1 MKRMLSILALLG
13 AFLLMPFV
21 TQAQTEQCTIT
32 IDEGEHATIVVFY
45 GSFPS
50 LHRVTSGE
58 MVDKNTTLSIRV
70 TPKKGYEVTHYIVN
84 GTEKP
89 TTSTT
94 LNSEKVEGDMLISAK
109 VVPATPC
116 TVTITQPTEGGTF
129 GVTDVDTNEELNSGD
144 IVDSGTQIGMA
155 VTPAEG
161 YDIEYWLIN
170 GQKIKPS
177 TSQFTRYSKYYLVR
191 ENVTVSV
198 KFKSLNP
205 PASDYLVTYEQPEG
219 GTLTVKS
226 GYPLAVVNSG
236 TSVKKGASL
245 DISATVNS
253 GYQFK
258 HFLINGDEKVPT
270 NLKKPRIFETAN
282 SDMTIAAVIEKVQP
296 CIVTIKPFDHGY
308 LKVAYGSYSNPTEV
322 QNGNEVPLGE
332 MLRVD
337 AYFDDGYELDHF
349 LVDDVETPSE
359 SQVYA
364 GIKVVATKAITL
376 SAVARLKA
384 APQPTTYT
392 VTLGDL
398 PAEQG
403 TFTATYGA
411 DNTAVQSGVELPE
424 GTKITFTATAAEGY
438 EFDHWMVDDAEYS
451 DKSNPLVITL
461 AAALKVVPVMKPKA
475 TPQPTTYTVTLGDV
489 PAEKGYYYAFY
500 DGLNEIKNGESKA
513 VPAGTEVTFMI
524 EIPKDGINAKYNVT
538 GWSVNGTLVEEVKE
552 PVYKFTPTEDVTVFP
567 VLEKNGTEPDPGTD
581 PTPKGKVTMNNPQD
595 EQGVEHGTISASY
608 YDEATEET
616 VTVADGDEVPV
627 NTTVSFVA
635 TPDEGYEV
643 ISWKVNG
650 DTQSIEPFA
659 DPNEKAVTI
668 EDADGITVTPIVK
681 KSGTA
686 DVEYTI
692 TMVQP
697 QEGQGTLTAH
707 VGDKTYKGEFKATA
721 GTEIFFSVEPA
732 ADYEM
737 YYWLIND
744 QRVDPSAGNPNQ
756 LTRKVEGNLK
766 VEPILMS
773 KDAPEPT
780 TYTVTMVQ
788 PDATQGALIASY
800 YDAEIQ
806 EDRLLTEAVTELE
819 EGTKLTF
826 QVNPEEG
833 YELDYWKINEAQ
845 SDKKDNPLNITLE
858 SDLKVEPVLKKS
870 ETPVETFQIFYDC
883 DKHATITGTADGKP
897 FANADKLAAGTKVVL
912 TATPEEGYEV
922 KEWVDA
928 DFKLI
933 PGTEGKTTYTFTVEG
948 TVSIFAIIQKK
959 AAPQPTE
966 AKITLVQPDATQ
978 GLLIAYTYGSDGMPL
993 TIVDGMTVKSGTEVT
1008 FAVSLKDGYEMD
1020 YWMVNDQ
1027 RQEVEAGEFPHKKT
1041 IKVTSDITVKPVLK
1055 AKTAPQPKKFEVSY
1069 SCGDHATIVG
1079 TVNGKPFESGEKL
1092 ALGTE
1097 FVLTVTPEDGYEVK
1111 HWIDSDDEVVPG
1123 SEGKNSY
1130 TFTVDGYT
1138 SIVAKIQKK
1147 KDTPQYETVH
1157 VKVEYESINGS
1168 ITTTYVAPDGSSQS
1182 ISGEDDIPV
1191 GSVVTL
1197 RATIFMPDYQ
1207 VVYMNNGEVV
1217 SKDALSEDGLVYTF
1231 TANEDASIQ
1240 AIFSKKTTPEPTN
1253 KAKITFKEEG
1263 TGGFVMGKYKEP
1275 ESEFSRS
1282 IFNGDTKDLPIGTV
1296 ITFTATLLS
1305 DAYQVT
1311 YTNNGEAVPA
1321 ASLSEEGT
1329 VYTLTVK
1336 GDATVLATFSKK
1348 EVPNEDYTFTFEGG
1362 KGGTVTATVLMEP
1375 IESGTKIAAGTMIR
1389 VEATPDE
1396 NYEIDEWRVND
1407 ELVSTNGK
1415 NYYYVTLMKD
1425 TNVKVTFKST
1435 KPVEYAVTVAPVLPS
1450 AEAGT
1455 VKLYKENG
1463 TAVESGT
1470 AVAVNTKMY
1479 VEVKP
1484 AAKYE
1489 LETLQVNNTTI
1500 KAGDA
1505 ALVNLT
1511 DGGFKYSFT
1520 VTEATTIK
1528 ATFKLGGAV
1537 EQLTQNQIAAY
1548 VTNGGTR
1555 LEVTGAT
1562 EGTEVRLY
1570 DYTGQLLLSST
1581 EHALDI
1587 SALPAGGYIVLV
1599 GNYTTRIVK

>member
-21 TQAQTEQCTIT
+21 TQAQQMCSITVEQPQNGKLKVFKGTKPFGDPANQVEAGSQVTMKLTPNAGYKIDHWVVNGDRVEMDPGTPFANNKKTIT
-32 IDEGEHATIVVFY
+32 I
-45 GSFPS
+45 
-50 LHRVTSGE
+50 SG
-58 MVDKNTTLSIRV
+58 
-70 TPKKGYEVTHYIVN
+70 
-84 GTEKP
+84 P
-89 TTSTT
+89 TT
-94 LNSEKVEGDMLISAK
+94 ISAVLK
-109 VVPATPC
+109 
-116 TVTITQPTEGGTF
+116 E
-129 GVTDVDTNEELNSGD
+129 SG
-144 IVDSGTQIGMA
+144 
-155 VTPAEG
+155 
-161 YDIEYWLIN
+161 W
-170 GQKIKPS
+170 
-177 TSQFTRYSKYYLVR
+177 
-191 ENVTVSV
+191 
-198 KFKSLNP
+198 
-205 PASDYLVTYEQPEG
+205 LVTYEQPKG
-219 GTLTVKS
+219 GTLTVKTF
-226 GYPLAVVNSG
+226 YPDADVPSG
-236 TSVKKGASL
+236 TRVKERESL
-245 DISATVNS
+245 VITATVND

-258 HFLINGDEKVPT
+258 HFLVNNEIKEPLNQTK
-270 NLKKPRIFETAN
+270 LRIDETAN
-282 SDMTIAAVIEKVQP
+282 SDLTIAAVIEKKEAAQTFP
-296 CIVTIKPFDHGY
+296 VTIESFDHGY
-308 LKVAYGSYSNPTEV
+308 LKVEYGDYSAATEV
-322 QNGNEVPLGE
+322 KTDDKVPAGTQ
-332 MLRVD
+332 LRVV
-337 AYFDDGYELDHF
+337 AYFDEGYELDHF

-359 SQVYA
+359 SQDYA
-364 GIKVVATKAITL
+364 GIKVVATKAIKL
-376 SAVARLKA
+376 SAVAKLKD
-384 APQPTTYT
+384 APQPTMYT
-392 VTLGDL
+392 VTLGSI
-398 PAEQG
+398 PMEQG
-403 TFTATYGA
+403 FFYATTEDEMTSVA
-411 DNTAVQSGVELPE
+411 S
-424 GTKITFTATAAEGY
+424 GTKHPANTKILFKVDANTGWELDY
-438 EFDHWMVDDAEYS
+438 WMVDDVKS
-451 DKSNPLVITL
+451 DDLNNPLAIVLTKDV
-461 AAALKVVPVMKPKA
+461 KVAPVMK
-475 TPQPTTYTVTLGDV
+475 QSG
-489 PAEKGYYYAFY
+489 
-500 DGLNEIKNGESKA
+500 S
-513 VPAGTEVTFMI
+513 
-524 EIPKDGINAKYNVT
+524 
-538 GWSVNGTLVEEVKE
+538 
-552 PVYKFTPTEDVTVFP
+552 
-567 VLEKNGTEPDPGTD
+567 DPGTD
-581 PTPKGKVTMNNPQD
+581 PEPAKKGKVRMIQPKN
-595 EQGVEHGTISASY
+595 EQGDQCGELKATY
-608 YDEATEET
+608 YDEDIWDD
-616 VTVADGDEVPV
+616 VTVADGDELPFG
-627 NTTVSFVA
+627 TTVSFVV
-635 TPDEGYEV
+635 TLDEGYEV
-643 ISWKVNG
+643 DSWKVNG
-650 DTQSIEPFA
+650 DTQPIEPFA
-659 DPNEKAVTI
+659 DPNEKAVTV
-668 EDADGITVTPIVK
+668 EDADGITVEPIVK
-681 KSGTA
+681 KSGA
-686 DVEYTI
+686 AAVEYTI

-780 TYTVTMVQ
+780 MYTVTMVQ

-800 YDAEIQ
+800 HDAEIQ

-870 ETPVETFQIFYDC
+870 ETAPETFQIFYDC

-912 TATPEEGYEV
+912 TVTPDEGYEV
-922 KEWVDA
+922 KEWVDD
-928 DFKLI
+928 DFVLI
-933 PGTEGKTTYTFTVEG
+933 PGTEGKTTYTFTVKG
-948 TVSIFAIIQKK
+948 FVSVFAIIQEK

-966 AKITLVQPDATQ
+966 AKITMIQPDATQ

-1020 YWMVNDQ
+1020 YWMVNDE

-1079 TVNGKPFESGEKL
+1079 TVNGEPFESGDKL

-1097 FVLTVTPEDGYEVK
+1097 FVLTVTPEEGYEVK
-1111 HWIDSDDEVVPG
+1111 HWIDSDDEVIPG

-1157 VKVEYESINGS
+1157 VKVEFDSALGY
-1168 ITTTYVAPDGSSQS
+1168 ITTKYVAPDRPDESQS
-1182 ISGEDDIPV
+1182 IYGEDDIPV

-1197 RATIFMPDYQ
+1197 RAMIYTPGYQ

-1240 AIFSKKTTPEPTN
+1240 ALFSKKTTPEPTD
-1253 KAKITFKEEG
+1253 KAKVTFKVEG
-1263 TGGFVMGKYKEP
+1263 TGGFILGNYKEP
-1275 ESEFSRS
+1275 GADMVRS
-1282 IFNGDTKDLPIGTV
+1282 IFDGDTKDLPIGTV
-1296 ITFTATLLS
+1296 VTFTATLLS

-1329 VYTLTVK
+1329 VYKFTVK
-1336 GDATVLATFSKK
+1336 GDATVLATFAKK
-1348 EVPNEDYTFTFEGG
+1348 EVPDEDYTFTFEGG
-1362 KGGTVTATVLMEP
+1362 KGGTVTATVDMEP
-1375 IESGTKIAAGTMIR
+1375 IESGAKITAGTMIR
-1389 VEATPDE
+1389 VQATPDE

-1407 ELVSTNGK
+1407 EPVSTGGLDF
-1415 NYYYVTLMKD
+1415 YYVTLMKD

-1520 VTEATTIK
+1520 VTEATTIT
-1528 ATFKLGGAV
+1528 ATFKLAGAV

>member
-21 TQAQTEQCTIT
+21 AQAQQMCSITVEQPQGGTIKVYPGTKISGQTVAEVKAGSQVTMRLSPTKGYKIDYWLVNGNRVEIDPGTAFVNNKKTIT
-32 IDEGEHATIVVFY
+32 ISE
-45 GSFPS
+45 
-50 LHRVTSGE
+50 
-58 MVDKNTTLSIRV
+58 
-70 TPKKGYEVTHYIVN
+70 
-84 GTEKP
+84 P
-89 TTSTT
+89 TT
-94 LNSEKVEGDMLISAK
+94 ISAVLK
-109 VVPATPC
+109 
-116 TVTITQPTEGGTF
+116 E
-129 GVTDVDTNEELNSGD
+129 SG
-144 IVDSGTQIGMA
+144 
-155 VTPAEG
+155 
-161 YDIEYWLIN
+161 
-170 GQKIKPS
+170 
-177 TSQFTRYSKYYLVR
+177 YLV
-191 ENVTVSV
+191 S
-198 KFKSLNP
+198 
-205 PASDYLVTYEQPEG
+205 YEQPEG
-219 GTLTVKS
+219 GTLMVKTI
-226 GYPLAVVNSG
+226 YPETDVPSG
-236 TSVKKGASL
+236 TRVEEGKSL
-245 DISATVNS
+245 KITATVNE
-253 GYQFK
+253 GNQFK
-258 HFLINGDEKVPT
+258 HFLVNDEVKVPS
-270 NLKKPRIFETAN
+270 NLTQPRIDVTAN
-282 SDMTIAAVIEKVQP
+282 SDLTIAAVIETAQP

-308 LKVAYGSYSNPTEV
+308 LKVTYGDYSNPTEV

-337 AYFDDGYELDHF
+337 AYFDEGYELDHF
-349 LVDDVETPSE
+349 LVDNVETPSE
-359 SQVYA
+359 SQDYA
-364 GIKVVATKAITL
+364 GIKVIARKAITL
-376 SAVARLKA
+376 SAVAKAKA
-384 APQPTTYT
+384 APQPTKYT

-411 DNTAVQSGVELPE
+411 DNTAVQNGAELPE

-438 EFDHWMVDDAEYS
+438 EFDHWMVNDVKSDDT
-451 DKSNPLVITL
+451 SNPLVITL
-461 AAALKVVPVMKPKA
+461 AAALKVAPVMKQKA
-475 TPQPTTYTVTLGDV
+475 TPQPTTYTVTLGNI
-489 PAEKGYYYAFY
+489 PEEQGYYYAYY
-500 DGLNEIKNGESKA
+500 DGGSIANGGSKA
-513 VPAGTEVTFMI
+513 VPAGTEVTFQI
-524 EIPKDGINAKYNVT
+524 DIPNGDDFLPKYNVT
-538 GWSVNGTLVEEVKE
+538 SWSVNGKTVEEQSATLK
-552 PVYKFTPTEDVTVFP
+552 YTPTEDVEVFP
-567 VLEKNGTEPDPGTD
+567 VLKKNGTEPDPGPE
-581 PTPKGKVTMNNPQD
+581 PTPKGKVTMIPPKD
-595 EQGVEHGTISASY
+595 EQGVQHGTMT
-608 YDEATEET
+608 ATYLDDDYNDID
-616 VTVADGDEVPV
+616 VNDGDELPFG
-627 NTTVSFVA
+627 TTVSFVV
-635 TPDEGYEV
+635 TPEEGYEV
-643 ISWKVNG
+643 AYWKVNG
-650 DTQSIEPFA
+650 ETHQIEPFA
-659 DPNEKAVTI
+659 EPNEKAVSV
-668 EDADGITVTPIVK
+668 EDENGITIAPIVK
-681 KSGTA
+681 KKGA
-686 DVEYTI
+686 AAVEYTI

-697 QEGQGTLTAH
+697 EEGQGTLTAH
-707 VGDKTYKGEFKATA
+707 VGNKTYKGSEFKATA

-773 KDAPEPT
+773 KSAPEPT
-780 TYTVTMVQ
+780 KFSVTLGELPAEQGTFTATYGADKTSVQ
-788 PDATQGALIASY
+788 SGDELPDGTEITFTATPA
-800 YDAEIQ
+800 
-806 EDRLLTEAVTELE
+806 
-819 EGTKLTF
+819 
-826 QVNPEEG
+826 EG
-833 YELDYWKINEAQ
+833 YEFDYWMVNDAK
-845 SDKKDNPLNITLE
+845 SDDTNNPLVITL
-858 SDLKVEPVLKKS
+858 SAAVKVAPVMK
-870 ETPVETFQIFYDC
+870 
-883 DKHATITGTADGKP
+883 AKP
-897 FANADKLAAGTKVVL
+897 
-912 TATPEEGYEV
+912 
-922 KEWVDA
+922 
-928 DFKLI
+928 
-933 PGTEGKTTYTFTVEG
+933 
-948 TVSIFAIIQKK
+948 
-959 AAPQPTE
+959 APQPTE
-966 AKITLVQPDATQ
+966 AKITLIQPDATQ

-1069 SCGDHATIVG
+1069 SCGYHATIVG

-1168 ITTTYVAPDGSSQS
+1168 ITTTYVASNGSSEPQS
-1182 ISGEDDIPV
+1182 INGEDDIPV

-1197 RATIFMPDYQ
+1197 RAKIYTPGYQ
-1207 VVYMNNGEVV
+1207 VVYMNNGDVV

-1240 AIFSKKTTPEPTN
+1240 ALFSKKTTPEPTN
-1253 KAKITFKEEG
+1253 KAKVTFKVEG
-1263 TGGFVMGKYKEP
+1263 SGGFILGNYKEP
-1275 ESEFSRS
+1275 GADMVRS
-1282 IFNGDTKDLPIGTV
+1282 IFDGDTKDLPIGTV
-1296 ITFTATLLS
+1296 VTFTATLLS

-1329 VYTLTVK
+1329 VYKFTVK
-1336 GDATVLATFSKK
+1336 GDATVLATFAKK
-1348 EVPNEDYTFTFEGG
+1348 EVPDKDYTFTFEAG

-1375 IESGTKIAAGTMIR
+1375 IESGAKIAAGTKIR
-1389 VEATPDE
+1389 VQATPDE
-1396 NYEIDEWRVND
+1396 DYEIDEWLVND
-1407 ELVSTNGK
+1407 KPVSTGGLDF
-1415 NYYYVTLMKD
+1415 YYVTLMKD

-1511 DGGFKYSFT
+1511 GGGFKYSFT

>member
-21 TQAQTEQCTIT
+21 AQAQKYTIT
-32 IDEGEHATIVVFY
+32 IEPVEHATITVFY
-45 GSFPS
+45 GSVFSPTK
-50 LHRVTSGE
+50 VNSGDQ
-58 MVDKNTTLSIRV
+58 VDKNTTLSISV
-70 TPKKGYEVTHYIVN
+70 TPEDGYNVTHYIVN
-84 GTEKP
+84 GVENP
-89 TTSTT
+89 TTST
-94 LNSEKVEGDMLISAK
+94 LNLNCVKVEGDMTISAK
-109 VVPATPC
+109 VVSATPC
-116 TVTITQPTEGGTF
+116 TVTITQPTEGGTL
-129 GVTDVDTNEELNSGD
+129 GVTNMKTSKELKSGD
-144 IVDSGTQIGMA
+144 KVDSGTQIGMA
-155 VTPAEG
+155 VKPDDG
-161 YDIEYWLIN
+161 YDIDCWLID
-170 GQKIKPS
+170 GQSIPIE
-177 TSQFTRYSKYYLVR
+177 QLMRYSKYYLVTKDV
-191 ENVTVSV
+191 EVSV
-198 KFKSLNP
+198 KLKSKA
-205 PASDYLVTYEQPEG
+205 PASGYLVTYEQPEG
-219 GTLTVKS
+219 GTLMVKTGYPSPKEVKS
-226 GYPLAVVNSG
+226 GTRVN
-236 TSVKKGASL
+236 KRAAL
-245 DISATVNS
+245 NISATVNS

-258 HFLINGDEKVPT
+258 HFLVNDEVKVPSSLT
-270 NLKKPRIFETAN
+270 QPRIDVTAN

-322 QNGNEVPLGE
+322 QDGNEVPLGE

-337 AYFDDGYELDHF
+337 AYFDEGYELDHF
-349 LVDDVETPSE
+349 LVDGVETPSE

-364 GIKVVATKAITL
+364 GIKVIARKAITL
-376 SAVARLKA
+376 SAVAKAKA

-392 VTLGDL
+392 VTLGNI
-398 PAEQG
+398 PEEQG
-403 TFTATYGA
+403 
-411 DNTAVQSGVELPE
+411 S
-424 GTKITFTATAAEGY
+424 
-438 EFDHWMVDDAEYS
+438 
-451 DKSNPLVITL
+451 
-461 AAALKVVPVMKPKA
+461 
-475 TPQPTTYTVTLGDV
+475 
-489 PAEKGYYYAFY
+489 YYAFY

-538 GWSVNGTLVEEVKE
+538 GWSVNGNLKEVKGPE
-552 PVYKFTPTEDVTVFP
+552 YKITLTEDVTVFP

-581 PTPKGKVTMNNPQD
+581 PTPKGKITMVQPKD
-595 EQGVEHGTISASY
+595 EQGNTCGGTLTASY
-608 YDEATEET
+608 YDEDIYDDVPVANGGEVPAGTYVKFKVEL
-616 VTVADGDEVPV
+616 ADGYEMAYWKFNGEIEEVGPFDKV
-627 NTTVSFVA
+627 TPENSHEVSA
-635 TPDEGYEV
+635 EGL
-643 ISWKVNG
+643 KV
-650 DTQSIEPFA
+650 E
-659 DPNEKAVTI
+659 
-668 EDADGITVTPIVK
+668 PIVK
-681 KSGTA
+681 KSGA
-686 DVEYTI
+686 AAVEYTI

-707 VGDKTYKGEFKATA
+707 VGDKTYKGEFKAKA

-732 ADYEM
+732 TDYEM

-756 LTRKVEGNLK
+756 IVRKVDGNLK

-773 KDAPEPT
+773 KTAPEPT
-780 TYTVTMVQ
+780 MYTVTMVQ

-800 YDAEIQ
+800 YDAEMQ

-870 ETPVETFQIFYDC
+870 ETAPETFQIFYDC

-912 TATPEEGYEV
+912 TVTPEEGYEV
-922 KEWVDA
+922 KEWADA

-948 TVSIFAIIQKK
+948 SVSIFAIIQK
-959 AAPQPTE
+959 
-966 AKITLVQPDATQ
+966 
-978 GLLIAYTYGSDGMPL
+978 
-993 TIVDGMTVKSGTEVT
+993 
-1008 FAVSLKDGYEMD
+1008 
-1020 YWMVNDQ
+1020 
-1027 RQEVEAGEFPHKKT
+1027 
-1041 IKVTSDITVKPVLK
+1041 
-1055 AKTAPQPKKFEVSY
+1055 KTAPQPKKFEVSY
-1069 SCGDHATIVG
+1069 SCGAHATIAG
-1079 TVNGKPFESGEKL
+1079 TVNGEPFESGDKL
-1092 ALGTE
+1092 AVGTE
-1097 FVLTVTPEDGYEVK
+1097 VVLTVTPEEGYEVK

-1182 ISGEDDIPV
+1182 ITGEDDIPV

-1207 VVYMNNGEVV
+1207 VVYMNNGDIVPEE
-1217 SKDALSEDGLVYTF
+1217 ALSEDGLVYTF
-1231 TANEDASIQ
+1231 RANEDASIQ
-1240 AIFSKKTTPEPTN
+1240 ALFSKKTTPEPTN
-1253 KAKITFKEEG
+1253 KAKVTFKVEG
-1263 TGGFVMGKYKEP
+1263 AGGFIFGNYKEP
-1275 ESEFSRS
+1275 ESEFTRS
-1282 IFNGDTKDLPIGTV
+1282 IFDGDTKDLPIGTV
-1296 ITFTATLLS
+1296 VTFTATLLS

-1321 ASLSEEGT
+1321 ASLSGEGT
-1329 VYTLTVK
+1329 VYKFTVK

-1348 EVPNEDYTFTFEGG
+1348 EVPNKDYTFTFEAG

-1375 IESGTKIAAGTMIR
+1375 IESGAKIAAGTMIK
-1389 VEATPDE
+1389 VQATPDE
-1396 NYEIDEWRVND
+1396 NYEIDEWRVNG
-1407 ELVSTNGK
+1407 EPVSTYGK
-1415 NYYYVTLMKD
+1415 DYYYVTLMKD

-1470 AVAVNTKMY
+1470 AVTVNTKMY

-1511 DGGFKYSFT
+1511 GGGFKYSFT

-1537 EQLTQNQIAAY
+1537 EQLTQNQIVAY

>member
-21 TQAQTEQCTIT
+21 AQAQQMCPITVEQPQNGKLEVFKGTKPFGKPADKVEAGSQVTMKLTPNAGYKIDHWVVNGKPVEKTPGSDFVNNRKTIT
-32 IDEGEHATIVVFY
+32 ISE
-45 GSFPS
+45 
-50 LHRVTSGE
+50 
-58 MVDKNTTLSIRV
+58 
-70 TPKKGYEVTHYIVN
+70 
-84 GTEKP
+84 P
-89 TTSTT
+89 TT
-94 LNSEKVEGDMLISAK
+94 ISAVLK
-109 VVPATPC
+109 
-116 TVTITQPTEGGTF
+116 E
-129 GVTDVDTNEELNSGD
+129 SG
-144 IVDSGTQIGMA
+144 
-155 VTPAEG
+155 
-161 YDIEYWLIN
+161 W
-170 GQKIKPS
+170 
-177 TSQFTRYSKYYLVR
+177 
-191 ENVTVSV
+191 
-198 KFKSLNP
+198 
-205 PASDYLVTYEQPEG
+205 LVTYEQPEG
-219 GTLTVKS
+219 GTLTVKTF
-226 GYPLAVVNSG
+226 YTDADVPSG
-236 TSVKKGASL
+236 TRVKERELLK
-245 DISATVNS
+245 ITATVND

-258 HFLINGDEKVPT
+258 HFLVNNEIKEPLNQT
-270 NLKKPRIFETAN
+270 QLRIDETAN
-282 SDMTIAAVIEKVQP
+282 SDLTIAAVIEKKGAAQTFP
-296 CIVTIKPFDHGY
+296 VTIEPFDHGY
-308 LKVAYGSYSNPTEV
+308 LKVEYGDYSAATEV
-322 QNGNEVPLGE
+322 ETGDKVTAGTQ
-332 MLRVD
+332 LRVV
-337 AYFDDGYELDHF
+337 AYFDEGYELDHF

-359 SQVYA
+359 SQTYA
-364 GIKVVATKAITL
+364 GIKVVATKAIKL
-376 SAVARLKA
+376 SAVAKA
-384 APQPTTYT
+384 KTPTTTYT
-392 VTLGDL
+392 VTLGDI

-403 TFTATYGA
+403 
-411 DNTAVQSGVELPE
+411 
-424 GTKITFTATAAEGY
+424 
-438 EFDHWMVDDAEYS
+438 
-451 DKSNPLVITL
+451 
-461 AAALKVVPVMKPKA
+461 
-475 TPQPTTYTVTLGDV
+475 
-489 PAEKGYYYAFY
+489 YYYATY

-513 VPAGTEVTFMI
+513 LPAGTKVTFQI
-524 EIPKDGINAKYNVT
+524 DIPNGDDFLPKYNVT
-538 GWSVNGTLVEEVKE
+538 SWSVNGNLVEVKE
-552 PVYKFTPTEDVTVFP
+552 PKYEISLTEDVTVFP

-581 PTPKGKVTMNNPQD
+581 PTPKGKVTLVQPKD
-595 EQGVEHGTISASY
+595 EQGNTCGGKLSACY
-608 YDEATEET
+608 YDDDFNEIE
-616 VTVADGDEVPV
+616 VNDGDEVPAG
-627 NTTVSFVA
+627 TSVSFKVELA
-635 TPDEGYEV
+635 DGYEMAY
-643 ISWKVNG
+643 WKFNG
-650 DTQSIEPFA
+650 EIEELYPDDDEPFNNAHEVSA
-659 DPNEKAVTI
+659 DEVLKV
-668 EDADGITVTPIVK
+668 EPIVK
-681 KSGTA
+681 KKGATA
-686 DVEYTI
+686 VEYTI

-697 QEGQGTLTAH
+697 EEGQGTLTAH
-707 VGDKTYKGEFKATA
+707 VGDKTYKGEFKAKA

-732 ADYEM
+732 TDYEM

-756 LTRKVEGNLK
+756 LTRKVDGNLK

-800 YDAEIQ
+800 YDAEMQ

-922 KEWVDA
+922 KEWVDT

-966 AKITLVQPDATQ
+966 AKITLIQPDATQ

-1020 YWMVNDQ
+1020 YWLVNDQ

-1182 ISGEDDIPV
+1182 ITGEDDIPV

-1197 RATIFMPDYQ
+1197 RAMIFTPGYQ
-1207 VVYMNNGEVV
+1207 VVYMNNGDVV

-1240 AIFSKKTTPEPTN
+1240 ALFSKKTTPEPTN
-1253 KAKITFKEEG
+1253 KAKVTFKVEG
-1263 TGGFVMGKYKEP
+1263 SGGFILGNYKEP
-1275 ESEFSRS
+1275 GADMVRS
-1282 IFNGDTKDLPIGTV
+1282 IFDGDTKDLPIGTV
-1296 ITFTATLLS
+1296 VTFTATLLS

-1329 VYTLTVK
+1329 VYKFTVK
-1336 GDATVLATFSKK
+1336 GDATVLATFAKK
-1348 EVPNEDYTFTFEGG
+1348 EVPDKDYTFTFEAG

-1375 IESGTKIAAGTMIR
+1375 IESGAKIAAGTKIR
-1389 VEATPDE
+1389 VQATPDE
-1396 NYEIDEWRVND
+1396 NYEIDEWLVND
-1407 ELVSTNGK
+1407 KPVSTGGLDF
-1415 NYYYVTLMKD
+1415 YYVTLMKD
-1425 TNVKVTFKST
+1425 TNVKVSFKST

-1511 DGGFKYSFT
+1511 GGGFKYSFT

-1537 EQLTQNQIAAY
+1537 EQLTQNQIVAY

>member
-1 MKRMLSILALLG
+1 MLSILALLG

-21 TQAQTEQCTIT
+21 AQAQQMCSITVEQPQGGTIKVYPGTKISGQTVAEVEAGSQVTMRLSPTKGYKIDYWLVNGNRVEIDPGTAFVNNKKTIT
-32 IDEGEHATIVVFY
+32 ISE
-45 GSFPS
+45 
-50 LHRVTSGE
+50 
-58 MVDKNTTLSIRV
+58 
-70 TPKKGYEVTHYIVN
+70 
-84 GTEKP
+84 P
-89 TTSTT
+89 TT
-94 LNSEKVEGDMLISAK
+94 ISAVLK
-109 VVPATPC
+109 
-116 TVTITQPTEGGTF
+116 E
-129 GVTDVDTNEELNSGD
+129 SG
-144 IVDSGTQIGMA
+144 
-155 VTPAEG
+155 
-161 YDIEYWLIN
+161 
-170 GQKIKPS
+170 
-177 TSQFTRYSKYYLVR
+177 YLV
-191 ENVTVSV
+191 S
-198 KFKSLNP
+198 
-205 PASDYLVTYEQPEG
+205 YEQPEG
-219 GTLTVKS
+219 GTLMVKTI
-226 GYPLAVVNSG
+226 YPETDVPSG
-236 TSVKKGASL
+236 TRVEEGKSL
-245 DISATVNS
+245 KITATVNE
-253 GYQFK
+253 GNQFK
-258 HFLINGDEKVPT
+258 HFLVNDEVKVPS
-270 NLKKPRIFETAN
+270 NLTQPRIDVTAN
-282 SDMTIAAVIEKVQP
+282 SDLTIAAVIETAQP

-308 LKVAYGSYSNPTEV
+308 LKVTYGDYSNPTEV

-337 AYFDDGYELDHF
+337 AYFDEGYELDHF
-349 LVDDVETPSE
+349 LVDNVETPSE
-359 SQVYA
+359 SQDYA
-364 GIKVVATKAITL
+364 GIKVIARKAITL
-376 SAVARLKA
+376 SAVAKAKA
-384 APQPTTYT
+384 APQPTKYT

-411 DNTAVQSGVELPE
+411 DNTAVQNGAELPE

-438 EFDHWMVDDAEYS
+438 EFDHWMVNDVKSDDT
-451 DKSNPLVITL
+451 SNPLVITL
-461 AAALKVVPVMKPKA
+461 AAALKVAPVMKQKA
-475 TPQPTTYTVTLGDV
+475 TPQPTTYTVTLGNI
-489 PAEKGYYYAFY
+489 PEEQGYYYAYY
-500 DGLNEIKNGESKA
+500 DGGSIANGGSKA
-513 VPAGTEVTFMI
+513 VPAGTEVTFQI
-524 EIPKDGINAKYNVT
+524 DIPNGDDFLPKYNVT
-538 GWSVNGTLVEEVKE
+538 SWSVNGKTVEEQSATLK
-552 PVYKFTPTEDVTVFP
+552 YTPTEDVEVFP
-567 VLEKNGTEPDPGTD
+567 VLKKNGTEPDPGPE
-581 PTPKGKVTMNNPQD
+581 PTPKGKVTMIPPKN
-595 EQGVEHGTISASY
+595 EQGEQCGTLT
-608 YDEATEET
+608 ATYT
-616 VTVADGDEVPV
+616 DDDYNDIDVNDGDEVPV
-627 NTTVSFVA
+627 NTTVSFVV
-635 TPDEGYEV
+635 TLDEGYEV
-643 ISWKVNG
+643 DSWKVNG
-650 DTQSIEPFA
+650 DTQPIEPFA
-659 DPNEKAVTI
+659 DPNEKAVTV
-668 EDADGITVTPIVK
+668 EDADGITVEPIVK
-681 KSGTA
+681 KKGA
-686 DVEYTI
+686 AAVEYTI

-697 QEGQGTLTAH
+697 EEGQGTLTAH
-707 VGDKTYKGEFKATA
+707 VGNKTYKGSEFKATA

-773 KDAPEPT
+773 KSAPEPT
-780 TYTVTMVQ
+780 KFSVRLGELPAEQGTFTATYGADKTSVQ
-788 PDATQGALIASY
+788 SGDELPDGTEITFTATPA
-800 YDAEIQ
+800 
-806 EDRLLTEAVTELE
+806 
-819 EGTKLTF
+819 
-826 QVNPEEG
+826 EG
-833 YELDYWKINEAQ
+833 YEFDYWMVNDAK
-845 SDKKDNPLNITLE
+845 SDDTNNPLVITL
-858 SDLKVEPVLKKS
+858 SAAVKVAPVMK
-870 ETPVETFQIFYDC
+870 
-883 DKHATITGTADGKP
+883 AKP
-897 FANADKLAAGTKVVL
+897 
-912 TATPEEGYEV
+912 
-922 KEWVDA
+922 
-928 DFKLI
+928 
-933 PGTEGKTTYTFTVEG
+933 
-948 TVSIFAIIQKK
+948 
-959 AAPQPTE
+959 APQPTE
-966 AKITLVQPDATQ
+966 AKITMVQPDATQ
-978 GLLIAYTYGSDGMPL
+978 GLLIAYTYGSDGMPS

-1008 FAVSLKDGYEMD
+1008 FAVSLKEGYEMD
-1020 YWMVNDQ
+1020 YWLVNDQ
-1027 RQEVEAGEFPHKKT
+1027 RQEVEAGKFPHKKT
-1041 IKVTSDITVKPVLK
+1041 IKVTSDIKVQPVLK

-1069 SCGDHATIVG
+1069 SCGDHATIAG
-1079 TVNGKPFESGEKL
+1079 TVNGVPFESGDKL
-1092 ALGTE
+1092 AVGTE
-1097 FVLTVTPEDGYEVK
+1097 VVLTVTPEEGYEVK

-1147 KDTPQYETVH
+1147 KDTPQHETVH

-1182 ISGEDDIPV
+1182 ITGEDDIPV

-1197 RATIFMPDYQ
+1197 RAMIFMPDYQ

-1240 AIFSKKTTPEPTN
+1240 ALFSKKTTPEPTN

-1263 TGGFVMGKYKEP
+1263 TGGFVMGKYKDP

-1321 ASLSEEGT
+1321 GSLSKEGT

-1348 EVPNEDYTFTFEGG
+1348 EVPSEDYTFTFEGG
-1362 KGGTVTATVLMEP
+1362 KGGTVTATVLMDP

-1415 NYYYVTLMKD
+1415 EYYYVTLMKD

>member
-21 TQAQTEQCTIT
+21 TQAQQMCSITVEQPQGGTIKVYPGTKISGQTVAEVEAGSQVTMRLSPTKGYKIDYWLVNGNRVEMDPGTAFANNKKTIT
-32 IDEGEHATIVVFY
+32 ISE
-45 GSFPS
+45 
-50 LHRVTSGE
+50 
-58 MVDKNTTLSIRV
+58 
-70 TPKKGYEVTHYIVN
+70 
-84 GTEKP
+84 P
-89 TTSTT
+89 TT
-94 LNSEKVEGDMLISAK
+94 ISAVLK
-109 VVPATPC
+109 
-116 TVTITQPTEGGTF
+116 E
-129 GVTDVDTNEELNSGD
+129 SG
-144 IVDSGTQIGMA
+144 
-155 VTPAEG
+155 
-161 YDIEYWLIN
+161 
-170 GQKIKPS
+170 
-177 TSQFTRYSKYYLVR
+177 YLV
-191 ENVTVSV
+191 S
-198 KFKSLNP
+198 
-205 PASDYLVTYEQPEG
+205 YEQPEG
-219 GTLTVKS
+219 GTLMVKTI
-226 GYPLAVVNSG
+226 YPETDVPSG
-236 TSVKKGASL
+236 TRVEERKSL
-245 DISATVNS
+245 KIIATVNE
-253 GYQFK
+253 GNQFK
-258 HFLINGDEKVPT
+258 HFIVNNEVKVPS
-270 NLKKPRIFETAN
+270 NLTQPRIDVTAN
-282 SDMTIAAVIEKVQP
+282 SDLTIAAVIETAQP

-308 LKVAYGSYSNPTEV
+308 LKVTYGDYSNPTEV

-337 AYFDDGYELDHF
+337 AYFDEGYELDHF
-349 LVDDVETPSE
+349 LVDNVETPSE
-359 SQVYA
+359 SQDYA
-364 GIKVVATKAITL
+364 GIKVIARKAITL
-376 SAVARLKA
+376 SAVAKAKA
-384 APQPTTYT
+384 APQPTKYT
-392 VTLGDL
+392 VTLGSI
-398 PAEQG
+398 PMEQG
-403 TFTATYGA
+403 FFYATEEDEVTSVENGA
-411 DNTAVQSGVELPE
+411 SYPAN
-424 GTKITFTATAAEGY
+424 TKILFKVDPNEGWVLDY
-438 EFDHWMVDDAEYS
+438 WMVDDVKS
-451 DKSNPLVITL
+451 DDMNNPLAIVLTKDV
-461 AAALKVVPVMKPKA
+461 KVAPVMKKS
-475 TPQPTTYTVTLGDV
+475 G
-489 PAEKGYYYAFY
+489 
-500 DGLNEIKNGESKA
+500 S
-513 VPAGTEVTFMI
+513 
-524 EIPKDGINAKYNVT
+524 
-538 GWSVNGTLVEEVKE
+538 
-552 PVYKFTPTEDVTVFP
+552 
-567 VLEKNGTEPDPGTD
+567 DPGTD
-581 PTPKGKVTMNNPQD
+581 PEPAKKGKVRMIQPKN
-595 EQGVEHGTISASY
+595 EQGDQCGELKATY
-608 YDEATEET
+608 YDEDIWDD
-616 VTVADGDEVPV
+616 VTVADGDELPFG
-627 NTTVSFVA
+627 TTVSFVV
-635 TPDEGYEV
+635 TLDEGYEV
-643 ISWKVNG
+643 DSWKVNG
-650 DTQSIEPFA
+650 DTQPIEPFA
-659 DPNEKAVTI
+659 DPNEKAVTV
-668 EDADGITVTPIVK
+668 EDADGITVEPIVK
-681 KSGTA
+681 KSGA
-686 DVEYTI
+686 AAVEYTI

-737 YYWLIND
+737 YYWLINN

-756 LTRKVEGNLK
+756 IVRKVEGDLK

-780 TYTVTMVQ
+780 MYTVTMVQ
-788 PDATQGALIASY
+788 PDATQGTLIASY
-800 YDAEIQ
+800 HDAEIQ

-870 ETPVETFQIFYDC
+870 ETAPETFAIKYDC
-883 DKHATITGTADGKP
+883 GNHATITGTADGKP
-897 FANADKLAAGTKVVL
+897 FTSGDKFAAGTKIVL
-912 TATPEEGYEV
+912 TVTLEDGYEIMH
-922 KEWVDA
+922 WADA
-928 DFKLI
+928 DNNPI
-933 PGTEGKTTYTFTVEG
+933 EGTKGLTTYSFTVEG
-948 TVSIFAIIQKK
+948 PADVFARTKEK

-966 AKITLVQPDATQ
+966 AKITMIQPDATQ

-1020 YWMVNDQ
+1020 YWMVNDE

-1079 TVNGKPFESGEKL
+1079 TVNGEPFESGDKL

-1097 FVLTVTPEDGYEVK
+1097 FVLTVTPEEGYEVK
-1111 HWIDSDDEVVPG
+1111 HWIDSDDEVIPG

-1157 VKVEYESINGS
+1157 VKVEFDSALGY
-1168 ITTTYVAPDGSSQS
+1168 ITTTYVANGSSEPQS
-1182 ISGEDDIPV
+1182 ITGEDDIPV

-1197 RATIFMPDYQ
+1197 RAMIYTPGYQ

-1240 AIFSKKTTPEPTN
+1240 ALFSKKTTPEPTD
-1253 KAKITFKEEG
+1253 KAKVTFKVEG
-1263 TGGFVMGKYKEP
+1263 TGGFIFGNYKEP
-1275 ESEFSRS
+1275 GADMVRS
-1282 IFNGDTKDLPIGTV
+1282 IFDGDTKDLPIGTV
-1296 ITFTATLLS
+1296 VTFTATLLS

-1329 VYTLTVK
+1329 VYKFTVK

-1348 EVPNEDYTFTFEGG
+1348 EVPDEDYTFTFEGG

-1375 IESGTKIAAGTMIR
+1375 IESGAKIAAGTMIR
-1389 VEATPDE
+1389 VQATPDE

-1407 ELVSTNGK
+1407 EPVSTGGLDF
-1415 NYYYVTLMKD
+1415 YYVTLMKD

-1484 AAKYE
+1484 ADKYE

-1511 DGGFKYSFT
+1511 GGGFKYSFT

-1537 EQLTQNQIAAY
+1537 EQLTQDQIVAY

>member
-1 MKRMLSILALLG
+1 MLSILALLG

-21 TQAQTEQCTIT
+21 TQAQQMCPITVEQPQNGKLEVFKGTKPFGQRADQVEAGSQVTMKLTPNAGYKIDHWVVNGKPVEKAPGSDFVNNRKTIT
-32 IDEGEHATIVVFY
+32 I
-45 GSFPS
+45 
-50 LHRVTSGE
+50 SG
-58 MVDKNTTLSIRV
+58 
-70 TPKKGYEVTHYIVN
+70 
-84 GTEKP
+84 P
-89 TTSTT
+89 TT
-94 LNSEKVEGDMLISAK
+94 ISAVLK
-109 VVPATPC
+109 
-116 TVTITQPTEGGTF
+116 E
-129 GVTDVDTNEELNSGD
+129 SG
-144 IVDSGTQIGMA
+144 
-155 VTPAEG
+155 
-161 YDIEYWLIN
+161 W
-170 GQKIKPS
+170 
-177 TSQFTRYSKYYLVR
+177 
-191 ENVTVSV
+191 
-198 KFKSLNP
+198 
-205 PASDYLVTYEQPEG
+205 LVTYEQPKG
-219 GTLTVKS
+219 GTLTVKTF
-226 GYPLAVVNSG
+226 YPDADVPSG
-236 TSVKKGASL
+236 TRVKERESL
-245 DISATVNS
+245 VITATVND

-258 HFLINGDEKVPT
+258 HFLVNNEIKEPLNQTK
-270 NLKKPRIFETAN
+270 LRIDETAN
-282 SDMTIAAVIEKVQP
+282 SDLTIAAVIEKKEAAQTFP
-296 CIVTIKPFDHGY
+296 VTIESFDHGY
-308 LKVAYGSYSNPTEV
+308 LKVEYGDYSAATEV
-322 QNGNEVPLGE
+322 KTDDKVPAGTQ
-332 MLRVD
+332 LRVV
-337 AYFDDGYELDHF
+337 AYFDEGYELDHF

-359 SQVYA
+359 SQTYA
-364 GIKVVATKAITL
+364 SIKVVATKAIKL
-376 SAVARLKA
+376 SAVAKLKD
-384 APQPTTYT
+384 APQPTMYT
-392 VTLGDL
+392 VTLGSI
-398 PAEQG
+398 PMEQG
-403 TFTATYGA
+403 FFYATTEDEMTSVA
-411 DNTAVQSGVELPE
+411 S
-424 GTKITFTATAAEGY
+424 GTKHPANTKILFKVDANTGWELDY
-438 EFDHWMVDDAEYS
+438 WMVDDVKS
-451 DKSNPLVITL
+451 DDLNNPLAIVLTKDV
-461 AAALKVVPVMKPKA
+461 KVAPVMK
-475 TPQPTTYTVTLGDV
+475 QSG
-489 PAEKGYYYAFY
+489 
-500 DGLNEIKNGESKA
+500 S
-513 VPAGTEVTFMI
+513 
-524 EIPKDGINAKYNVT
+524 
-538 GWSVNGTLVEEVKE
+538 
-552 PVYKFTPTEDVTVFP
+552 
-567 VLEKNGTEPDPGTD
+567 DPGTD
-581 PTPKGKVTMNNPQD
+581 PEPAKKGKVRMIQPKN
-595 EQGVEHGTISASY
+595 EQGDQCGELKATY
-608 YDEATEET
+608 YDEDIWDD
-616 VTVADGDEVPV
+616 VTVADGDELPFG
-627 NTTVSFVA
+627 TTVSFVV
-635 TPDEGYEV
+635 TLDEGYEV
-643 ISWKVNG
+643 DSWKVNG
-650 DTQSIEPFA
+650 DTQPIEPFA
-659 DPNEKAVTI
+659 DPNEKAVTV
-668 EDADGITVTPIVK
+668 EDADGITVEPIVK
-681 KSGTA
+681 KSGA
-686 DVEYTI
+686 AAVEYTI

-756 LTRKVEGNLK
+756 IVRKVEGNLR

-773 KDAPEPT
+773 KTAPEPT

-800 YDAEIQ
+800 YDAEMQ

-870 ETPVETFQIFYDC
+870 ETAPETFQIFYDC

-966 AKITLVQPDATQ
+966 AKITMVQPDATQ

-1020 YWMVNDQ
+1020 YWMVNDE

-1069 SCGDHATIVG
+1069 SCGAHATIAG
-1079 TVNGKPFESGEKL
+1079 TVNGEPFESGDKL

-1097 FVLTVTPEDGYEVK
+1097 FVLTVTPEEGYEVK

-1182 ISGEDDIPV
+1182 ITGEDDIPV

-1197 RATIFMPDYQ
+1197 RAMIFMPDYQ

-1240 AIFSKKTTPEPTN
+1240 ALFSKKTTPEPTN

-1263 TGGFVMGKYKEP
+1263 TGGFVMGKYKDP

-1321 ASLSEEGT
+1321 GALSKEGT

-1348 EVPNEDYTFTFEGG
+1348 EVPSEDYTFTFEGG
-1362 KGGTVTATVLMEP
+1362 KGGTVTATVLMDP

-1389 VEATPDE
+1389 VQATPDE

-1407 ELVSTNGK
+1407 EPVSTGGLDF
-1415 NYYYVTLMKD
+1415 YYVTLMKD

>member
-1 MKRMLSILALLG
+1 MLSILALLG

-21 TQAQTEQCTIT
+21 AQAQKCTIT
-32 IDEGEHATIVVFY
+32 IEPVEHATITVFY
-45 GSFPS
+45 GSMFLPTKVS
-50 LHRVTSGE
+50 SGDQ
-58 MVDKNTTLSIRV
+58 VDKNTVLTISV
-70 TPKKGYEVTHYIVN
+70 TPEDGYNVTHYIVN
-84 GTEKP
+84 GIEKP
-89 TTSTT
+89 TTSTFP
-94 LNSEKVEGDMLISAK
+94 NSEKVERDMTISAK
-109 VVPATPC
+109 VVSAAPC
-116 TVTITQPTEGGTF
+116 TVTITQPKEGGTL
-129 GVTDVDTNEELNSGD
+129 GVTNMKTNKELTSGD
-144 IVDSGTQIGMA
+144 KVDSGTQIGLA

-161 YDIEYWLIN
+161 YDIEYWLID
-170 GQKIKPS
+170 GQQIKPS
-177 TSQFTRYSKYYLVR
+177 SQLTRYSYYYQ
-191 ENVTVSV
+191 VT
-198 KFKSLNP
+198 K
-205 PASDYLVTYEQPEG
+205 
-219 GTLTVKS
+219 
-226 GYPLAVVNSG
+226 
-236 TSVKKGASL
+236 
-245 DISATVNS
+245 
-253 GYQFK
+253 
-258 HFLINGDEKVPT
+258 
-270 NLKKPRIFETAN
+270 
-282 SDMTIAAVIEKVQP
+282 
-296 CIVTIKPFDHGY
+296 
-308 LKVAYGSYSNPTEV
+308 
-322 QNGNEVPLGE
+322 
-332 MLRVD
+332 
-337 AYFDDGYELDHF
+337 
-349 LVDDVETPSE
+349 DVE
-359 SQVYA
+359 V
-364 GIKVVATKAITL
+364 
-376 SAVARLKA
+376 SAKLKSN
-384 APQPTTYT
+384 APQPTKYT

-411 DNTAVQSGVELPE
+411 DNTAVQSGAELPE

-438 EFDHWMVDDAEYS
+438 EFDGWMVNDVKSDDMN
-451 DKSNPLVITL
+451 NPLVITL

-475 TPQPTTYTVTLGDV
+475 TPQPTTYTVTLGDI
-489 PAEKGYYYAFY
+489 PAEQGYYYATY
-500 DGLNEIKNGESKA
+500 DGLNEIKNGKSKA
-513 VPAGTEVTFMI
+513 VPAGTEVTFQI
-524 EIPKDGINAKYNVT
+524 DIANDENFNAKYKVT
-538 GWSVNGTLVEEVKE
+538 SWSVNGTLVEEVKE

-581 PTPKGKVTMNNPQD
+581 PTPKGKITLVQPKD
-595 EQGVEHGTISASY
+595 EQGNTCGGTLTAFY
-608 YDEATEET
+608 LDDNDDE
-616 VTVADGDEVPV
+616 VTVVNDDEVPAGTYV
-627 NTTVSFVA
+627 RFKVA
-635 TPDEGYEV
+635 LAEGYEMAY
-643 ISWKVNG
+643 WKFNG
-650 DTQSIEPFA
+650 EIEELDPFDDEPYKNSHEMSA
-659 DPNEKAVTI
+659 E
-668 EDADGITVTPIVK
+668 GLTVEPIVK
-681 KSGTA
+681 KKGA
-686 DVEYTI
+686 AAVEYTI

-707 VGDKTYKGEFKATA
+707 VGNKTYKGEFKAKA

-756 LTRKVEGNLK
+756 LTRTVEGNLK

-800 YDAEIQ
+800 HDAEIQ

-833 YELDYWKINEAQ
+833 YEFDYWKINDVK
-845 SDKKDNPLNITLE
+845 SDKMSNPLNITLE

-870 ETPVETFQIFYDC
+870 ETPAETFAIKYDC
-883 DKHATITGTADGKP
+883 GKHATITGTADDKP
-897 FANADKLAAGTKVVL
+897 FTSGDKFAAGTKIVL
-912 TATPEEGYEV
+912 TVTLEDGYEIMH
-922 KEWVDA
+922 WADA
-928 DFKLI
+928 DNNPI
-933 PGTEGKTTYTFTVEG
+933 EGTKGLTTYSFTVEG
-948 TVSIFAIIQKK
+948 PADVFARTKK
-959 AAPQPTE
+959 TAAPQPTMY
-966 AKITLVQPDATQ
+966 KITMVSPDAKQ
-978 GLLIAYTYGSDGMPL
+978 GMLMAYTVNSEGKQILIRDGMSVESGSD
-993 TIVDGMTVKSGTEVT
+993 VT
-1008 FAVSLKDGYEMD
+1008 FAVVPKKGYKMD
-1020 YWMVNDQ
+1020 YWLINDQ
-1027 RQEVEAGEFPHKKT
+1027 RQELEEGQYPNNKT

-1055 AKTAPQPKKFEVSY
+1055 AKTFEVSY
-1069 SCGDHATIVG
+1069 SCGDHATITG
-1079 TVNGKPFESGEKL
+1079 TANGKPFESGDEL
-1092 ALGTE
+1092 AVGTE
-1097 FVLTVTPEDGYEVK
+1097 VVLTVTPDEGYEVK

-1138 SIVAKIQKK
+1138 TIVAKIQKK

-1157 VKVEYESINGS
+1157 VKVEFDSALGY
-1168 ITTTYVAPDGSSQS
+1168 ITTKYVAPDRPDESQS
-1182 ISGEDDIPV
+1182 IYGEDDIPV

-1197 RATIFMPDYQ
+1197 KAMIYTPGYQ
-1207 VVYMNNGEVV
+1207 VVYMNNGDIVPEE
-1217 SKDALSEDGLVYTF
+1217 ALSEDGLVYTF
-1231 TANEDASIQ
+1231 RANEDASIQ
-1240 AIFSKKTTPEPTN
+1240 ALFSKKTTPEPTD
-1253 KAKITFKEEG
+1253 KAKVSFKVEG
-1263 TGGFVMGKYKEP
+1263 TGGFIFGNYKEP
-1275 ESEFSRS
+1275 GADMVRS
-1282 IFNGDTKDLPIGTV
+1282 IFDGDTKDLPIGTV
-1296 ITFTATLLS
+1296 VTFTATLLS

-1321 ASLSEEGT
+1321 ASLSGEGT
-1329 VYTLTVK
+1329 VYKFTVK

-1375 IESGTKIAAGTMIR
+1375 IESGAKIAAGTMIR
-1389 VEATPDE
+1389 VQATPDE
-1396 NYEIDEWRVND
+1396 NYEIDEWRVNG
-1407 ELVSTNGK
+1407 EPVSTYGK
-1415 NYYYVTLMKD
+1415 DYYYVTLMKD

-1511 DGGFKYSFT
+1511 GGGFKYSFT

-1537 EQLTQNQIAAY
+1537 EQLTQNQIVAY

>member
-1 MKRMLSILALLG
+1 MLSILALLG

-21 TQAQTEQCTIT
+21 TQAQVEQYTIT
-32 IDEGEHATIVVFY
+32 IDQVEHATIE
-45 GSFPS
+45 
-50 LHRVTSGE
+50 VTTGGMFGRSVQSG
-58 MVDKNTTLSIRV
+58 DKLSKLTSITIKV
-70 TPKKGYEVTHYIVN
+70 TADEGYQATHYIVN

-89 TTSTT
+89 IKFAS
-94 LNSEKVEGDMLISAK
+94 GDGETVREDMVISAK
-109 VVPATPC
+109 VVEVTPC
-116 TVTITQPTEGGTF
+116 KVTIVDPEHGKLS
-129 GVTDVDTNEELNSGD
+129 VTNSKTYAPINSGD
-144 IVDSGTQIGMA
+144 
-155 VTPAEG
+155 
-161 YDIEYWLIN
+161 N
-170 GQKIKPS
+170 
-177 TSQFTRYSKYYLVR
+177 
-191 ENVTVSV
+191 
-198 KFKSLNP
+198 
-205 PASDYLVTYEQPEG
+205 
-219 GTLTVKS
+219 
-226 GYPLAVVNSG
+226 VNSSTG
-236 TSVKKGASL
+236 
-245 DISATVNS
+245 
-253 GYQFK
+253 
-258 HFLINGDEKVPT
+258 INIKLTPD
-270 NLKKPRIFETAN
+270 AN
-282 SDMTIAAVIEKVQP
+282 YEIEKWVINNQEFDP
-296 CIVTIKPFDHGY
+296 SSDETIRNNYFYTVEGDVTI
-308 LKVAYGSYSNPTEV
+308 S
-322 QNGNEVPLGE
+322 
-332 MLRVD
+332 
-337 AYFDDGYELDHF
+337 
-349 LVDDVETPSE
+349 
-359 SQVYA
+359 
-364 GIKVVATKAITL
+364 
-376 SAVARLKA
+376 ARLKSN
-384 APQPTTYT
+384 APEPTKYT
-392 VTLGDL
+392 VTLGEL

-411 DNTAVQSGVELPE
+411 DNTAVQSGAELPE

-461 AAALKVVPVMKPKA
+461 AAALKVVPVMKQKA
-475 TPQPTTYTVTLGDV
+475 APQPTTYKVTLGNI
-489 PAEKGYYYAFY
+489 PAEQGYYYAY
-500 DGLNEIKNGESKA
+500 YGLTQINNGESK
-513 VPAGTEVTFMI
+513 VLPAGTEVTFMI
-524 EIPKDGINAKYNVT
+524 EGINAKYKVT
-538 GWSVNGTLVEEVKE
+538 AWSVNGQQIANESPEYKITL
-552 PVYKFTPTEDVTVFP
+552 TEDVTVFP
-567 VLEKNGTEPDPGTD
+567 VLEKSGTEPDPGTD
-581 PTPKGKVTMNNPQD
+581 PEPAKKGKVRMIQPKN
-595 EQGVEHGTISASY
+595 EQGDQCGELKATY
-608 YDEATEET
+608 YDEDIWDD
-616 VTVADGDEVPV
+616 VTVADGDELPFG
-627 NTTVSFVA
+627 TTVSFVVKL
-635 TPDEGYEV
+635 DEGYEV
-643 ISWKVNG
+643 DSWKVNG
-650 DTQSIEPFA
+650 DTQPIGPFA

-668 EDADGITVTPIVK
+668 EDADGITVEPIVK
-681 KSGTA
+681 KKGA
-686 DVEYTI
+686 AAVEYTI

-707 VGDKTYKGEFKATA
+707 VGDKTYRGEFKATA

-732 ADYEM
+732 TDYEM

-756 LTRKVEGNLK
+756 LTRTVEGNLK

-773 KDAPEPT
+773 KTAPEPT

-800 YDAEIQ
+800 YDAEMQ

-833 YELDYWKINEAQ
+833 YELDYWKINDVK
-845 SDKKDNPLNITLE
+845 SDKMDNPLNITLE

-870 ETPVETFQIFYDC
+870 ETAPETFQIFYDC

-959 AAPQPTE
+959 AAPQPTMY
-966 AKITLVQPDATQ
+966 KITMVSPDAKQ
-978 GLLIAYTYGSDGMPL
+978 GMLMAYTVNSEGKQILIRDGMSVESGSD
-993 TIVDGMTVKSGTEVT
+993 VT
-1008 FAVSLKDGYEMD
+1008 FAVVPKKGYKMD
-1020 YWMVNDQ
+1020 YWLINDQ
-1027 RQEVEAGEFPHKKT
+1027 RQELEEGQYPNNKT

-1069 SCGDHATIVG
+1069 SCGAHATIAG
-1079 TVNGKPFESGEKL
+1079 TVNGEPFESGDKL
-1092 ALGTE
+1092 AVGTE
-1097 FVLTVTPEDGYEVK
+1097 VVLTVTPEEGYEVK

-1138 SIVAKIQKK
+1138 TIVAKIQKK

-1182 ISGEDDIPV
+1182 ISGDDDIPV

-1197 RATIFMPDYQ
+1197 RATIFMPNYQ

-1253 KAKITFKEEG
+1253 KAKVTFKVEG
-1263 TGGFVMGKYKEP
+1263 AGGFIFGNYKEP
-1275 ESEFSRS
+1275 ESEFTRS
-1282 IFNGDTKDLPIGTV
+1282 IFDGDTKDLPIGTV
-1296 ITFTATLLS
+1296 VTFTATLLS

-1321 ASLSEEGT
+1321 ASLSGEGT
-1329 VYTLTVK
+1329 VYKFTVK
-1336 GDATVLATFSKK
+1336 GDATVLATFAKK
-1348 EVPNEDYTFTFEGG
+1348 EVPDEDYTFTFEGG
-1362 KGGTVTATVLMEP
+1362 KGGTVTATVDMEP
-1375 IESGTKIAAGTMIR
+1375 IESGAKIAAGTMIR
-1389 VEATPDE
+1389 VQATPDE

-1407 ELVSTNGK
+1407 EPVSTGGLDF
-1415 NYYYVTLMKD
+1415 YYVTLMKD

-1511 DGGFKYSFT
+1511 GGGFKYSFT

-1537 EQLTQNQIAAY
+1537 EQLTQNQIVAY

>member
-1 MKRMLSILALLG
+1 MCPITVEQPQNGKLEVFKGTKPFGQRADKVEAGSQVTMKLTPNAGYKIDHWVVNGKPVEKTPGSD
-13 AFLLMPFV
+13 FV
-21 TQAQTEQCTIT
+21 NNRKTIT
-32 IDEGEHATIVVFY
+32 ISE
-45 GSFPS
+45 
-50 LHRVTSGE
+50 
-58 MVDKNTTLSIRV
+58 
-70 TPKKGYEVTHYIVN
+70 
-84 GTEKP
+84 P
-89 TTSTT
+89 TT
-94 LNSEKVEGDMLISAK
+94 ISAVLK
-109 VVPATPC
+109 
-116 TVTITQPTEGGTF
+116 E
-129 GVTDVDTNEELNSGD
+129 SG
-144 IVDSGTQIGMA
+144 
-155 VTPAEG
+155 
-161 YDIEYWLIN
+161 W
-170 GQKIKPS
+170 
-177 TSQFTRYSKYYLVR
+177 
-191 ENVTVSV
+191 
-198 KFKSLNP
+198 
-205 PASDYLVTYEQPEG
+205 LVTYEQPEG
-219 GTLTVKS
+219 GTLTVKTF
-226 GYPLAVVNSG
+226 YPDADVPSG
-236 TSVKKGASL
+236 TRVKERESL
-245 DISATVNS
+245 VITATVNE

-258 HFLINGDEKVPT
+258 HFLVNNEIKEPLNQT
-270 NLKKPRIFETAN
+270 QLRIDETAN
-282 SDMTIAAVIEKVQP
+282 SDLTIAAVIEKKEAAQTFP
-296 CIVTIKPFDHGY
+296 VTIESFDHGY
-308 LKVAYGSYSNPTEV
+308 LKVEYGDYSAATEV
-322 QNGNEVPLGE
+322 ETGDKVTAGTQ
-332 MLRVD
+332 LRVV
-337 AYFDDGYELDHF
+337 AYFDEGYELDHF

-359 SQVYA
+359 SQDYA
-364 GIKVVATKAITL
+364 GIKVVATKAIKL
-376 SAVARLKA
+376 SAVAKAKA

-392 VTLGDL
+392 VTLGNV

-403 TFTATYGA
+403 
-411 DNTAVQSGVELPE
+411 
-424 GTKITFTATAAEGY
+424 
-438 EFDHWMVDDAEYS
+438 
-451 DKSNPLVITL
+451 
-461 AAALKVVPVMKPKA
+461 
-475 TPQPTTYTVTLGDV
+475 
-489 PAEKGYYYAFY
+489 YYYAYY
-500 DGLNEIKNGESKA
+500 DGGSINNGGSKA
-513 VPAGTEVTFMI
+513 VPAGTEVTFQI
-524 EIPKDGINAKYNVT
+524 DIPNGDDFLPKYNVK
-538 GWSVNGTLVEEVKE
+538 GWSVNGNLVEVKDPE
-552 PVYKFTPTEDVTVFP
+552 YKFTPTEDVTVFP

-581 PTPKGKVTMNNPQD
+581 PTPKGKITMVQPKD
-595 EQGVEHGTISASY
+595 EQGNTCGGTLTAFY
-608 YDEATEET
+608 FDDNDDE
-616 VTVADGDEVPV
+616 VTVVNDDEVPAGAY
-627 NTTVSFVA
+627 VSFEVA
-635 TPDEGYEV
+635 LAEGYEMAY
-643 ISWKVNG
+643 WKFNG
-650 DTQSIEPFA
+650 EIEELDPFDDEPYKNSHEMSA
-659 DPNEKAVTI
+659 E
-668 EDADGITVTPIVK
+668 GLTVEPIVK
-681 KSGTA
+681 KKGA
-686 DVEYTI
+686 AAVEYTI

-697 QEGQGTLTAH
+697 EEGQGTLTAH
-707 VGDKTYKGEFKATA
+707 VGNKTYKGSEFKATA

-732 ADYEM
+732 TDYEM

-756 LTRKVEGNLK
+756 LTRTVEGNLK

-800 YDAEIQ
+800 YDAEMQ

-870 ETPVETFQIFYDC
+870 ETAPETFQIFYDC

-912 TATPEEGYEV
+912 TVTPDEGYEV
-922 KEWVDA
+922 KEWVDD
-928 DFKLI
+928 DFVLI
-933 PGTEGKTTYTFTVEG
+933 PGTEGKTTYTFTVKG
-948 TVSIFAIIQKK
+948 FVSVFAIIQEK

-966 AKITLVQPDATQ
+966 AKITMIQPDATQ

-1020 YWMVNDQ
+1020 YWMVNDE

-1069 SCGDHATIVG
+1069 SCGDHATITG
-1079 TVNGKPFESGEKL
+1079 TVNGEPFESGDKL
-1092 ALGTE
+1092 AVGTE
-1097 FVLTVTPEDGYEVK
+1097 VVLTVTPEEGYEVK

-1157 VKVEYESINGS
+1157 VKVEFDSALGY
-1168 ITTTYVAPDGSSQS
+1168 ITTTYVANGSSEPQS
-1182 ISGEDDIPV
+1182 ITGEDDIPV

-1197 RATIFMPDYQ
+1197 RAMIYTPGYQ

-1240 AIFSKKTTPEPTN
+1240 ALFSKKTTPEPTD
-1253 KAKITFKEEG
+1253 KAKVTFKVEG
-1263 TGGFVMGKYKEP
+1263 TGGFIFGNYKEP
-1275 ESEFSRS
+1275 GADMVRS
-1282 IFNGDTKDLPIGTV
+1282 IFDGDTKDLPIGTV
-1296 ITFTATLLS
+1296 VTFTATLLS

-1329 VYTLTVK
+1329 VYKFTVK

-1348 EVPNEDYTFTFEGG
+1348 EVPDEDYTFTFEGG

-1375 IESGTKIAAGTMIR
+1375 IESGAKIAAGTMIR
-1389 VEATPDE
+1389 VQATPDE
-1396 NYEIDEWRVND
+1396 TYEIDEWRVND
-1407 ELVSTNGK
+1407 EPVSTGGLDF
-1415 NYYYVTLMKD
+1415 YYVTLMKD

-1537 EQLTQNQIAAY
+1537 EQLTQNQIVAY

>member
-21 TQAQTEQCTIT
+21 TQAQTTEEYTIT
-32 IDEGEHATIVVFY
+32 INQVEHATIKVTAGILSPKPVNS
-45 GSFPS
+45 GDKVAASES
-50 LHRVTSGE
+50 LTIQVTPEAGYVATHYTVNG
-58 MVDKNTTLSIRV
+58 VDKPI
-70 TPKKGYEVTHYIVN
+70 
-84 GTEKP
+84 
-89 TTSTT
+89 TS
-94 LNSEKVEGDMLISAK
+94 SYGDFEFVEGDMTISAK
-109 VVPATPC
+109 VVAATPC
-116 TVTITQPTEGGTF
+116 TVTITQPTEGGTLVVSSNKTYRELSS
-129 GVTDVDTNEELNSGD
+129 GAQVDA
-144 IVDSGTQIGMA
+144 GTEISLE
-155 VTPAEG
+155 VKPAEG
-161 YDIEYWLIN
+161 YDIDYWLID
-170 GQKIKPS
+170 GEQKKPS
-177 TSQFTRYSKYYLVR
+177 SSKYLRYSYTHMVMKDV
-191 ENVTVSV
+191 EVSV
-198 KFKSLNP
+198 KLKSSSV
-205 PASDYLVTYEQPEG
+205 PASGYLVTYDQPEG
-219 GTLTVKS
+219 GTLTVKT
-226 GYPLAVVNSG
+226 GYPSSKEVKSG
-236 TSVKKGASL
+236 TRVNERATL
-245 DISATVNS
+245 DISATVNA

-258 HFLINGDEKVPT
+258 HFLINGEKKVPA
-270 NLKKPRIFETAN
+270 NLKSPSIFETAN

-296 CIVTIKPFDHGY
+296 CIVTITPFEHGA
-308 LKVAYGSYSNPTEV
+308 LKVVYGSAMSPVEV
-322 QNGNEVPLGE
+322 ESGDEVPADTQ
-332 MLRVD
+332 LRIS
-337 AYFDDGYELDHF
+337 ATFDEGYELDHF
-349 LVDDVETPSE
+349 LVGGVETPSTNGMLNYIVKG
-359 SQVYA
+359 SV
-364 GIKVVATKAITL
+364 TL
-376 SAVARLKA
+376 SALAKA
-384 APQPTTYT
+384 
-392 VTLGDL
+392 
-398 PAEQG
+398 
-403 TFTATYGA
+403 
-411 DNTAVQSGVELPE
+411 
-424 GTKITFTATAAEGY
+424 
-438 EFDHWMVDDAEYS
+438 
-451 DKSNPLVITL
+451 
-461 AAALKVVPVMKPKA
+461 KA
-475 TPQPTTYTVTLGDV
+475 TPQPTTYKVTLGD
-489 PAEKGYYYAFY
+489 K
-500 DGLNEIKNGESKA
+500 L
-513 VPAGTEVTFMI
+513 PAGAGGYFYATKEDGSAVESGTSYPANTKILFYADADGGWELDYWMVDDVKSDDLS
-524 EIPKDGINAKYNVT
+524 IPLTIVLTKNVK
-538 GWSVNGTLVEEVKE
+538 VA
-552 PVYKFTPTEDVTVFP
+552 PVMK
-567 VLEKNGTEPDPGTD
+567 KSGSDPGTD
-581 PTPKGKVTMNNPQD
+581 PTPKGEVTMIQPKN
-595 EQGVEHGTISASY
+595 EQGEQCGTLTASYTDDDYNDIDVNSGDKVPVGTTIS
-608 YDEATEET
+608 
-616 VTVADGDEVPV
+616 
-627 NTTVSFVA
+627 FVVKL
-635 TPDEGYEV
+635 DEGYEV
-643 ISWKVNG
+643 DSWKVNG
-650 DTQSIEPFA
+650 DTQTIEPF
-659 DPNEKAVTI
+659 DEPTEKAVTV
-668 EDADGITVTPIVK
+668 EDATGITVEPIVK
-681 KSGTA
+681 KKGATA
-686 DVEYTI
+686 VEYTI

-697 QEGQGTLTAH
+697 EEGQGTLTAH
-707 VGDKTYKGEFKATA
+707 VGDKTYKSEFKATA

-1191 GSVVTL
+1191 SSVVTL

-1253 KAKITFKEEG
+1253 KAKVTVKQEG
-1263 TGGFVMGKYKEP
+1263 TGGFVMGSYKEP
-1275 ESEFSRS
+1275 GADMGRS

-1296 ITFTATLLS
+1296 VTLTATLLS

-1311 YTNNGEAVPA
+1311 YTNNGEAAPA
-1321 ASLSEEGT
+1321 ASLSEEGK
-1329 VYTLTVK
+1329 VYTFTVK
-1336 GDATVLATFSKK
+1336 GDATVLATFAEK

-1362 KGGTVTATVLMEP
+1362 KGGTVTATVDTEP
-1375 IESGTKIAAGTMIR
+1375 IESGVKIAAGTKIR
-1389 VEATPDE
+1389 VQATPDE
-1396 NYEIDEWRVND
+1396 NYEIDEWLVND
-1407 ELVSTNGK
+1407 KPVSTGGLDF
-1415 NYYYVTLMKD
+1415 YYVTLMKD

-1511 DGGFKYSFT
+1511 GGGFKYSFT

>member
-1 MKRMLSILALLG
+1 MLSILALLG

-21 TQAQTEQCTIT
+21 AQAQTEEQYTITINQVEHCTIT
-32 IDEGEHATIVVFY
+32 ASYGY
-45 GSFPS
+45 GSTAVE
-50 LHRVTSGE
+50 VTDGDKVPRMTYLKINATPESGY
-58 MVDKNTTLSIRV
+58 LL
-70 TPKKGYEVTHYIVN
+70 THYIVN
-84 GTEKP
+84 GVEKEDARGFGI
-89 TTSTT
+89 
-94 LNSEKVEGDMLISAK
+94 SEFVKGDMIISAK

-116 TVTITQPTEGGTF
+116 TVTITQPEEGGVVSVINMATRKP
-129 GVTDVDTNEELNSGD
+129 LNSGD
-144 IVDSGTQIGMA
+144 QVDAGSKIRLS
-155 VTPAEG
+155 VEPAEG
-161 YDIEYWLIN
+161 YDIEYWLIDE
-170 GQKIKPS
+170 QHVEPFDAPLRFSYIYTVKKD
-177 TSQFTRYSKYYLVR
+177 V
-191 ENVTVSV
+191 NVSAKLTNS
-198 KFKSLNP
+198 SA
-205 PASDYLVTYEQPEG
+205 PASGYVVNYEQPEG
-219 GTLTVKS
+219 GTLTVKT
-226 GYPLAVVNSG
+226 GYPATLIG
-236 TSVKKGASL
+236 TGTNVEKGTKL
-245 DISATVNS
+245 DISATVKP

-258 HFLINGDEKVPT
+258 HFLVNNEKKVPD
-270 NLKKPRIFETAN
+270 NLEAPYIRETAN

-296 CIVTIKPFDHGY
+296 CIVTITPFEHGA
-308 LKVAYGSYSNPTEV
+308 LKVVYGSALSPVEV
-322 QNGNEVPLGE
+322 QSGKEVPLGE
-332 MLRVD
+332 TLRIS
-337 AYFDDGYELDHF
+337 ATFDDGYELDHF
-349 LVDDVETPSE
+349 LVGGVETPSTNGMLNYIVE
-359 SQVYA
+359 GSV
-364 GIKVVATKAITL
+364 TL
-376 SAVARLKA
+376 SAVAKAKA
-384 APQPTTYT
+384 APQPTKYT
-392 VTLGDL
+392 VTLGSI
-398 PAEQG
+398 PMEQG
-403 TFTATYGA
+403 FFYATEEDEVTSVESGA
-411 DNTAVQSGVELPE
+411 SYPAN
-424 GTKITFTATAAEGY
+424 TKILFKVDPNEGWVLDY
-438 EFDHWMVDDAEYS
+438 WMVDDVKS
-451 DKSNPLVITL
+451 DDMNNPLAIVLTKDV
-461 AAALKVVPVMKPKA
+461 KVAPVMKKS
-475 TPQPTTYTVTLGDV
+475 G
-489 PAEKGYYYAFY
+489 
-500 DGLNEIKNGESKA
+500 S
-513 VPAGTEVTFMI
+513 
-524 EIPKDGINAKYNVT
+524 
-538 GWSVNGTLVEEVKE
+538 
-552 PVYKFTPTEDVTVFP
+552 
-567 VLEKNGTEPDPGTD
+567 DPGID
-581 PTPKGKVTMNNPQD
+581 PEPKGKVTLVQPKD
-595 EQGVEHGTISASY
+595 EQGNTCGGTLTASY
-608 YDEATEET
+608 YDEDIYDDVPVANGGEVPAGTYVKFKVEL
-616 VTVADGDEVPV
+616 ADGYEMAYWKFNGEIEEVGPFDEV
-627 NTTVSFVA
+627 
-635 TPDEGYEV
+635 TPENSHEVTAEGL
-643 ISWKVNG
+643 KV
-650 DTQSIEPFA
+650 E
-659 DPNEKAVTI
+659 
-668 EDADGITVTPIVK
+668 PIVK
-681 KSGTA
+681 KSGA
-686 DVEYTI
+686 AAVEYTI

-697 QEGQGTLTAH
+697 EEGQGTLTAH
-707 VGDKTYKGEFKATA
+707 VGNKTYKGSEFKATA

-780 TYTVTMVQ
+780 TYTVMMVQ

-800 YDAEIQ
+800 HDAEIQ

-870 ETPVETFQIFYDC
+870 ETAPETFQIFYDC

-959 AAPQPTE
+959 AAPQP
-966 AKITLVQPDATQ
+966 
-978 GLLIAYTYGSDGMPL
+978 
-993 TIVDGMTVKSGTEVT
+993 
-1008 FAVSLKDGYEMD
+1008 
-1020 YWMVNDQ
+1020 
-1027 RQEVEAGEFPHKKT
+1027 
-1041 IKVTSDITVKPVLK
+1041 
-1055 AKTAPQPKKFEVSY
+1055 KKFEVSY
-1069 SCGDHATIVG
+1069 SCGDHATIAG
-1079 TVNGKPFESGEKL
+1079 TVNGVPFESGDKL
-1092 ALGTE
+1092 AVGTE
-1097 FVLTVTPEDGYEVK
+1097 VVLTVTPEEGYEVK

-1182 ISGEDDIPV
+1182 ITGEDDIPV

-1197 RATIFMPDYQ
+1197 RAMIFMPDYQ

-1240 AIFSKKTTPEPTN
+1240 ALFSKKTTPEPTN

-1263 TGGFVMGKYKEP
+1263 TGGFVMGKYKDP

-1321 ASLSEEGT
+1321 GSLSKEGT

-1348 EVPNEDYTFTFEGG
+1348 EVPSEDYTFTFEGG
-1362 KGGTVTATVLMEP
+1362 KGGTVTATVLMDP

-1415 NYYYVTLMKD
+1415 EYYYVTLMKD

>member
-1 MKRMLSILALLG
+1 MLSILALLG

-21 TQAQTEQCTIT
+21 AQAQTEQYTIT
-32 IDEGEHATIVVFY
+32 INQVEHATIE
-45 GSFPS
+45 
-50 LHRVTSGE
+50 VTTGGMFGRSVNSGE
-58 MVDKNTTLSIRV
+58 KLSKLTRITIKV
-70 TPKKGYEVTHYIVN
+70 TADEGYQATHYIVN

-89 TTSTT
+89 IKFAS
-94 LNSEKVEGDMLISAK
+94 GDGETVREDMVISAK
-109 VVPATPC
+109 VVEVTPC
-116 TVTITQPTEGGTF
+116 KVTIVDPEHGKLS
-129 GVTDVDTNEELNSGD
+129 VTNSKTHAPINSGD
-144 IVDSGTQIGMA
+144 
-155 VTPAEG
+155 
-161 YDIEYWLIN
+161 N
-170 GQKIKPS
+170 
-177 TSQFTRYSKYYLVR
+177 
-191 ENVTVSV
+191 
-198 KFKSLNP
+198 
-205 PASDYLVTYEQPEG
+205 
-219 GTLTVKS
+219 
-226 GYPLAVVNSG
+226 VNSSTG
-236 TSVKKGASL
+236 
-245 DISATVNS
+245 
-253 GYQFK
+253 
-258 HFLINGDEKVPT
+258 INIKLTPD
-270 NLKKPRIFETAN
+270 AN
-282 SDMTIAAVIEKVQP
+282 YEIEKWVINNQEFDP
-296 CIVTIKPFDHGY
+296 SSDETIRNNYFYTVEGDVTI
-308 LKVAYGSYSNPTEV
+308 S
-322 QNGNEVPLGE
+322 
-332 MLRVD
+332 
-337 AYFDDGYELDHF
+337 
-349 LVDDVETPSE
+349 
-359 SQVYA
+359 
-364 GIKVVATKAITL
+364 
-376 SAVARLKA
+376 ARLKSN
-384 APQPTTYT
+384 APEPTKYT
-392 VTLGDL
+392 VTLGEV

-403 TFTATYGA
+403 SFTATYGA
-411 DNTAVQSGVELPE
+411 DNTAVQSGAELPE

-461 AAALKVVPVMKPKA
+461 AAALKVVPVMKQKA
-475 TPQPTTYTVTLGDV
+475 APQPTTYKVTLGNI
-489 PAEKGYYYAFY
+489 PAEQGYYYAY
-500 DGLNEIKNGESKA
+500 YGLTQINNGESKA
-513 VPAGTEVTFMI
+513 VPAGTEVTFQI
-524 EIPKDGINAKYNVT
+524 DIPNGDDFLPKYNVKS
-538 GWSVNGTLVEEVKE
+538 WSVNGNTVEEQSPTLKI
-552 PVYKFTPTEDVTVFP
+552 TLTEDVTVFP
-567 VLEKNGTEPDPGTD
+567 VLEKNGTEPDPGTE
-581 PTPKGKVTMNNPQD
+581 PTPKGKVTMIQPKN
-595 EQGVEHGTISASY
+595 EQGDQCGTLTASY
-608 YDEATEET
+608 YDEDIWED

-627 NTTVSFVA
+627 NTTISFVVKL
-635 TPDEGYEV
+635 DDDQVYEV
-643 ISWKVNG
+643 ASWKVNG
-650 DTQSIEPFA
+650 QTQPIEPFA
-659 DPNEKAVTI
+659 DPNEKAVTV
-668 EDADGITVTPIVK
+668 EDADGITVEPIVK
-681 KSGTA
+681 KKGA
-686 DVEYTI
+686 AAVEYTI

-697 QEGQGTLTAH
+697 EEGQGTLTAH
-707 VGDKTYKGEFKATA
+707 VGNKTYKGSEFKATA

-800 YDAEIQ
+800 HDAEIQ

-870 ETPVETFQIFYDC
+870 ETPAETFAIKYDC
-883 DKHATITGTADGKP
+883 GNHATITGTADGKP
-897 FANADKLAAGTKVVL
+897 FTSGDKFAAGTKIVL
-912 TATPEEGYEV
+912 TVTLEDGYEIMH
-922 KEWVDA
+922 WADA
-928 DFKLI
+928 DNNPI
-933 PGTEGKTTYTFTVEG
+933 EGTKGLTTYSFTVEG
-948 TVSIFAIIQKK
+948 PADVFARTKK
-959 AAPQPTE
+959 TAAPQPTE
-966 AKITLVQPDATQ
+966 AKITMVQPDATQ

-1069 SCGDHATIVG
+1069 SCGDHATIAG
-1079 TVNGKPFESGEKL
+1079 TVNGVPFESGDKL

-1097 FVLTVTPEDGYEVK
+1097 FVLTVTPEEGYEVK

-1182 ISGEDDIPV
+1182 ISGDDDIPV

-1197 RATIFMPDYQ
+1197 RATIFMPNYQ

-1253 KAKITFKEEG
+1253 KAKVTFKVEG
-1263 TGGFVMGKYKEP
+1263 AGGFIFGNYKEP
-1275 ESEFSRS
+1275 ESEFTRS
-1282 IFNGDTKDLPIGTV
+1282 IFDGDTKDLPIGTV
-1296 ITFTATLLS
+1296 VTFTATLLS

-1321 ASLSEEGT
+1321 ASLSGEGT
-1329 VYTLTVK
+1329 VYKFTVK

-1362 KGGTVTATVLMEP
+1362 KGGTVTATVDMEP
-1375 IESGTKIAAGTMIR
+1375 IESGAKIAAGTMIR
-1389 VEATPDE
+1389 VQATPDE

-1407 ELVSTNGK
+1407 EPVSTYGK
-1415 NYYYVTLMKD
+1415 DYYYVTLMKD

-1511 DGGFKYSFT
+1511 GGGFKYSFT

-1537 EQLTQNQIAAY
+1537 EQLTQNQIVAY

>member
-1 MKRMLSILALLG
+1 MLSILALLG

-21 TQAQTEQCTIT
+21 TQAQTTEEYTIT
-32 IDEGEHATIVVFY
+32 INQVEHATIKVTAGILSPKPVNS
-45 GSFPS
+45 GDKVAASES
-50 LHRVTSGE
+50 LTIQVTPEAGYVATHYTVNG
-58 MVDKNTTLSIRV
+58 VDKPI
-70 TPKKGYEVTHYIVN
+70 
-84 GTEKP
+84 
-89 TTSTT
+89 TS
-94 LNSEKVEGDMLISAK
+94 SYGDFEFVEGDMTISAK
-109 VVPATPC
+109 VVAATPC
-116 TVTITQPTEGGTF
+116 TVTITQPTEGGTLVVSSNKTYRELSS
-129 GVTDVDTNEELNSGD
+129 GAQVDA
-144 IVDSGTQIGMA
+144 GTEISLE
-155 VTPAEG
+155 VKPAEG
-161 YDIEYWLIN
+161 YDIDYWLID
-170 GQKIKPS
+170 GEQKKPS
-177 TSQFTRYSKYYLVR
+177 SSKYLRYSYTHMVMKDV
-191 ENVTVSV
+191 EVSV
-198 KFKSLNP
+198 KLKSSSV
-205 PASDYLVTYEQPEG
+205 PASGYLVTYDQPEG
-219 GTLTVKS
+219 GTLTVKT
-226 GYPLAVVNSG
+226 GYPSSKEVKSG
-236 TSVKKGASL
+236 TRVNERATL
-245 DISATVNS
+245 DISATVNA

-258 HFLINGDEKVPT
+258 HFLINGEKKVPA
-270 NLKKPRIFETAN
+270 NLKSPSIFETAN

-296 CIVTIKPFDHGY
+296 CIVTITPFEHGA
-308 LKVAYGSYSNPTEV
+308 LKVVYGSAMSPVEV
-322 QNGNEVPLGE
+322 ESGDEVPADTQ
-332 MLRVD
+332 LRIS
-337 AYFDDGYELDHF
+337 ATFDDGFELDHF
-349 LVDDVETPSE
+349 LVNGEEAPSA
-359 SQVYA
+359 SDMLNY
-364 GIKVVATKAITL
+364 VVKGSVTL
-376 SAVARLKA
+376 SALAKA
-384 APQPTTYT
+384 
-392 VTLGDL
+392 
-398 PAEQG
+398 
-403 TFTATYGA
+403 
-411 DNTAVQSGVELPE
+411 
-424 GTKITFTATAAEGY
+424 
-438 EFDHWMVDDAEYS
+438 
-451 DKSNPLVITL
+451 
-461 AAALKVVPVMKPKA
+461 KA
-475 TPQPTTYTVTLGDV
+475 TPQPTTYKVTLGD
-489 PAEKGYYYAFY
+489 K
-500 DGLNEIKNGESKA
+500 L
-513 VPAGTEVTFMI
+513 PAGAGGYFYATKEDGSAVESGTSYPANTKILFYADADGGWELDYWMVDDVKSDDLS
-524 EIPKDGINAKYNVT
+524 IPLTIVLTKNVK
-538 GWSVNGTLVEEVKE
+538 VA
-552 PVYKFTPTEDVTVFP
+552 PVMK
-567 VLEKNGTEPDPGTD
+567 KSGSDPGTD
-581 PTPKGKVTMNNPQD
+581 PTPKGKVTLVQPKD
-595 EQGVEHGTISASY
+595 EQGNTCGGKLSACY
-608 YDEATEET
+608 YDDDFNEIE
-616 VTVADGDEVPV
+616 VNDGDEVPAG
-627 NTTVSFVA
+627 TSVSFKVELA
-635 TPDEGYEV
+635 DGYEMAY
-643 ISWKVNG
+643 WKFNG
-650 DTQSIEPFA
+650 EIEELYPDDDEPFNNAHEVSA
-659 DPNEKAVTI
+659 DEVLKV
-668 EDADGITVTPIVK
+668 EPIVK
-681 KSGTA
+681 KKGA
-686 DVEYTI
+686 AAVEYTI

-697 QEGQGTLTAH
+697 EEGQGTLTAH
-707 VGDKTYKGEFKATA
+707 VGNKTYKGSEFKATA

-800 YDAEIQ
+800 YDAEMQ

-870 ETPVETFQIFYDC
+870 ETAPETFQIFYDC

-922 KEWVDA
+922 KEWVDT

-966 AKITLVQPDATQ
+966 AKITLIQPDATQ

-1020 YWMVNDQ
+1020 YWMVNDK
-1027 RQEVEAGEFPHKKT
+1027 RQEVEAGEFPHRKT
-1041 IKVTSDITVKPVLK
+1041 IKVTSDIKVQPVLK
-1055 AKTAPQPKKFEVSY
+1055 AKTAPQPKKFDVSY
-1069 SCGDHATIVG
+1069 SCGAHATIAG
-1079 TVNGKPFESGEKL
+1079 TVNGEPFESGDKL
-1092 ALGTE
+1092 AVGTE
-1097 FVLTVTPEDGYEVK
+1097 VVLTVTPEEGYEVK

-1168 ITTTYVAPDGSSQS
+1168 ITTTYVAPNGSSEPQS
-1182 ISGEDDIPV
+1182 ISGDDDIPV

-1240 AIFSKKTTPEPTN
+1240 ALFSKKTTPEPTN

-1336 GDATVLATFSKK
+1336 GDATVLATFTKK

-1375 IESGTKIAAGTMIR
+1375 VESGTKIAAGTMIR

-1511 DGGFKYSFT
+1511 GGGFKYSFT

>member
-1 MKRMLSILALLG
+1 MLSILALLG

-21 TQAQTEQCTIT
+21 AQAQQMCSITVEQPQGGTIKVYPGTKISGQTVAEVKAGSQVTMRLSPTKGYKIDYWLVNGNRVEIDPGTAFVNNKKTIT
-32 IDEGEHATIVVFY
+32 ISE
-45 GSFPS
+45 
-50 LHRVTSGE
+50 
-58 MVDKNTTLSIRV
+58 
-70 TPKKGYEVTHYIVN
+70 
-84 GTEKP
+84 P
-89 TTSTT
+89 TT
-94 LNSEKVEGDMLISAK
+94 ISAVLK
-109 VVPATPC
+109 
-116 TVTITQPTEGGTF
+116 E
-129 GVTDVDTNEELNSGD
+129 SG
-144 IVDSGTQIGMA
+144 
-155 VTPAEG
+155 
-161 YDIEYWLIN
+161 
-170 GQKIKPS
+170 
-177 TSQFTRYSKYYLVR
+177 YLV
-191 ENVTVSV
+191 S
-198 KFKSLNP
+198 
-205 PASDYLVTYEQPEG
+205 YEQPEG
-219 GTLTVKS
+219 GTLMVKTI
-226 GYPLAVVNSG
+226 YPETDVPSG
-236 TSVKKGASL
+236 TRVEEGKSL
-245 DISATVNS
+245 KITATVNE
-253 GYQFK
+253 GNQFK
-258 HFLINGDEKVPT
+258 HFLVNDEVKVPS
-270 NLKKPRIFETAN
+270 NLTQPRIDVTAN
-282 SDMTIAAVIEKVQP
+282 SDLTIAAVIETAQP

-308 LKVAYGSYSNPTEV
+308 LKVTYGDYSNPTEV

-337 AYFDDGYELDHF
+337 AYFDEGYELDHF
-349 LVDDVETPSE
+349 LVDNVETPSE
-359 SQVYA
+359 SQDYA
-364 GIKVVATKAITL
+364 GIKVIARKAITL
-376 SAVARLKA
+376 SAVAKAKA
-384 APQPTTYT
+384 APQPTKYT

-411 DNTAVQSGVELPE
+411 DNTAVQNGAELPE

-438 EFDHWMVDDAEYS
+438 EFDHWMVNDVKSDDT
-451 DKSNPLVITL
+451 SNPLVITL
-461 AAALKVVPVMKPKA
+461 AAALKVAPVMKQKA
-475 TPQPTTYTVTLGDV
+475 TPQPTTYTVTLGNI
-489 PAEKGYYYAFY
+489 PEEQGYYYAYY
-500 DGLNEIKNGESKA
+500 DGGSIANGGSKA
-513 VPAGTEVTFMI
+513 VPAGTEVTFQI
-524 EIPKDGINAKYNVT
+524 DIPNGDDFLPKYNVT
-538 GWSVNGTLVEEVKE
+538 SWSVNGKTVEEQSATLK
-552 PVYKFTPTEDVTVFP
+552 YTPTEDVEVFP
-567 VLEKNGTEPDPGTD
+567 VLKKNGTEPDPGPE
-581 PTPKGKVTMNNPQD
+581 PTPKGKVTMIPPKD
-595 EQGVEHGTISASY
+595 EQGVQHGTMT
-608 YDEATEET
+608 ATYLDDDYNDID
-616 VTVADGDEVPV
+616 VNDGDELPFG
-627 NTTVSFVA
+627 TTVSFVV
-635 TPDEGYEV
+635 TPEEGYEV
-643 ISWKVNG
+643 AYWKVNG
-650 DTQSIEPFA
+650 ETHQIEPFA
-659 DPNEKAVTI
+659 EPNEKAVSV
-668 EDADGITVTPIVK
+668 EDENGITIAPIVK
-681 KSGTA
+681 KKGA
-686 DVEYTI
+686 AAVEYTI

-697 QEGQGTLTAH
+697 EEGQGTLTAH
-707 VGDKTYKGEFKATA
+707 VGNKTYKGSEFKATA

-773 KDAPEPT
+773 KSAPEPT
-780 TYTVTMVQ
+780 KFSVTLGELPAEQGTFTATYGADKTSVQ
-788 PDATQGALIASY
+788 SGDELPDGTEITFTATPA
-800 YDAEIQ
+800 
-806 EDRLLTEAVTELE
+806 
-819 EGTKLTF
+819 
-826 QVNPEEG
+826 EG
-833 YELDYWKINEAQ
+833 YEFDYWMVNDAK
-845 SDKKDNPLNITLE
+845 SDDTNNPLVITL
-858 SDLKVEPVLKKS
+858 SAAVKVAPVMK
-870 ETPVETFQIFYDC
+870 
-883 DKHATITGTADGKP
+883 AKP
-897 FANADKLAAGTKVVL
+897 
-912 TATPEEGYEV
+912 
-922 KEWVDA
+922 
-928 DFKLI
+928 
-933 PGTEGKTTYTFTVEG
+933 
-948 TVSIFAIIQKK
+948 
-959 AAPQPTE
+959 APQPTE
-966 AKITLVQPDATQ
+966 AKITLIQPDATQ

-1168 ITTTYVAPDGSSQS
+1168 ITTTYVASNGSSEPQS
-1182 ISGEDDIPV
+1182 INGEDDIPV

-1197 RATIFMPDYQ
+1197 RAKIYTPGYQ
-1207 VVYMNNGEVV
+1207 VVYMNNGDVV

-1240 AIFSKKTTPEPTN
+1240 ALFSKKTTPEPTN
-1253 KAKITFKEEG
+1253 KAKVTFKVEG
-1263 TGGFVMGKYKEP
+1263 SGGFILGNYKEP
-1275 ESEFSRS
+1275 GADMVRS
-1282 IFNGDTKDLPIGTV
+1282 IFDGDTKDLPIGTV
-1296 ITFTATLLS
+1296 VTFTATLLS

-1329 VYTLTVK
+1329 VYKFTVK
-1336 GDATVLATFSKK
+1336 GDATVLATFAKK
-1348 EVPNEDYTFTFEGG
+1348 EVPDKDYTFTFEAG

-1375 IESGTKIAAGTMIR
+1375 IESGAKIAAGTKIR
-1389 VEATPDE
+1389 VQATPDE
-1396 NYEIDEWRVND
+1396 NYEIDEWLVND
-1407 ELVSTNGK
+1407 KPVSTGGLDF
-1415 NYYYVTLMKD
+1415 YYVTLMKD

-1511 DGGFKYSFT
+1511 GGGFKYSFT

>member
-1 MKRMLSILALLG
+1 MLSILALLG

-21 TQAQTEQCTIT
+21 TQAQQMCPITVEQPQNGKLEVFKGTKPFGQRADKVEAGSQVTMKLTPNTGYKIDHWVVNGKPVEKTPGSDFVNNRKTIT
-32 IDEGEHATIVVFY
+32 ISE
-45 GSFPS
+45 
-50 LHRVTSGE
+50 
-58 MVDKNTTLSIRV
+58 
-70 TPKKGYEVTHYIVN
+70 
-84 GTEKP
+84 P
-89 TTSTT
+89 TT
-94 LNSEKVEGDMLISAK
+94 ISAVLK
-109 VVPATPC
+109 
-116 TVTITQPTEGGTF
+116 E
-129 GVTDVDTNEELNSGD
+129 SG
-144 IVDSGTQIGMA
+144 
-155 VTPAEG
+155 
-161 YDIEYWLIN
+161 W
-170 GQKIKPS
+170 
-177 TSQFTRYSKYYLVR
+177 
-191 ENVTVSV
+191 
-198 KFKSLNP
+198 
-205 PASDYLVTYEQPEG
+205 LVTYEQPEG
-219 GTLTVKS
+219 GTLTVKTF
-226 GYPLAVVNSG
+226 YPDADVPSG
-236 TSVKKGASL
+236 TRVKERESL
-245 DISATVNS
+245 VITATVNE

-258 HFLINGDEKVPT
+258 HFLVNNEIKEPLNQT
-270 NLKKPRIFETAN
+270 QLRIDETAN
-282 SDMTIAAVIEKVQP
+282 SDLTIAAVIKKKEAAQTFP
-296 CIVTIKPFDHGY
+296 VTIESFDHGY
-308 LKVAYGSYSNPTEV
+308 LKVEYGDYSAATEV
-322 QNGNEVPLGE
+322 ETGDKVTAGTQ
-332 MLRVD
+332 LRVV
-337 AYFDDGYELDHF
+337 AYFDEGYELDHF
-349 LVDDVETPSE
+349 LVDDVKTPSE
-359 SQVYA
+359 SQDYA

-376 SAVARLKA
+376 SAVAKA
-384 APQPTTYT
+384 
-392 VTLGDL
+392 
-398 PAEQG
+398 
-403 TFTATYGA
+403 
-411 DNTAVQSGVELPE
+411 
-424 GTKITFTATAAEGY
+424 
-438 EFDHWMVDDAEYS
+438 
-451 DKSNPLVITL
+451 
-461 AAALKVVPVMKPKA
+461 KA
-475 TPQPTTYTVTLGDV
+475 TPQPTTYTVTLGNI
-489 PAEKGYYYAFY
+489 PEEQGYYYAYY
-500 DGLNEIKNGESKA
+500 DGGSIANGGSKA
-513 VPAGTEVTFMI
+513 VPAGTEVTFQI
-524 EIPKDGINAKYNVT
+524 DIPNGDDFLPKYNVK
-538 GWSVNGTLVEEVKE
+538 GWSVNGNLVEVKDPE
-552 PVYKFTPTEDVTVFP
+552 YKFTPTEDVTVFP

-581 PTPKGKVTMNNPQD
+581 PTPKGKVTMIQPKN
-595 EQGVEHGTISASY
+595 EQGEQCGTLT
-608 YDEATEET
+608 ATYT
-616 VTVADGDEVPV
+616 DDDYNDIDVNDGDEVPV
-627 NTTVSFVA
+627 NTTISFVV
-635 TPDEGYEV
+635 TLDEGYEV
-643 ISWKVNG
+643 DSWKVNG
-650 DTQSIEPFA
+650 DTQPIEPFA
-659 DPNEKAVTI
+659 DPNTKAVTV
-668 EDADGITVTPIVK
+668 EDADGITVEPIVK
-681 KSGTA
+681 KKGA
-686 DVEYTI
+686 AAVEYTI

-707 VGDKTYKGEFKATA
+707 VGDKTYRGEFKATA
-721 GTEIFFSVEPA
+721 GTEVFFSVEPA
-732 ADYEM
+732 TDYEM

-756 LTRKVEGNLK
+756 LTRTVEGNLK

-773 KDAPEPT
+773 KTAPEPT

-800 YDAEIQ
+800 YDAEMQ

-826 QVNPEEG
+826 QVNPEVG

-870 ETPVETFQIFYDC
+870 ETAPETFQIFYDC

-912 TATPEEGYEV
+912 TVTPDEGYEV
-922 KEWVDA
+922 KEWVDD
-928 DFKLI
+928 DFVLI

-948 TVSIFAIIQKK
+948 FVSVFAIIQEK
-959 AAPQPTE
+959 A
-966 AKITLVQPDATQ
+966 
-978 GLLIAYTYGSDGMPL
+978 
-993 TIVDGMTVKSGTEVT
+993 
-1008 FAVSLKDGYEMD
+1008 
-1020 YWMVNDQ
+1020 
-1027 RQEVEAGEFPHKKT
+1027 
-1041 IKVTSDITVKPVLK
+1041 
-1055 AKTAPQPKKFEVSY
+1055 APQPKKFEVSY

-1079 TVNGKPFESGEKL
+1079 TVNGEPFESGDKL

-1097 FVLTVTPEDGYEVK
+1097 FVLTVTPEEGYEVK
-1111 HWIDSDDEVVPG
+1111 HWIDSDDEVIPG

-1182 ISGEDDIPV
+1182 ITGEDDIPV

-1197 RATIFMPDYQ
+1197 RAMIFMPDYQ

-1240 AIFSKKTTPEPTN
+1240 ALFSKKTTPEPTN

-1263 TGGFVMGKYKEP
+1263 TGGFVMGKYKDP

-1348 EVPNEDYTFTFEGG
+1348 EAPDEDYTFTFEGG
-1362 KGGTVTATVLMEP
+1362 KGGTVTATVDMEP
-1375 IESGTKIAAGTMIR
+1375 IESGAKIAAGTMIR
-1389 VEATPDE
+1389 VQATPDE

-1407 ELVSTNGK
+1407 EPVSTGGLDF
-1415 NYYYVTLMKD
+1415 YYVTLMKD

>member
-21 TQAQTEQCTIT
+21 AQAQKCTIT
-32 IDEGEHATIVVFY
+32 IEPVEHATITVFY
-45 GSFPS
+45 GSIFSPTK
-50 LHRVTSGE
+50 VNSGDQ
-58 MVDKNTTLSIRV
+58 VDKNTTLSISV
-70 TPKKGYEVTHYIVN
+70 TPEDGYNVTHYIVN
-84 GTEKP
+84 GIEKP
-89 TTSTT
+89 TTST
-94 LNSEKVEGDMLISAK
+94 LNSEKVEGDMTISAK
-109 VVPATPC
+109 VVQATPC
-116 TVTITQPTEGGTF
+116 TVTITQPTEGGTL
-129 GVTDVDTNEELNSGD
+129 GVTNMKTSKELRSGD
-144 IVDSGTQIGMA
+144 KVDSGTQIGMA

-161 YDIEYWLIN
+161 YDIDCWLID
-170 GQKIKPS
+170 GQSIPIE
-177 TSQFTRYSKYYLVR
+177 QFMRYSKYYLVTKDV
-191 ENVTVSV
+191 EVSV
-198 KFKSLNP
+198 KLKSKA
-205 PASDYLVTYEQPEG
+205 PASGYLVTYEQPEG

-226 GYPLAVVNSG
+226 GYPSAVVNSG
-236 TSVKKGASL
+236 TSVKEGASL
-245 DISATVNS
+245 DISATVNA

-258 HFLINGDEKVPT
+258 HFLINGNKKVPT
-270 NLKKPRIFETAN
+270 NLKFPRILETAN
-282 SDMTIAAVIEKVQP
+282 SNMTIAAVIEKVQP

-322 QNGNEVPLGE
+322 QDGNEVPLGE

-349 LVDDVETPSE
+349 LVDGVETPSE

-376 SAVARLKA
+376 SAVAKAKA
-384 APQPTTYT
+384 APQPTKYT
-392 VTLGDL
+392 VTLGEL

-411 DNTAVQSGVELPE
+411 DNTAVQSGAELPE

-438 EFDHWMVDDAEYS
+438 EFDHWMVDDAQYS

-461 AAALKVVPVMKPKA
+461 AAALKVVPVMKQKA
-475 TPQPTTYTVTLGDV
+475 APQPTTYTVTLGNV
-489 PAEKGYYYAFY
+489 PAEQGYYYAYY
-500 DGLNEIKNGESKA
+500 DGGSIDNGGSKA
-513 VPAGTEVTFMI
+513 VPAGTEVTFQI
-524 EIPKDGINAKYNVT
+524 DIANDENFNAKYKVT
-538 GWSVNGTLVEEVKE
+538 SWSVNGTLVEEVKE

-581 PTPKGKVTMNNPQD
+581 PTPKGKVTMIQPKN
-595 EQGVEHGTISASY
+595 EQGEQCGTLT
-608 YDEATEET
+608 ATYT
-616 VTVADGDEVPV
+616 DDDYNDIDVNDGDEVPV
-627 NTTVSFVA
+627 NTTVSFVV
-635 TPDEGYEV
+635 TLDEGYEV
-643 ISWKVNG
+643 DSWKVNG
-650 DTQSIEPFA
+650 DTQPIEPFA
-659 DPNEKAVTI
+659 DPNTKAVTV
-668 EDADGITVTPIVK
+668 EDADGITVEPIVK
-681 KSGTA
+681 KSGA
-686 DVEYTI
+686 AAVEYTI
-692 TMVQP
+692 TLVQP
-697 QEGQGTLTAH
+697 EEGQGTLTAH

-737 YYWLIND
+737 YYWLID
-744 QRVDPSAGNPNQ
+744 GQRVDPSAGNPNQ

-800 YDAEIQ
+800 YDAEMQ

-870 ETPVETFQIFYDC
+870 ETAPETFQIFYDC

-912 TATPEEGYEV
+912 TVTPDEGYEV
-922 KEWVDA
+922 KEWVDD
-928 DFKLI
+928 DFVLI
-933 PGTEGKTTYTFTVEG
+933 PGTEGKTTYTFTVKG
-948 TVSIFAIIQKK
+948 FVSVFAIIQEK
-959 AAPQPTE
+959 A
-966 AKITLVQPDATQ
+966 
-978 GLLIAYTYGSDGMPL
+978 
-993 TIVDGMTVKSGTEVT
+993 
-1008 FAVSLKDGYEMD
+1008 
-1020 YWMVNDQ
+1020 
-1027 RQEVEAGEFPHKKT
+1027 
-1041 IKVTSDITVKPVLK
+1041 
-1055 AKTAPQPKKFEVSY
+1055 APQPKKFEVSY

-1079 TVNGKPFESGEKL
+1079 TVNGEPFESGEKL
-1092 ALGTE
+1092 AVGTE
-1097 FVLTVTPEDGYEVK
+1097 VVLTVTPEEGYEVK

-1138 SIVAKIQKK
+1138 TIVAKIQKK

-1168 ITTTYVAPDGSSQS
+1168 ITTTYVANGSSEPQS
-1182 ISGEDDIPV
+1182 INGEDDIPV

-1197 RATIFMPDYQ
+1197 RAMIFMPDYQ

-1240 AIFSKKTTPEPTN
+1240 ALFSKKTTPEPTN

-1263 TGGFVMGKYKEP
+1263 TGGFVMGKYKDP
-1275 ESEFSRS
+1275 ESEFTRS

-1311 YTNNGEAVPA
+1311 YTNNGDAVPA
-1321 ASLSEEGT
+1321 ESLSKEGT

-1348 EVPNEDYTFTFEGG
+1348 EAPDEDYTFTFEGG
-1362 KGGTVTATVLMEP
+1362 KGGTVTATVDMEP
-1375 IESGTKIAAGTMIR
+1375 IESGAKIAAGTMIR
-1389 VEATPDE
+1389 VQATPDE

-1407 ELVSTNGK
+1407 EPVSTGGLDF
-1415 NYYYVTLMKD
+1415 YYVTLMKD

-1520 VTEATTIK
+1520 VTEATTIT

>member
-1 MKRMLSILALLG
+1 MCSITVEQPQGGTIKVYPGTKISGQTVAEVEAGSQVTMRLSPTKGYKIDYWLVNG
-13 AFLLMPFV
+13 NRVEMDPGTAF
-21 TQAQTEQCTIT
+21 ANNKKTIT
-32 IDEGEHATIVVFY
+32 ISE
-45 GSFPS
+45 
-50 LHRVTSGE
+50 
-58 MVDKNTTLSIRV
+58 
-70 TPKKGYEVTHYIVN
+70 
-84 GTEKP
+84 P
-89 TTSTT
+89 TT
-94 LNSEKVEGDMLISAK
+94 ISAVLK
-109 VVPATPC
+109 
-116 TVTITQPTEGGTF
+116 E
-129 GVTDVDTNEELNSGD
+129 SG
-144 IVDSGTQIGMA
+144 
-155 VTPAEG
+155 
-161 YDIEYWLIN
+161 
-170 GQKIKPS
+170 
-177 TSQFTRYSKYYLVR
+177 YLV
-191 ENVTVSV
+191 S
-198 KFKSLNP
+198 
-205 PASDYLVTYEQPEG
+205 YEQPEG
-219 GTLTVKS
+219 GTLMVKTI
-226 GYPLAVVNSG
+226 YPETDVPSG
-236 TSVKKGASL
+236 TRVEERKSL
-245 DISATVNS
+245 KIIATVNE
-253 GYQFK
+253 GNQFK
-258 HFLINGDEKVPT
+258 HFIVNNEVKVPS
-270 NLKKPRIFETAN
+270 NLTQPRIDVTAN
-282 SDMTIAAVIEKVQP
+282 SDLTIAAVIETAQP

-308 LKVAYGSYSNPTEV
+308 LKVTYGDYSNPTEV

-337 AYFDDGYELDHF
+337 AYFDEGYELDHF
-349 LVDDVETPSE
+349 LVDNVETPSE
-359 SQVYA
+359 SQDYA
-364 GIKVVATKAITL
+364 GIKVIARKAITL
-376 SAVARLKA
+376 SAVAKAKA
-384 APQPTTYT
+384 APQPTKYT
-392 VTLGDL
+392 VTLGSI
-398 PAEQG
+398 PMEQG
-403 TFTATYGA
+403 FFYATEEDEVTSVESGA
-411 DNTAVQSGVELPE
+411 SYPE
-424 GTKITFTATAAEGY
+424 NTKILFKVDPNEGWVLDY
-438 EFDHWMVDDAEYS
+438 WMVDDVKS
-451 DKSNPLVITL
+451 DDLNNPLAIVLTKDV
-461 AAALKVVPVMKPKA
+461 KVAPVMK
-475 TPQPTTYTVTLGDV
+475 QSG
-489 PAEKGYYYAFY
+489 
-500 DGLNEIKNGESKA
+500 S
-513 VPAGTEVTFMI
+513 
-524 EIPKDGINAKYNVT
+524 
-538 GWSVNGTLVEEVKE
+538 
-552 PVYKFTPTEDVTVFP
+552 
-567 VLEKNGTEPDPGTD
+567 DPGTD
-581 PTPKGKVTMNNPQD
+581 PEPAKKGKVTMIQPKN
-595 EQGVEHGTISASY
+595 EQGDQCGELKATY
-608 YDEATEET
+608 YDEDIWDD
-616 VTVADGDEVPV
+616 VTVADGDELPFG
-627 NTTVSFVA
+627 TTVSFVV
-635 TPDEGYEV
+635 TLDEGYEV
-643 ISWKVNG
+643 DSWKVNG
-650 DTQSIEPFA
+650 DTQPIEPFA
-659 DPNEKAVTI
+659 DPNEKAVTV
-668 EDADGITVTPIVK
+668 EDADGITVEPIVK
-681 KSGTA
+681 KSGA
-686 DVEYTI
+686 AAVEYTI

-756 LTRKVEGNLK
+756 IVRKVEGDLK

-773 KDAPEPT
+773 KTAPEPT

-800 YDAEIQ
+800 HDAEIQ

-870 ETPVETFQIFYDC
+870 ETAPETFQIFYDC

-912 TATPEEGYEV
+912 TVTPEEGYEV

-933 PGTEGKTTYTFTVEG
+933 PGTEGKTTYTFTVKG
-948 TVSIFAIIQKK
+948 FVSVFAIIQEK

-966 AKITLVQPDATQ
+966 AKITMIQPDATQ

-1020 YWMVNDQ
+1020 YWMVNDE

-1079 TVNGKPFESGEKL
+1079 TVNGEPFESGDKL

-1097 FVLTVTPEDGYEVK
+1097 FVLTVTPEEGYEVK
-1111 HWIDSDDEVVPG
+1111 HWIDSDDEVIPG

-1157 VKVEYESINGS
+1157 VKVEFDSALGY
-1168 ITTTYVAPDGSSQS
+1168 ITTKYVAPDRPDESQS
-1182 ISGEDDIPV
+1182 IYGEDDIPV

-1197 RATIFMPDYQ
+1197 RAMIYTPGYQ

-1240 AIFSKKTTPEPTN
+1240 ALFSKKTTPEPTD
-1253 KAKITFKEEG
+1253 KAKVTFKVEG
-1263 TGGFVMGKYKEP
+1263 TGGFIFGNYKEP
-1275 ESEFSRS
+1275 GADMVRS
-1282 IFNGDTKDLPIGTV
+1282 IFDGDTKDLPIGTV
-1296 ITFTATLLS
+1296 VTFTATLLS

-1329 VYTLTVK
+1329 VYKFTVK

-1348 EVPNEDYTFTFEGG
+1348 EVPDEDYTFTFEGG

-1375 IESGTKIAAGTMIR
+1375 IESGAKIAAGTMIR
-1389 VEATPDE
+1389 VQATPDE

-1407 ELVSTNGK
+1407 EPVSTGGLDF
-1415 NYYYVTLMKD
+1415 YYVTLMKD

-1537 EQLTQNQIAAY
+1537 EQLTQNQIVAY

>member
-1 MKRMLSILALLG
+1 MLSILALLG

-21 TQAQTEQCTIT
+21 TQAQQMCSITVEQPQGGTIKVYPGTKISGQTVAEVEAGSQVTMRLSPTKGYKIDYWLVNGNRVEMDPGTAFANNKKTIT
-32 IDEGEHATIVVFY
+32 ISE
-45 GSFPS
+45 
-50 LHRVTSGE
+50 
-58 MVDKNTTLSIRV
+58 
-70 TPKKGYEVTHYIVN
+70 
-84 GTEKP
+84 P
-89 TTSTT
+89 TT
-94 LNSEKVEGDMLISAK
+94 ISAVLK
-109 VVPATPC
+109 
-116 TVTITQPTEGGTF
+116 E
-129 GVTDVDTNEELNSGD
+129 SG
-144 IVDSGTQIGMA
+144 
-155 VTPAEG
+155 
-161 YDIEYWLIN
+161 
-170 GQKIKPS
+170 
-177 TSQFTRYSKYYLVR
+177 YLV
-191 ENVTVSV
+191 SY
-198 KFKSLNP
+198 K
-205 PASDYLVTYEQPEG
+205 QPEG
-219 GTLTVKS
+219 GTLMVKTI
-226 GYPLAVVNSG
+226 YPETDVPSG
-236 TSVKKGASL
+236 TRVEERKSL
-245 DISATVNS
+245 KIIATVNE
-253 GYQFK
+253 GNQFK
-258 HFLINGDEKVPT
+258 HFIVNNEVKVPS
-270 NLKKPRIFETAN
+270 NLTQPRIDVTAN
-282 SDMTIAAVIEKVQP
+282 SDLTIAAVIETAQP

-308 LKVAYGSYSNPTEV
+308 LKVTYGDYSNPTEV

-337 AYFDDGYELDHF
+337 AYFDEGYELDHF
-349 LVDDVETPSE
+349 LVDNVETPSE
-359 SQVYA
+359 SQDYA
-364 GIKVVATKAITL
+364 GIKVIARKAITL
-376 SAVARLKA
+376 SAVAKAKA

-392 VTLGDL
+392 VTLGNV

-403 TFTATYGA
+403 
-411 DNTAVQSGVELPE
+411 
-424 GTKITFTATAAEGY
+424 
-438 EFDHWMVDDAEYS
+438 
-451 DKSNPLVITL
+451 
-461 AAALKVVPVMKPKA
+461 
-475 TPQPTTYTVTLGDV
+475 
-489 PAEKGYYYAFY
+489 YYYAYY
-500 DGLNEIKNGESKA
+500 DGGSINNGGSKA
-513 VPAGTEVTFMI
+513 VPAGTEVTFQI
-524 EIPKDGINAKYNVT
+524 DIPNGDDFLPKYNVK
-538 GWSVNGTLVEEVKE
+538 GWSVNGNLVEVKDPE
-552 PVYKFTPTEDVTVFP
+552 YKFTPTEDVTVFP

-581 PTPKGKVTMNNPQD
+581 PTPKGKITMVQPKD
-595 EQGVEHGTISASY
+595 EQGNTCGGTLTAFY
-608 YDEATEET
+608 FDDNDDE
-616 VTVADGDEVPV
+616 VTVVNDDEVPAG
-627 NTTVSFVA
+627 TYVSFEVA
-635 TPDEGYEV
+635 LAEGYEMAY
-643 ISWKVNG
+643 WKFNG
-650 DTQSIEPFA
+650 EIEELDPFDDEPYKNSHEMSA
-659 DPNEKAVTI
+659 E
-668 EDADGITVTPIVK
+668 GLTVEPIVK
-681 KSGTA
+681 KKGA
-686 DVEYTI
+686 AAVEYTI

-697 QEGQGTLTAH
+697 EEGQGTLTAH
-707 VGDKTYKGEFKATA
+707 VGNKTYKGSEFKATA

-732 ADYEM
+732 TDYEM

-756 LTRKVEGNLK
+756 LTRTVEGNLK

-800 YDAEIQ
+800 YDAEMQ

-912 TATPEEGYEV
+912 TVTPDEGYEV
-922 KEWVDA
+922 KEWVDD
-928 DFKLI
+928 DFVLI
-933 PGTEGKTTYTFTVEG
+933 PGTEGKTTYTFTVKG
-948 TVSIFAIIQKK
+948 FVSVFAIIQEK

-966 AKITLVQPDATQ
+966 AKITMIQPDATQ

-1020 YWMVNDQ
+1020 YWMVNDE

-1079 TVNGKPFESGEKL
+1079 TVNGEPFESGDKL

-1097 FVLTVTPEDGYEVK
+1097 FVLTVTPEEGYEVK
-1111 HWIDSDDEVVPG
+1111 HWIDSDDEVIPG

-1182 ISGEDDIPV
+1182 ITGEDDIPV
-1191 GSVVTL
+1191 RSVVTL
-1197 RATIFMPDYQ
+1197 RAMIFMPDYQ

-1240 AIFSKKTTPEPTN
+1240 ALFSKKTTPEPTD
-1253 KAKITFKEEG
+1253 KAKITFKQEG
-1263 TGGFVMGKYKEP
+1263 AGGNVVGKYKDP
-1275 ESEFSRS
+1275 NSEFPRS

-1296 ITFTATLLS
+1296 ITFTATLFS
-1305 DAYQVT
+1305 DADQVT

-1321 ASLSEEGT
+1321 GSLSEEGR

-1348 EVPNEDYTFTFEGG
+1348 EAPDEDYTFTFEGG
-1362 KGGTVTATVLMEP
+1362 KGGTVTATVDMET
-1375 IESGTKIAAGTMIR
+1375 IESGAKIAAGTMIR
-1389 VEATPDE
+1389 VQATPDE

-1407 ELVSTNGK
+1407 EPVSTGALDF
-1415 NYYYVTLMKD
+1415 YYVTLMKD

-1511 DGGFKYSFT
+1511 GGGFKYSFT
-1520 VTEATTIK
+1520 VTEATTIT

-1537 EQLTQNQIAAY
+1537 EQLTQNQIVAY

>member
-1 MKRMLSILALLG
+1 MCSITVEQPQGGTIKVYPGTKISGQTVAEVEAGSQVTMRLSPTKGYKIDYWLVNG
-13 AFLLMPFV
+13 NRVEMDPGTAF
-21 TQAQTEQCTIT
+21 ANNKKTIT
-32 IDEGEHATIVVFY
+32 ISE
-45 GSFPS
+45 
-50 LHRVTSGE
+50 
-58 MVDKNTTLSIRV
+58 
-70 TPKKGYEVTHYIVN
+70 
-84 GTEKP
+84 P
-89 TTSTT
+89 TT
-94 LNSEKVEGDMLISAK
+94 ISAVLK
-109 VVPATPC
+109 
-116 TVTITQPTEGGTF
+116 E
-129 GVTDVDTNEELNSGD
+129 SG
-144 IVDSGTQIGMA
+144 
-155 VTPAEG
+155 
-161 YDIEYWLIN
+161 
-170 GQKIKPS
+170 
-177 TSQFTRYSKYYLVR
+177 YLV
-191 ENVTVSV
+191 S
-198 KFKSLNP
+198 
-205 PASDYLVTYEQPEG
+205 YEQPEG
-219 GTLTVKS
+219 GTLMVKTI
-226 GYPLAVVNSG
+226 YPETDVPSG
-236 TSVKKGASL
+236 TRVEERKSL
-245 DISATVNS
+245 KIIATVNE
-253 GYQFK
+253 GNQFK
-258 HFLINGDEKVPT
+258 HFIVNNEVKVPS
-270 NLKKPRIFETAN
+270 NLTQPRIDVTAN
-282 SDMTIAAVIEKVQP
+282 SDLTIAAVIETAQP

-308 LKVAYGSYSNPTEV
+308 LKVTYGDYSNPTEV

-337 AYFDDGYELDHF
+337 AYFDEGYELDHF
-349 LVDDVETPSE
+349 LVDNVETPSE
-359 SQVYA
+359 SQDYA
-364 GIKVVATKAITL
+364 GIKVIARKAITL
-376 SAVARLKA
+376 SAVAKAKA

-392 VTLGDL
+392 VTLGNV

-403 TFTATYGA
+403 
-411 DNTAVQSGVELPE
+411 
-424 GTKITFTATAAEGY
+424 
-438 EFDHWMVDDAEYS
+438 
-451 DKSNPLVITL
+451 
-461 AAALKVVPVMKPKA
+461 
-475 TPQPTTYTVTLGDV
+475 
-489 PAEKGYYYAFY
+489 YYYAYY
-500 DGLNEIKNGESKA
+500 DGGSINNGGSKA
-513 VPAGTEVTFMI
+513 VPAGTEVTFQI
-524 EIPKDGINAKYNVT
+524 DIPNGDDFLPKYNVK
-538 GWSVNGTLVEEVKE
+538 GWSVNGNLVEVKDPE
-552 PVYKFTPTEDVTVFP
+552 YKFTPTEDVTVFP

-581 PTPKGKVTMNNPQD
+581 PTPKGKITMVQPKD
-595 EQGVEHGTISASY
+595 EQGNTCGGTLTAFY
-608 YDEATEET
+608 FDDNDDE
-616 VTVADGDEVPV
+616 VTVVNDDEVPAG
-627 NTTVSFVA
+627 TYVSFEVA
-635 TPDEGYEV
+635 LAEGYEMAY
-643 ISWKVNG
+643 WKFNG
-650 DTQSIEPFA
+650 EIEELDPFDDEPYKNSHEMSA
-659 DPNEKAVTI
+659 E
-668 EDADGITVTPIVK
+668 GLTVEPIVK
-681 KSGTA
+681 KKGA
-686 DVEYTI
+686 AAVEYTI

-697 QEGQGTLTAH
+697 EEGQGTLTAH
-707 VGDKTYKGEFKATA
+707 VGNKTYKGSEFKATA

-732 ADYEM
+732 TDYEM

-800 YDAEIQ
+800 YDAEMQ

-870 ETPVETFQIFYDC
+870 ETAPETFQIFYDC

-912 TATPEEGYEV
+912 TVTPDEGYEV
-922 KEWVDA
+922 KEWVDD
-928 DFKLI
+928 DFVLI
-933 PGTEGKTTYTFTVEG
+933 PGTEGKTTYTFTVKG
-948 TVSIFAIIQKK
+948 FVSVFAIIQEK

-966 AKITLVQPDATQ
+966 AKITMIQPDATQ

-1020 YWMVNDQ
+1020 YWMVNDE

-1079 TVNGKPFESGEKL
+1079 TVNGEPFESGDKL

-1097 FVLTVTPEDGYEVK
+1097 FVLTVTPEEGYEVK

-1157 VKVEYESINGS
+1157 VKVEFDSALGY
-1168 ITTTYVAPDGSSQS
+1168 ITTKYVAPDRPDESQS
-1182 ISGEDDIPV
+1182 IYGEDDIPV

-1197 RATIFMPDYQ
+1197 KAMIYTPGYQ

-1240 AIFSKKTTPEPTN
+1240 ALFSKKTTPEPTD
-1253 KAKITFKEEG
+1253 KAKVTFKVEG
-1263 TGGFVMGKYKEP
+1263 TGGFIFGNYKEP
-1275 ESEFSRS
+1275 GADMVRS
-1282 IFNGDTKDLPIGTV
+1282 IFDGDTKDLPIGTV
-1296 ITFTATLLS
+1296 VTFTATLLS

-1329 VYTLTVK
+1329 VYKFTVK

-1348 EVPNEDYTFTFEGG
+1348 EVPDEDYTFTFEGG

-1375 IESGTKIAAGTMIR
+1375 IESGAKIAAGTMIR
-1389 VEATPDE
+1389 VQATPDE

-1407 ELVSTNGK
+1407 EPVSTGGLDF
-1415 NYYYVTLMKD
+1415 YYVTLMKD

-1511 DGGFKYSFT
+1511 GGGFKYSFT
-1520 VTEATTIK
+1520 VTEATTIT

-1537 EQLTQNQIAAY
+1537 EQLTQNQIVAY

>member
-1 MKRMLSILALLG
+1 MLSILALLG

-21 TQAQTEQCTIT
+21 TQAQQMCPITVEQPQNGKLEVFKGTKPFGQRADKVEAGSQVTMKLTPNTGYKIDHWVVNGKPVEKTPGSDFVNNRKTIT
-32 IDEGEHATIVVFY
+32 ISE
-45 GSFPS
+45 
-50 LHRVTSGE
+50 
-58 MVDKNTTLSIRV
+58 
-70 TPKKGYEVTHYIVN
+70 
-84 GTEKP
+84 P
-89 TTSTT
+89 TT
-94 LNSEKVEGDMLISAK
+94 ISAVLK
-109 VVPATPC
+109 
-116 TVTITQPTEGGTF
+116 E
-129 GVTDVDTNEELNSGD
+129 SG
-144 IVDSGTQIGMA
+144 
-155 VTPAEG
+155 
-161 YDIEYWLIN
+161 W
-170 GQKIKPS
+170 
-177 TSQFTRYSKYYLVR
+177 
-191 ENVTVSV
+191 
-198 KFKSLNP
+198 
-205 PASDYLVTYEQPEG
+205 LVTYEQPEG
-219 GTLTVKS
+219 GTLTVKTF
-226 GYPLAVVNSG
+226 YPDADVPSG
-236 TSVKKGASL
+236 TRVKERESL
-245 DISATVNS
+245 VITATVNE

-258 HFLINGDEKVPT
+258 HFLVNNEIKEPLNQT
-270 NLKKPRIFETAN
+270 QLRIDETAN
-282 SDMTIAAVIEKVQP
+282 SDLTIAAVIKKKEAAQTFP
-296 CIVTIKPFDHGY
+296 VTIESFDHGY
-308 LKVAYGSYSNPTEV
+308 LKVEYGDYSAATEV
-322 QNGNEVPLGE
+322 ETGDKVTAGTQ
-332 MLRVD
+332 LRVV
-337 AYFDDGYELDHF
+337 AYFDEGYELDHF
-349 LVDDVETPSE
+349 LVDDVKTPSE
-359 SQVYA
+359 SQDYA

-376 SAVARLKA
+376 SAVAKA
-384 APQPTTYT
+384 
-392 VTLGDL
+392 
-398 PAEQG
+398 
-403 TFTATYGA
+403 
-411 DNTAVQSGVELPE
+411 
-424 GTKITFTATAAEGY
+424 
-438 EFDHWMVDDAEYS
+438 
-451 DKSNPLVITL
+451 
-461 AAALKVVPVMKPKA
+461 KA
-475 TPQPTTYTVTLGDV
+475 TPQPTTYTVTLGNI
-489 PAEKGYYYAFY
+489 PEEQGYYYAYY
-500 DGLNEIKNGESKA
+500 DGGSIANGGSKA
-513 VPAGTEVTFMI
+513 VPAGTEVTFQI
-524 EIPKDGINAKYNVT
+524 DIPNGDDFLPKYNVK
-538 GWSVNGTLVEEVKE
+538 GWSVNGNLVEVKDPE
-552 PVYKFTPTEDVTVFP
+552 YKFTPTEDVTVFP

-581 PTPKGKVTMNNPQD
+581 PTPKGKVTMIQPKN
-595 EQGVEHGTISASY
+595 EQGEQCGTLT
-608 YDEATEET
+608 ATYT
-616 VTVADGDEVPV
+616 DDDYNDIDVNDGDEVPV
-627 NTTVSFVA
+627 NTTISFVV
-635 TPDEGYEV
+635 TLDEGYEV
-643 ISWKVNG
+643 DSWKVNG
-650 DTQSIEPFA
+650 DTQPIEPFA
-659 DPNEKAVTI
+659 DPNTKAVTV
-668 EDADGITVTPIVK
+668 EDADGITVEPIVK
-681 KSGTA
+681 KKGA
-686 DVEYTI
+686 AAVEYTI

-707 VGDKTYKGEFKATA
+707 VGDKTYRGEFKATA
-721 GTEIFFSVEPA
+721 GTEVFFSVEPA
-732 ADYEM
+732 TDYEM

-756 LTRKVEGNLK
+756 LTRTVEGNLK

-773 KDAPEPT
+773 KTAPEPT

-800 YDAEIQ
+800 YDAEMQ

-826 QVNPEEG
+826 QVNPEVG
-833 YELDYWKINEAQ
+833 YELDSWKINEAQ

-870 ETPVETFQIFYDC
+870 ETAPETFQIFYDC

-912 TATPEEGYEV
+912 TVTPDEGYEV
-922 KEWVDA
+922 KEWVDD
-928 DFKLI
+928 DFVLI

-948 TVSIFAIIQKK
+948 FVSVFAIIQEK
-959 AAPQPTE
+959 A
-966 AKITLVQPDATQ
+966 
-978 GLLIAYTYGSDGMPL
+978 
-993 TIVDGMTVKSGTEVT
+993 
-1008 FAVSLKDGYEMD
+1008 
-1020 YWMVNDQ
+1020 
-1027 RQEVEAGEFPHKKT
+1027 
-1041 IKVTSDITVKPVLK
+1041 
-1055 AKTAPQPKKFEVSY
+1055 APQPKKFEVSY

-1079 TVNGKPFESGEKL
+1079 TVNGEPFESGDKL

-1097 FVLTVTPEDGYEVK
+1097 FVLTVTPEEGYEVK
-1111 HWIDSDDEVVPG
+1111 HWIDSDDEVIPG

-1182 ISGEDDIPV
+1182 ITGEDDIPV

-1197 RATIFMPDYQ
+1197 RAMIFMPDYQ

-1240 AIFSKKTTPEPTN
+1240 ALFSKKTTPEPTN

-1263 TGGFVMGKYKEP
+1263 TGGFVMGKYKDP

-1348 EVPNEDYTFTFEGG
+1348 EAPDEDYTFTFEGG
-1362 KGGTVTATVLMEP
+1362 KGGTVTATVLMDP

-1415 NYYYVTLMKD
+1415 EYYYVTLMKD

>member
-21 TQAQTEQCTIT
+21 AQAQQMCSITVEQPQGGTIKVYPGTKISGQTVAEVKAGSQVTMRLSPTKGYKIDYWLVNGNRVEIDPGTAFVNNKKTIT
-32 IDEGEHATIVVFY
+32 ISE
-45 GSFPS
+45 
-50 LHRVTSGE
+50 
-58 MVDKNTTLSIRV
+58 
-70 TPKKGYEVTHYIVN
+70 
-84 GTEKP
+84 P
-89 TTSTT
+89 TT
-94 LNSEKVEGDMLISAK
+94 ISAVLK
-109 VVPATPC
+109 
-116 TVTITQPTEGGTF
+116 E
-129 GVTDVDTNEELNSGD
+129 SG
-144 IVDSGTQIGMA
+144 
-155 VTPAEG
+155 
-161 YDIEYWLIN
+161 
-170 GQKIKPS
+170 
-177 TSQFTRYSKYYLVR
+177 YLV
-191 ENVTVSV
+191 S
-198 KFKSLNP
+198 
-205 PASDYLVTYEQPEG
+205 YEQPEG
-219 GTLTVKS
+219 GTLMVKTI
-226 GYPLAVVNSG
+226 YPETDVPSG
-236 TSVKKGASL
+236 TRVEEGKSL
-245 DISATVNS
+245 KITATVNE
-253 GYQFK
+253 GNQFK
-258 HFLINGDEKVPT
+258 HFLVNDEVKVPS
-270 NLKKPRIFETAN
+270 NLTQPRIDVTAN
-282 SDMTIAAVIEKVQP
+282 SDLTIAAVIETAQP

-308 LKVAYGSYSNPTEV
+308 LKVTYGDYSNPTEV

-337 AYFDDGYELDHF
+337 AYFDEGYELDHF
-349 LVDDVETPSE
+349 LVDNVETPSE
-359 SQVYA
+359 SQDYA
-364 GIKVVATKAITL
+364 GIKVIARKAITL
-376 SAVARLKA
+376 SAVAKAKA
-384 APQPTTYT
+384 APQPTKYT

-411 DNTAVQSGVELPE
+411 DNTAVQNGAELPE

-438 EFDHWMVDDAEYS
+438 EFDHWMVNDVKSDDT
-451 DKSNPLVITL
+451 SNPLVITL
-461 AAALKVVPVMKPKA
+461 AAALKVAPVMKQKA
-475 TPQPTTYTVTLGDV
+475 TPQPTTYTVTLGNI
-489 PAEKGYYYAFY
+489 PEEQGYYYAYY
-500 DGLNEIKNGESKA
+500 DGGSIANGGSKA
-513 VPAGTEVTFMI
+513 VPAGTEVTFQI
-524 EIPKDGINAKYNVT
+524 DIPNGDDFLPKYNVT
-538 GWSVNGTLVEEVKE
+538 SWSVNGKTVEEQSATLK
-552 PVYKFTPTEDVTVFP
+552 YTPTEDVEVFP
-567 VLEKNGTEPDPGTD
+567 VLKKNGTEPDPGPE
-581 PTPKGKVTMNNPQD
+581 PTPKGKVTMIPPKD
-595 EQGVEHGTISASY
+595 EQGVQHGTMT
-608 YDEATEET
+608 ATYLDDDYNDID
-616 VTVADGDEVPV
+616 VNDGDELPFG
-627 NTTVSFVA
+627 TTVSFVV
-635 TPDEGYEV
+635 TPEEGYEV
-643 ISWKVNG
+643 AYWKVNG
-650 DTQSIEPFA
+650 ETHQIEPFA
-659 DPNEKAVTI
+659 EPNEKAVSV
-668 EDADGITVTPIVK
+668 EDENGITIAPIVK
-681 KSGTA
+681 KKGA
-686 DVEYTI
+686 AAVEYTI

-697 QEGQGTLTAH
+697 EEGQGTLTAH
-707 VGDKTYKGEFKATA
+707 VGNKTYKGSEFKATA

-773 KDAPEPT
+773 KSAPEPT
-780 TYTVTMVQ
+780 KFSVTLGELPAEQGTFTATYGADKTSVQ
-788 PDATQGALIASY
+788 SGDELPDGTEITFTATPA
-800 YDAEIQ
+800 
-806 EDRLLTEAVTELE
+806 
-819 EGTKLTF
+819 
-826 QVNPEEG
+826 EG
-833 YELDYWKINEAQ
+833 YEFDYWMVNDAK
-845 SDKKDNPLNITLE
+845 SDDTNNPLVITL
-858 SDLKVEPVLKKS
+858 SAAVKVAPVMK
-870 ETPVETFQIFYDC
+870 
-883 DKHATITGTADGKP
+883 AKP
-897 FANADKLAAGTKVVL
+897 
-912 TATPEEGYEV
+912 
-922 KEWVDA
+922 
-928 DFKLI
+928 
-933 PGTEGKTTYTFTVEG
+933 
-948 TVSIFAIIQKK
+948 
-959 AAPQPTE
+959 APQPTE
-966 AKITLVQPDATQ
+966 AKITLIQPDATQ
-978 GLLIAYTYGSDGMPL
+978 GLLIAYTYGSDGMPS

-1008 FAVSLKDGYEMD
+1008 FAVSLKEGYEMD
-1020 YWMVNDQ
+1020 YWLVNDK
-1027 RQEVEAGEFPHKKT
+1027 RQEVEAGEFPHRKT
-1041 IKVTSDITVKPVLK
+1041 IKVTSDIKVQPVLK

-1069 SCGDHATIVG
+1069 SCGAHATIAG
-1079 TVNGKPFESGEKL
+1079 TVNGEPFESGDKL
-1092 ALGTE
+1092 AVGTE
-1097 FVLTVTPEDGYEVK
+1097 VVLTVTPEEGYEVK

-1147 KDTPQYETVH
+1147 KDTPQHETVH

-1182 ISGEDDIPV
+1182 ITGEDDIPV

-1240 AIFSKKTTPEPTN
+1240 ALFSKKTTPEPTN

-1263 TGGFVMGKYKEP
+1263 TGGFVMGKYKDP

-1311 YTNNGEAVPA
+1311 YTNNGDAVPA
-1321 ASLSEEGT
+1321 ESLSKEGT

-1348 EVPNEDYTFTFEGG
+1348 EVPSEDYTFTFEGG
-1362 KGGTVTATVLMEP
+1362 KGGTVTATVLMDP

-1389 VEATPDE
+1389 VQATPDE
-1396 NYEIDEWRVND
+1396 NYEIDEWRVNGD
-1407 ELVSTNGK
+1407 PVSTNGK
-1415 NYYYVTLMKD
+1415 DYYYVTLMKD
-1425 TNVKVTFKST
+1425 TDVKVTFKST

>member
-21 TQAQTEQCTIT
+21 AQAQTEEYTIT
-32 IDEGEHATIVVFY
+32 INQVEHATIKVTAGILSPKPVNS
-45 GSFPS
+45 GDKVAAGES
-50 LHRVTSGE
+50 LT
-58 MVDKNTTLSIRV
+58 IQV
-70 TPKKGYEVTHYIVN
+70 TPEAGYVATHYTVN
-84 GTEKP
+84 GDEKP
-89 TTSTT
+89 ITS
-94 LNSEKVEGDMLISAK
+94 SYGEFEWVEGDMTISAK
-109 VVPATPC
+109 VVAATPC
-116 TVTITQPTEGGTF
+116 IVTITQPTEGGTLTVRSNKTYKELSS
-129 GVTDVDTNEELNSGD
+129 GAQVDA
-144 IVDSGTQIGMA
+144 GTEINME
-155 VTPAEG
+155 VKPAEG
-161 YDIEYWLIN
+161 YDIEYWLID
-170 GQKIKPS
+170 GEQEKPS
-177 TSQFTRYSKYYLVR
+177 SSQYLRYSYTHMVMKDV
-191 ENVTVSV
+191 EVSV
-198 KFKSLNP
+198 KLKSSSA
-205 PASDYLVTYEQPEG
+205 PASGYLVTYDQPEG

-226 GYPLAVVNSG
+226 GYPSTSVASG
-236 TSVKKGASL
+236 THVKEGTRL

-258 HFLINGDEKVPT
+258 HFLVNGVEKAPV
-270 NLKKPRIFETAN
+270 NLKFPSISETAN

-296 CIVTIKPFDHGY
+296 CIVTIAPFEHGT
-308 LKVAYGSYSNPTEV
+308 LKVVYGSALSPVEV
-322 QNGNEVPLGE
+322 ESGDEVPADTQ
-332 MLRVD
+332 LRIS
-337 AYFDDGYELDHF
+337 ATFDEGYELDHF
-349 LVDDVETPSE
+349 LVDDVKTPSE
-359 SQVYA
+359 SQTYA
-364 GIKVVATKAITL
+364 SIKVVATKAIKL
-376 SAVARLKA
+376 SAVAKA
-384 APQPTTYT
+384 
-392 VTLGDL
+392 
-398 PAEQG
+398 
-403 TFTATYGA
+403 
-411 DNTAVQSGVELPE
+411 
-424 GTKITFTATAAEGY
+424 
-438 EFDHWMVDDAEYS
+438 
-451 DKSNPLVITL
+451 
-461 AAALKVVPVMKPKA
+461 KA
-475 TPQPTTYTVTLGDV
+475 TPQPTTYTVTLGDKL
-489 PAEKGYYYAFY
+489 PAEAGGFFYATTADGSTVESGTSYPANTKILFY
-500 DGLNEIKNGESKA
+500 ADADGGWELDYWMVDDVKSDDLS
-513 VPAGTEVTFMI
+513 VPLAIVLT
-524 EIPKDGINAKYNVT
+524 KD
-538 GWSVNGTLVEEVKE
+538 VKVA
-552 PVYKFTPTEDVTVFP
+552 PVMKQS
-567 VLEKNGTEPDPGTD
+567 GSDPGTD
-581 PTPKGKVTMNNPQD
+581 PTPKGKVTLVQPKD
-595 EQGVEHGTISASY
+595 EQGNTCGGTLTASY
-608 YDEATEET
+608 YDEDIWDD
-616 VTVADGDEVPV
+616 VPVADGGEVPAG
-627 NTTVSFVA
+627 TYVSFKVELA
-635 TPDEGYEV
+635 EGYEMAY
-643 ISWKVNG
+643 WKFNG
-650 DTQSIEPFA
+650 DIEEVGPF
-659 DPNEKAVTI
+659 DEVTP
-668 EDADGITVTPIVK
+668 ENSHEVTAEGLTVEPIVK
-681 KSGTA
+681 KSGA
-686 DVEYTI
+686 AAVEYTI

-780 TYTVTMVQ
+780 MYTVTMVQ

-800 YDAEIQ
+800 HDAEIQ

-870 ETPVETFQIFYDC
+870 ETAPETFQIFYDC

-912 TATPEEGYEV
+912 TVTPEEGYEV
-922 KEWVDA
+922 KEWVDD
-928 DFKLI
+928 DFVLI

-948 TVSIFAIIQKK
+948 IVSVFAIIQK
-959 AAPQPTE
+959 
-966 AKITLVQPDATQ
+966 
-978 GLLIAYTYGSDGMPL
+978 
-993 TIVDGMTVKSGTEVT
+993 
-1008 FAVSLKDGYEMD
+1008 
-1020 YWMVNDQ
+1020 
-1027 RQEVEAGEFPHKKT
+1027 
-1041 IKVTSDITVKPVLK
+1041 
-1055 AKTAPQPKKFEVSY
+1055 KTAPQPKKFEVSY
-1069 SCGDHATIVG
+1069 SCGDHATITG
-1079 TVNGKPFESGEKL
+1079 TVNGEPFESGDKL
-1092 ALGTE
+1092 AVGTE
-1097 FVLTVTPEDGYEVK
+1097 VVLTVTPDEGYEVK

-1182 ISGEDDIPV
+1182 ITGEDDIPV

-1197 RATIFMPDYQ
+1197 RAMIFMPDYQ

-1282 IFNGDTKDLPIGTV
+1282 IFNGDTKDLPVGTV
-1296 ITFTATLLS
+1296 ITFAATLLS

-1348 EVPNEDYTFTFEGG
+1348 EAPDEDYTFTFEGG
-1362 KGGTVTATVLMEP
+1362 KGGTVTATVDMEP
-1375 IESGTKIAAGTMIR
+1375 IESGAKIAAGTMIR
-1389 VEATPDE
+1389 VQATPDE

-1407 ELVSTNGK
+1407 EPVSTGGLDF
-1415 NYYYVTLMKD
+1415 YYVTLMKD

>member
-1 MKRMLSILALLG
+1 MLSILALLG

-21 TQAQTEQCTIT
+21 TQAQQMCSITVEQPQGGTIKVYPGTKISGQTVAEVEAGSQVTMRLSPTKGYKIDYWLVNGNRVEMDPGTAFANNKKTIT
-32 IDEGEHATIVVFY
+32 ISE
-45 GSFPS
+45 
-50 LHRVTSGE
+50 
-58 MVDKNTTLSIRV
+58 
-70 TPKKGYEVTHYIVN
+70 
-84 GTEKP
+84 P
-89 TTSTT
+89 TT
-94 LNSEKVEGDMLISAK
+94 ISAVLK
-109 VVPATPC
+109 
-116 TVTITQPTEGGTF
+116 E
-129 GVTDVDTNEELNSGD
+129 SG
-144 IVDSGTQIGMA
+144 
-155 VTPAEG
+155 
-161 YDIEYWLIN
+161 
-170 GQKIKPS
+170 
-177 TSQFTRYSKYYLVR
+177 YLV
-191 ENVTVSV
+191 S
-198 KFKSLNP
+198 
-205 PASDYLVTYEQPEG
+205 YEQPEG
-219 GTLTVKS
+219 GTLMVKTI
-226 GYPLAVVNSG
+226 YPETDVPSG
-236 TSVKKGASL
+236 TRVEERKSL
-245 DISATVNS
+245 KIIATVNE
-253 GYQFK
+253 GNQFK
-258 HFLINGDEKVPT
+258 HFIVNNEVKVPS
-270 NLKKPRIFETAN
+270 NLTQPRIDVTAN
-282 SDMTIAAVIEKVQP
+282 SDLTIAAVIETAQP

-308 LKVAYGSYSNPTEV
+308 LKVTYGDYSNPTEV

-337 AYFDDGYELDHF
+337 AYFDEGYELDHF
-349 LVDDVETPSE
+349 LVDNVETPSE
-359 SQVYA
+359 SQDYA
-364 GIKVVATKAITL
+364 GIKVIARKAITL
-376 SAVARLKA
+376 SAVAKAKA
-384 APQPTTYT
+384 APQPTKYT
-392 VTLGDL
+392 VTLGSI
-398 PAEQG
+398 PMEQG
-403 TFTATYGA
+403 FFYATEEDEVTSVA
-411 DNTAVQSGVELPE
+411 S
-424 GTKITFTATAAEGY
+424 GTKHPANTKILFKVDANTGWELDY
-438 EFDHWMVDDAEYS
+438 WMVDDVKS
-451 DKSNPLVITL
+451 DDLNNPLAIVLTKDV
-461 AAALKVVPVMKPKA
+461 KVAPVMK
-475 TPQPTTYTVTLGDV
+475 QSG
-489 PAEKGYYYAFY
+489 
-500 DGLNEIKNGESKA
+500 S
-513 VPAGTEVTFMI
+513 
-524 EIPKDGINAKYNVT
+524 
-538 GWSVNGTLVEEVKE
+538 
-552 PVYKFTPTEDVTVFP
+552 
-567 VLEKNGTEPDPGTD
+567 DPGTD
-581 PTPKGKVTMNNPQD
+581 PEPAKKGKVRMIQPKN
-595 EQGVEHGTISASY
+595 EQGDQCGELKATY
-608 YDEATEET
+608 YDEDIWDD
-616 VTVADGDEVPV
+616 VTVADGDELPFG
-627 NTTVSFVA
+627 TTVSFVV
-635 TPDEGYEV
+635 TLDEGYEV
-643 ISWKVNG
+643 DSWKVNG
-650 DTQSIEPFA
+650 DTQPIEPFA
-659 DPNEKAVTI
+659 DPNEKAVTV
-668 EDADGITVTPIVK
+668 EDADGITVEPIVK
-681 KSGTA
+681 KSGA
-686 DVEYTI
+686 AAVEYTI

-756 LTRKVEGNLK
+756 IVRKVEGNLR

-773 KDAPEPT
+773 KTAPEPT

-800 YDAEIQ
+800 YDAEMQ

-870 ETPVETFQIFYDC
+870 ETAPETFQIFYDC

-912 TATPEEGYEV
+912 TVTPDEGYEV
-922 KEWVDA
+922 KEWVDD
-928 DFKLI
+928 DFVLI
-933 PGTEGKTTYTFTVEG
+933 PGTEGKTTYTFTVKG
-948 TVSIFAIIQKK
+948 FVSVFAIIQEK

-966 AKITLVQPDATQ
+966 AKITMIQPDATQ

-1020 YWMVNDQ
+1020 YWMVNDE

-1079 TVNGKPFESGEKL
+1079 TVNGEPFESGDKL

-1097 FVLTVTPEDGYEVK
+1097 FVLTVTPEEGYEVK
-1111 HWIDSDDEVVPG
+1111 HWIDSDDEVIPG

-1157 VKVEYESINGS
+1157 VKVEFDSALGY
-1168 ITTTYVAPDGSSQS
+1168 ITTKYVAPDRPDESQS
-1182 ISGEDDIPV
+1182 IYGEDDIPV

-1197 RATIFMPDYQ
+1197 KAMIYTPGYQ

-1240 AIFSKKTTPEPTN
+1240 ALFSKKTTPEPTD
-1253 KAKITFKEEG
+1253 KAKVTFKVEG
-1263 TGGFVMGKYKEP
+1263 TGGFIFGNYKEP
-1275 ESEFSRS
+1275 GADMVRS
-1282 IFNGDTKDLPIGTV
+1282 IFDGDTKDLPIGTV
-1296 ITFTATLLS
+1296 VTFTATLLS

-1329 VYTLTVK
+1329 VYKFTVK

-1348 EVPNEDYTFTFEGG
+1348 EVPDEDYTFTFEGG
-1362 KGGTVTATVLMEP
+1362 KGGTVTATVDMEP
-1375 IESGTKIAAGTMIR
+1375 IESGAKIAAGTMIR
-1389 VEATPDE
+1389 VQATPDE

-1407 ELVSTNGK
+1407 EPVSTGGLDF
-1415 NYYYVTLMKD
+1415 YYVTLMKD

>member
-21 TQAQTEQCTIT
+21 TQAQTTEEYTIT
-32 IDEGEHATIVVFY
+32 INQVEHATIKVTAGILSPKPVNS
-45 GSFPS
+45 GDKVAASES
-50 LHRVTSGE
+50 LTIQVTPEAGYVATHYTVNG
-58 MVDKNTTLSIRV
+58 VDKPI
-70 TPKKGYEVTHYIVN
+70 
-84 GTEKP
+84 
-89 TTSTT
+89 TS
-94 LNSEKVEGDMLISAK
+94 SYGDFEFVEGDMTISAK
-109 VVPATPC
+109 VVAATPC
-116 TVTITQPTEGGTF
+116 TVTITQPTEGGTLVVSSNKTYRELSS
-129 GVTDVDTNEELNSGD
+129 GAQVDA
-144 IVDSGTQIGMA
+144 GTEISLE
-155 VTPAEG
+155 VKPAEG
-161 YDIEYWLIN
+161 YDIDYWLID
-170 GQKIKPS
+170 GEQKKPS
-177 TSQFTRYSKYYLVR
+177 SSKYLRYSYTHMVMKDV
-191 ENVTVSV
+191 EVSV
-198 KFKSLNP
+198 KLKSSSV
-205 PASDYLVTYEQPEG
+205 PASGYLVTYDQPEG
-219 GTLTVKS
+219 GTLTVKT
-226 GYPLAVVNSG
+226 GYPSSKEVKSG
-236 TSVKKGASL
+236 TRVNERATL
-245 DISATVNS
+245 DISATVNA

-258 HFLINGDEKVPT
+258 HFLINGEKKVPA
-270 NLKKPRIFETAN
+270 NLKSPSIFETAN

-296 CIVTIKPFDHGY
+296 CIVTITPFEHGA
-308 LKVAYGSYSNPTEV
+308 LKVVYGSAMSPVEV
-322 QNGNEVPLGE
+322 ESGDEVPADTQ
-332 MLRVD
+332 LRIS
-337 AYFDDGYELDHF
+337 ATFDDGFELDHF
-349 LVDDVETPSE
+349 LVNGEEAPSA
-359 SQVYA
+359 SDMLNY
-364 GIKVVATKAITL
+364 VVKGSVTL
-376 SAVARLKA
+376 SALAKAKA

-392 VTLGDL
+392 VTLGEL

-411 DNTAVQSGVELPE
+411 DNTAVQSGAELPE

-461 AAALKVVPVMKPKA
+461 AAALKVVPVMKAKA
-475 TPQPTTYTVTLGDV
+475 APQPTMYTVTLGSIPMEQGFFYATTEDEMTSV
-489 PAEKGYYYAFY
+489 ASGTKHPANTKILFKVDA
-500 DGLNEIKNGESKA
+500 N
-513 VPAGTEVTFMI
+513 
-524 EIPKDGINAKYNVT
+524 T
-538 GWSVNGTLVEEVKE
+538 GWELDYWMVDDVKSDDLNNPLAIILTKDVKVA
-552 PVYKFTPTEDVTVFP
+552 PVMKQS
-567 VLEKNGTEPDPGTD
+567 GSDPGTD
-581 PTPKGKVTMNNPQD
+581 PVEKGKVTMIQPKN
-595 EQGVEHGTISASY
+595 EQGEQCGTLTATY
-608 YDEATEET
+608 YDEDIWDD
-616 VTVADGDEVPV
+616 VPVADGEELPFG
-627 NTTVSFVA
+627 TTVSFVVKL
-635 TPDEGYEV
+635 DDDQVYEV
-643 ISWKVNG
+643 ASWKVNG
-650 DTQSIEPFA
+650 DTQPIEAFA
-659 DPNEKAVTI
+659 DPNKKAVTV
-668 EDADGITVTPIVK
+668 EDATGITVEPIVK
-681 KSGTA
+681 KKGA
-686 DVEYTI
+686 AAVEYTI

-707 VGDKTYKGEFKATA
+707 VGDKTYKGEFKAKA

-800 YDAEIQ
+800 YDAEMQ
-806 EDRLLTEAVTELE
+806 EDRLLTEAVTELD

-870 ETPVETFQIFYDC
+870 ETAPETFQIFYDC

-966 AKITLVQPDATQ
+966 AKITMVQPDATQ
-978 GLLIAYTYGSDGMPL
+978 GLLIAYTYGSDGMPS

-1069 SCGDHATIVG
+1069 SCGAHATIAG
-1079 TVNGKPFESGEKL
+1079 TVNGEPFESGDKL
-1092 ALGTE
+1092 AVGTE
-1097 FVLTVTPEDGYEVK
+1097 VVLTVTPEEGYEVK

-1197 RATIFMPDYQ
+1197 RAMIFTPGYQ
-1207 VVYMNNGEVV
+1207 VVYMNNGDVV

-1240 AIFSKKTTPEPTN
+1240 ALFSKKTTPEPTN
-1253 KAKITFKEEG
+1253 KAKVTFKVEG
-1263 TGGFVMGKYKEP
+1263 SGGFILGNYKEP
-1275 ESEFSRS
+1275 GADMVRS
-1282 IFNGDTKDLPIGTV
+1282 IFDGDTKDLPIGTV
-1296 ITFTATLLS
+1296 VTFTATLLS

-1329 VYTLTVK
+1329 VYKFTVK
-1336 GDATVLATFSKK
+1336 GDATVLATFAKK
-1348 EVPNEDYTFTFEGG
+1348 EVPDKDYTFTFEAG

-1375 IESGTKIAAGTMIR
+1375 IESGAKIAAGTKIR
-1389 VEATPDE
+1389 VQATPDE
-1396 NYEIDEWRVND
+1396 NYEIDEWLVND
-1407 ELVSTNGK
+1407 KPVSTGGLDF
-1415 NYYYVTLMKD
+1415 YYVTLMKD

-1435 KPVEYAVTVAPVLPS
+1435 KPVEFAVTVAPVLPS

-1511 DGGFKYSFT
+1511 GGGFKYSFT

>member
-1 MKRMLSILALLG
+1 MLSILALLG

-21 TQAQTEQCTIT
+21 TQAQQMCPITVEQPQNGKLEVFKGTKPFGQRADKVEAGSQVTMKLTPNTGYKIDHWVVNGKPVEKTPGSDFVNNRKTIT
-32 IDEGEHATIVVFY
+32 ISE
-45 GSFPS
+45 
-50 LHRVTSGE
+50 
-58 MVDKNTTLSIRV
+58 
-70 TPKKGYEVTHYIVN
+70 
-84 GTEKP
+84 P
-89 TTSTT
+89 TT
-94 LNSEKVEGDMLISAK
+94 ISAVLK
-109 VVPATPC
+109 
-116 TVTITQPTEGGTF
+116 E
-129 GVTDVDTNEELNSGD
+129 SG
-144 IVDSGTQIGMA
+144 
-155 VTPAEG
+155 
-161 YDIEYWLIN
+161 W
-170 GQKIKPS
+170 
-177 TSQFTRYSKYYLVR
+177 
-191 ENVTVSV
+191 
-198 KFKSLNP
+198 
-205 PASDYLVTYEQPEG
+205 LVTYEQPEG
-219 GTLTVKS
+219 GTLTVKTF
-226 GYPLAVVNSG
+226 YPDADVPSG
-236 TSVKKGASL
+236 TRVKERESL
-245 DISATVNS
+245 VITATVNE

-258 HFLINGDEKVPT
+258 HFLVNNEIKEPLNQT
-270 NLKKPRIFETAN
+270 QLRIDETAN
-282 SDMTIAAVIEKVQP
+282 SDLTIAAVIKKKEAAQTFP
-296 CIVTIKPFDHGY
+296 VTIEPFDHGS
-308 LKVAYGSYSNPTEV
+308 LKVEYGDYSAATEV
-322 QNGNEVPLGE
+322 KTGDNVPAGTQ
-332 MLRVD
+332 LRVV
-337 AYFDDGYELDHF
+337 AYIDEGYELDHF

-359 SQVYA
+359 SQTYA
-364 GIKVVATKAITL
+364 GIKVVATKAVKL
-376 SAVARLKA
+376 SAVAKAKA
-384 APQPTTYT
+384 APQPTKYT
-392 VTLGDL
+392 VTLGEL

-411 DNTAVQSGVELPE
+411 DNTAVQNGAELPE

-438 EFDHWMVDDAEYS
+438 EFDHWMVNDVKSDDT
-451 DKSNPLVITL
+451 SNPLVITL
-461 AAALKVVPVMKPKA
+461 AAALKVAPVMKQKA
-475 TPQPTTYTVTLGDV
+475 TPQPTTYTVTLGNI
-489 PAEKGYYYAFY
+489 PEEQGYYYAYY
-500 DGLNEIKNGESKA
+500 DGGSIANGGSKA
-513 VPAGTEVTFMI
+513 VPAGTEVTFQI
-524 EIPKDGINAKYNVT
+524 DIPNGDDFLPKYNVT
-538 GWSVNGTLVEEVKE
+538 SWSVNGKTVEEQSATLK
-552 PVYKFTPTEDVTVFP
+552 YTPTEDVEVFP
-567 VLEKNGTEPDPGTD
+567 VLKKNGTEPDPGPE
-581 PTPKGKVTMNNPQD
+581 PTPKGKVTMIQPKN
-595 EQGVEHGTISASY
+595 EQGEQCGTLT
-608 YDEATEET
+608 ATYT
-616 VTVADGDEVPV
+616 DDDYNDIDVNDGDEVPV
-627 NTTVSFVA
+627 NTTISFVV
-635 TPDEGYEV
+635 TLDEGYEV
-643 ISWKVNG
+643 DSWKVNG
-650 DTQSIEPFA
+650 DTQPIEPFA
-659 DPNEKAVTI
+659 DPNTKAVTV
-668 EDADGITVTPIVK
+668 EDADGITVEPIVK
-681 KSGTA
+681 KSGA
-686 DVEYTI
+686 AAVEYTI

-773 KDAPEPT
+773 KTAPEPT
-780 TYTVTMVQ
+780 MYTVTMVQ

-800 YDAEIQ
+800 YDAEMQ

-870 ETPVETFQIFYDC
+870 ETAPETFQIFYDC

-912 TATPEEGYEV
+912 TVTPDEGYEV
-922 KEWVDA
+922 KEWVDD
-928 DFKLI
+928 DFVLI

-948 TVSIFAIIQKK
+948 FVSVFAIIQEK
-959 AAPQPTE
+959 A
-966 AKITLVQPDATQ
+966 
-978 GLLIAYTYGSDGMPL
+978 
-993 TIVDGMTVKSGTEVT
+993 
-1008 FAVSLKDGYEMD
+1008 
-1020 YWMVNDQ
+1020 
-1027 RQEVEAGEFPHKKT
+1027 
-1041 IKVTSDITVKPVLK
+1041 
-1055 AKTAPQPKKFEVSY
+1055 APQPKKFEVSY

-1079 TVNGKPFESGEKL
+1079 TVNGEPFESGDKL

-1097 FVLTVTPEDGYEVK
+1097 FVLTVTPEEGYEVK
-1111 HWIDSDDEVVPG
+1111 HWIDSDDEVIPG

-1182 ISGEDDIPV
+1182 ITGEDDIPV

-1197 RATIFMPDYQ
+1197 RAMIFMPDYQ

-1240 AIFSKKTTPEPTN
+1240 ALFSKKTTPEPTN

-1263 TGGFVMGKYKEP
+1263 TGGFVMGKYKDP
-1275 ESEFSRS
+1275 ESEFTRS
-1282 IFNGDTKDLPIGTV
+1282 IFNGDTKDLPVGTV

-1311 YTNNGEAVPA
+1311 YTNNGDAVPA
-1321 ASLSEEGT
+1321 EFLSKEGT

-1348 EVPNEDYTFTFEGG
+1348 EAPDEDYTFTFEGG
-1362 KGGTVTATVLMEP
+1362 KGGTVTATVDMEP
-1375 IESGTKIAAGTMIR
+1375 IESGAKIAAGTMIR
-1389 VEATPDE
+1389 VQATPDE

-1407 ELVSTNGK
+1407 EPVSTGGLDF
-1415 NYYYVTLMKD
+1415 YYVTLMKD

-1581 EHALDI
+1581 EHTLDI

>member
-21 TQAQTEQCTIT
+21 AQAQTEEYTIT
-32 IDEGEHATIVVFY
+32 INQVEHATIKVTAGILSPKPVNS
-45 GSFPS
+45 GDKVAAGES
-50 LHRVTSGE
+50 LT
-58 MVDKNTTLSIRV
+58 IQV
-70 TPKKGYEVTHYIVN
+70 TPEAGYVATHYTVN
-84 GTEKP
+84 GDEKP
-89 TTSTT
+89 ITS
-94 LNSEKVEGDMLISAK
+94 SYGEFEWVEGDMTISAK
-109 VVPATPC
+109 VVAATPC
-116 TVTITQPTEGGTF
+116 IVTITQPTEGGTLTVRSNKTYKELSS
-129 GVTDVDTNEELNSGD
+129 GAQVDA
-144 IVDSGTQIGMA
+144 GTEINME
-155 VTPAEG
+155 VKPAEG
-161 YDIEYWLIN
+161 YDIEYWLID
-170 GQKIKPS
+170 GEQKKPS
-177 TSQFTRYSKYYLVR
+177 SSQYLRYSYTHMVMKDV
-191 ENVTVSV
+191 EVSV
-198 KFKSLNP
+198 KLKSSSA
-205 PASDYLVTYEQPEG
+205 PASGYLVTYDQPEG

-226 GYPLAVVNSG
+226 GYPSTSVASG
-236 TSVKKGASL
+236 THVKEGTRL

-258 HFLINGDEKVPT
+258 HFLVNGVEKEPV
-270 NLKKPRIFETAN
+270 NLKFPSISETAN

-296 CIVTIKPFDHGY
+296 CIVTIAPFEHGT
-308 LKVAYGSYSNPTEV
+308 LKVVYGSALSPVEV
-322 QNGNEVPLGE
+322 ESGDEVPADTQ
-332 MLRVD
+332 LRIS
-337 AYFDDGYELDHF
+337 ATFDDGFELDHF
-349 LVDDVETPSE
+349 LVGGVETPSTNGMLNYIVKG
-359 SQVYA
+359 SV
-364 GIKVVATKAITL
+364 TL
-376 SAVARLKA
+376 SAVAKA
-384 APQPTTYT
+384 
-392 VTLGDL
+392 
-398 PAEQG
+398 
-403 TFTATYGA
+403 
-411 DNTAVQSGVELPE
+411 
-424 GTKITFTATAAEGY
+424 
-438 EFDHWMVDDAEYS
+438 
-451 DKSNPLVITL
+451 
-461 AAALKVVPVMKPKA
+461 KA
-475 TPQPTTYTVTLGDV
+475 TPQPTTYTVTLGDKL
-489 PAEKGYYYAFY
+489 PAEAGGFFYATTADGSTVESGTSYPANTKILFY
-500 DGLNEIKNGESKA
+500 ADADGGWELDYWMVDDVKSDDLS
-513 VPAGTEVTFMI
+513 VPLAIVLT
-524 EIPKDGINAKYNVT
+524 KD
-538 GWSVNGTLVEEVKE
+538 VKVA
-552 PVYKFTPTEDVTVFP
+552 PVMKQR
-567 VLEKNGTEPDPGTD
+567 GSDPGTD
-581 PTPKGKVTMNNPQD
+581 PTPKGKVTLVQPKD
-595 EQGVEHGTISASY
+595 EQGNTCGGTLTASY
-608 YDEATEET
+608 YDEDIWDD
-616 VTVADGDEVPV
+616 VPVADGGEVPAG
-627 NTTVSFVA
+627 TYVSFKVELA
-635 TPDEGYEV
+635 EGYEMAY
-643 ISWKVNG
+643 WKFNG
-650 DTQSIEPFA
+650 DIEEVGPF
-659 DPNEKAVTI
+659 DEVTP
-668 EDADGITVTPIVK
+668 ENSHEVTAEGLTVEPIVK
-681 KSGTA
+681 KSGA
-686 DVEYTI
+686 AAVEYTI

-732 ADYEM
+732 TDYEM

-800 YDAEIQ
+800 YDAEMQ

-845 SDKKDNPLNITLE
+845 SDKMDNPLNITLE

-870 ETPVETFQIFYDC
+870 ETPVETFAIKYDC
-883 DKHATITGTADGKP
+883 GNHATITGTADGKP
-897 FANADKLAAGTKVVL
+897 FTSGDKFAAGTKIVL
-912 TATPEEGYEV
+912 TVTLEDGYEIMH
-922 KEWVDA
+922 WADA
-928 DFKLI
+928 DNNPI
-933 PGTEGKTTYTFTVEG
+933 EGTKGLTTYSFTVEG
-948 TVSIFAIIQKK
+948 PADVFARTKK
-959 AAPQPTE
+959 TAAPQPTE
-966 AKITLVQPDATQ
+966 AKITMIQPDATQ

-1020 YWMVNDQ
+1020 YWMVNDE

-1069 SCGDHATIVG
+1069 SCGDHATITG
-1079 TVNGKPFESGEKL
+1079 TVNGEPFESGEKL
-1092 ALGTE
+1092 AVGTE
-1097 FVLTVTPEDGYEVK
+1097 VVLTVTPEEGYEVK

-1168 ITTTYVAPDGSSQS
+1168 ITTTYVASNGSSEPQS
-1182 ISGEDDIPV
+1182 INGEDDIPV

-1197 RATIFMPDYQ
+1197 RAKIYTPGYQ
-1207 VVYMNNGEVV
+1207 VVYMNNGDVV

-1240 AIFSKKTTPEPTN
+1240 ALFSKKTTPEPTD
-1253 KAKITFKEEG
+1253 KAKVTFKVEG
-1263 TGGFVMGKYKEP
+1263 TGGFIFGNYKEP
-1275 ESEFSRS
+1275 GADMVRS
-1282 IFNGDTKDLPIGTV
+1282 IFDGDTKDLPIGTV
-1296 ITFTATLLS
+1296 VTFTATLLS

-1329 VYTLTVK
+1329 VYKFTVK

-1348 EVPNEDYTFTFEGG
+1348 EVPDEDYTFTFEGG
-1362 KGGTVTATVLMEP
+1362 KGGTVTATVDMEP
-1375 IESGTKIAAGTMIR
+1375 IESGAKIAAGTMIR
-1389 VEATPDE
+1389 VQATPDE

-1407 ELVSTNGK
+1407 EPVSTGGLDF
-1415 NYYYVTLMKD
+1415 YYVTLMKD

-1511 DGGFKYSFT
+1511 GGGFKYSFT
-1520 VTEATTIK
+1520 VTEATTIT

-1537 EQLTQNQIAAY
+1537 EQLTQNQIVAY

>member
-21 TQAQTEQCTIT
+21 AQAQTEQYTIT
-32 IDEGEHATIVVFY
+32 INQVEHATIE
-45 GSFPS
+45 
-50 LHRVTSGE
+50 VTTGGMFGRSVNSGE
-58 MVDKNTTLSIRV
+58 KLSKLTRITIKV
-70 TPKKGYEVTHYIVN
+70 TADEGYQATHYIVN

-89 TTSTT
+89 IKFAS
-94 LNSEKVEGDMLISAK
+94 GDGETVREDMVISAK
-109 VVPATPC
+109 VVEVTPC
-116 TVTITQPTEGGTF
+116 KVTIVDPEHGKLS
-129 GVTDVDTNEELNSGD
+129 VTNSKTYAPINSGD
-144 IVDSGTQIGMA
+144 
-155 VTPAEG
+155 
-161 YDIEYWLIN
+161 N
-170 GQKIKPS
+170 
-177 TSQFTRYSKYYLVR
+177 
-191 ENVTVSV
+191 
-198 KFKSLNP
+198 
-205 PASDYLVTYEQPEG
+205 
-219 GTLTVKS
+219 
-226 GYPLAVVNSG
+226 VNSSTG
-236 TSVKKGASL
+236 
-245 DISATVNS
+245 
-253 GYQFK
+253 
-258 HFLINGDEKVPT
+258 INIKLTPD
-270 NLKKPRIFETAN
+270 AN
-282 SDMTIAAVIEKVQP
+282 YEIEKWVINNQEFDP
-296 CIVTIKPFDHGY
+296 SSDETIRNNYFYTVEGDVTI
-308 LKVAYGSYSNPTEV
+308 S
-322 QNGNEVPLGE
+322 
-332 MLRVD
+332 
-337 AYFDDGYELDHF
+337 
-349 LVDDVETPSE
+349 
-359 SQVYA
+359 
-364 GIKVVATKAITL
+364 
-376 SAVARLKA
+376 ARLKSN
-384 APQPTTYT
+384 APEPTKYT
-392 VTLGDL
+392 VTLGEL

-411 DNTAVQSGVELPE
+411 DNTAVQSGAELPE

-438 EFDHWMVDDAEYS
+438 EFDHWMVDDAQYS

-461 AAALKVVPVMKPKA
+461 AAALKVVPVMKQKA
-475 TPQPTTYTVTLGDV
+475 APQPTTYTVTLGNV
-489 PAEKGYYYAFY
+489 PAEQGYYYAYY
-500 DGLNEIKNGESKA
+500 DGGSIDNGGSKA
-513 VPAGTEVTFMI
+513 VPAGTEVTFQI
-524 EIPKDGINAKYNVT
+524 DIANDENFNAKYKVT
-538 GWSVNGTLVEEVKE
+538 SWSVNGTLVEEVKE

-581 PTPKGKVTMNNPQD
+581 PTPKGKITMVQPKD
-595 EQGVEHGTISASY
+595 EQGNTCGGTLTAFY
-608 YDEATEET
+608 FDDNDDE
-616 VTVADGDEVPV
+616 VTVVNDDEVPAG
-627 NTTVSFVA
+627 TYVSFEVELA
-635 TPDEGYEV
+635 EGYEMAY
-643 ISWKVNG
+643 WKFNG
-650 DTQSIEPFA
+650 EIEELDPFDDEPYKNSHEMSA
-659 DPNEKAVTI
+659 E
-668 EDADGITVTPIVK
+668 GLTVEPIVK
-681 KSGTA
+681 KKGA
-686 DVEYTI
+686 AAVEYTI

-697 QEGQGTLTAH
+697 EEGQGTLTAH
-707 VGDKTYKGEFKATA
+707 VGNKTYKGSEFKATA

-732 ADYEM
+732 TDYEM

-756 LTRKVEGNLK
+756 LTRTVEGNLK

-773 KDAPEPT
+773 KTAPEPT

-800 YDAEIQ
+800 YDAEMQ

-870 ETPVETFQIFYDC
+870 ETAPETFAIKYDC
-883 DKHATITGTADGKP
+883 GNHATITGTADGKP
-897 FANADKLAAGTKVVL
+897 FTSGDKFAAGTKIVL
-912 TATPEEGYEV
+912 TVTLEDGYEIMH
-922 KEWVDA
+922 WADA
-928 DFKLI
+928 DNNPI
-933 PGTEGKTTYTFTVEG
+933 EGTKGLTTYSFTVEG
-948 TVSIFAIIQKK
+948 PADVFARTKEK

-966 AKITLVQPDATQ
+966 AKITMIQPDATQ

-1020 YWMVNDQ
+1020 YWMVNDE

-1079 TVNGKPFESGEKL
+1079 TVNGEPFESGDKL

-1097 FVLTVTPEDGYEVK
+1097 FVLTVTPEEGYEVK
-1111 HWIDSDDEVVPG
+1111 HWIDSDDEVIPG

-1157 VKVEYESINGS
+1157 VKVEFDSALGY
-1168 ITTTYVAPDGSSQS
+1168 ITTTYVANGSSEPQS
-1182 ISGEDDIPV
+1182 ITGEDDIPV

-1197 RATIFMPDYQ
+1197 RAMIYTPGYQ

-1240 AIFSKKTTPEPTN
+1240 ALFSKKTTPEPTD
-1253 KAKITFKEEG
+1253 KAKVTFKVEG
-1263 TGGFVMGKYKEP
+1263 TGGFIFGNYKEP
-1275 ESEFSRS
+1275 GADMVRS
-1282 IFNGDTKDLPIGTV
+1282 IFDGDTKDLPIGTV
-1296 ITFTATLLS
+1296 VTFTATLLS

-1321 ASLSEEGT
+1321 ASLLEEGT
-1329 VYTLTVK
+1329 VYKFTVK

-1348 EVPNEDYTFTFEGG
+1348 EVPDEDYSFTFEGG
-1362 KGGTVTATVLMEP
+1362 KGGTVTATVDMEP
-1375 IESGTKIAAGTMIR
+1375 IESGAKIAAGTMIR
-1389 VEATPDE
+1389 VQATPDE

-1407 ELVSTNGK
+1407 EPVSTGGLDF
-1415 NYYYVTLMKD
+1415 YYVTLMKD

-1520 VTEATTIK
+1520 VTEATTIT
-1528 ATFKLGGAV
+1528 ATFKLAGAV

>member
-21 TQAQTEQCTIT
+21 TQAQTTEEYTIT
-32 IDEGEHATIVVFY
+32 IEQVEHATIK
-45 GSFPS
+45 
-50 LHRVTSGE
+50 VTTGILSPKPVNSGDKVAARE
-58 MVDKNTTLSIRV
+58 SVTIQVTPEAGYVATHYTVNGVDKPI
-70 TPKKGYEVTHYIVN
+70 
-84 GTEKP
+84 
-89 TTSTT
+89 TS
-94 LNSEKVEGDMLISAK
+94 SYGDFEFVEGDMTISAK
-109 VVPATPC
+109 VVAATPC
-116 TVTITQPTEGGTF
+116 TVTITQPTEGGILTVSSNKTYRELSS
-129 GVTDVDTNEELNSGD
+129 GAQVDA
-144 IVDSGTQIGMA
+144 GTEISME
-155 VTPAEG
+155 VKPAEG
-161 YDIEYWLIN
+161 YDIEYWLID
-170 GQKIKPS
+170 GEQKKPS
-177 TSQFTRYSKYYLVR
+177 SSKYLRYSYTHMVMKDV
-191 ENVTVSV
+191 EVSV
-198 KFKSLNP
+198 KLKSSSA
-205 PASDYLVTYEQPEG
+205 PASGYLVTYDQPEG
-219 GTLTVKS
+219 GTLTVKT
-226 GYPLAVVNSG
+226 GYPSSKEVKSG
-236 TSVKKGASL
+236 TRVNERATL
-245 DISATVNS
+245 DISATVNA

-258 HFLINGDEKVPT
+258 HFLINGEKKVPA
-270 NLKKPRIFETAN
+270 NLKSPSIFETAN

-296 CIVTIKPFDHGY
+296 CIVTITPFEHGA
-308 LKVAYGSYSNPTEV
+308 LKVVYGSAMSPVEV
-322 QNGNEVPLGE
+322 ESGDEVPADTQ
-332 MLRVD
+332 LRIS
-337 AYFDDGYELDHF
+337 ATFDDGFELDHF
-349 LVDDVETPSE
+349 LVNGEEAPSANDMLN
-359 SQVYA
+359 Y
-364 GIKVVATKAITL
+364 VVKGSVTL
-376 SAVARLKA
+376 SAVAKA
-384 APQPTTYT
+384 KEAPQPTTYT
-392 VTLGDL
+392 VTLG
-398 PAEQG
+398 
-403 TFTATYGA
+403 
-411 DNTAVQSGVELPE
+411 N
-424 GTKITFTATAAEGY
+424 I
-438 EFDHWMVDDAEYS
+438 
-451 DKSNPLVITL
+451 
-461 AAALKVVPVMKPKA
+461 
-475 TPQPTTYTVTLGDV
+475 
-489 PAEKGYYYAFY
+489 PAEKGYYYAYY
-500 DGLNEIKNGESKA
+500 DGGSIDNGGSKA
-513 VPAGTEVTFMI
+513 VPAGTEVTFQI
-524 EIPKDGINAKYNVT
+524 DIANDENFNAKYKVT
-538 GWSVNGTLVEEVKE
+538 SWSVNGTLVEVKD
-552 PVYKFTPTEDVTVFP
+552 PMYKFTPTEDVTVFP
-567 VLEKNGTEPDPGTD
+567 VLEKNGTEPDPGTE
-581 PTPKGKVTMNNPQD
+581 PAKKGKVTMIQPQD
-595 EQGVEHGTISASY
+595 EQGAQHGTMT
-608 YDEATEET
+608 ATYT
-616 VTVADGDEVPV
+616 DDDYNDIDVNSGDEVTV
-627 NTTVSFVA
+627 GTTVSFVV
-635 TPDEGYEV
+635 TPEEGYEV
-643 ISWKVNG
+643 DSWKING
-650 DTQSIEPFA
+650 ETQKVGPFD
-659 DPNEKAVTI
+659 DPNEKAVTV
-668 EDADGITVTPIVK
+668 EDENGITVAPIVK
-681 KSGTA
+681 KKGA
-686 DVEYTI
+686 AAVEYTI
-692 TMVQP
+692 TLVQP
-697 QEGQGTLTAH
+697 EEGQGTLTAH
-707 VGDKTYKGEFKATA
+707 VGEKTYKGDFKATA

-732 ADYEM
+732 TDYEM

-766 VEPILMS
+766 VKPILMS
-773 KDAPEPT
+773 KTAPGPT
-780 TYTVTMVQ
+780 MYTVTMVQ
-788 PDATQGALIASY
+788 PDATRGALIASY

-870 ETPVETFQIFYDC
+870 ET
-883 DKHATITGTADGKP
+883 
-897 FANADKLAAGTKVVL
+897 
-912 TATPEEGYEV
+912 
-922 KEWVDA
+922 
-928 DFKLI
+928 
-933 PGTEGKTTYTFTVEG
+933 
-948 TVSIFAIIQKK
+948 
-959 AAPQPTE
+959 APQPTE
-966 AKITLVQPDATQ
+966 AKITMVQPDATQ

-993 TIVDGMTVKSGTEVT
+993 TIADGMTVKSGTEVT

-1055 AKTAPQPKKFEVSY
+1055 AKTAPQPKTFEVSY

-1079 TVNGKPFESGEKL
+1079 TVNGKPFESGERL
-1092 ALGTE
+1092 AVGTE

-1111 HWIDSDDEVVPG
+1111 HWIDSDDEVIPG

-1168 ITTTYVAPDGSSQS
+1168 ITTTYVAPDGSSHS
-1182 ISGEDDIPV
+1182 ITGEDDIPV

-1197 RATIFMPDYQ
+1197 RAMIFMPNYQ

-1296 ITFTATLLS
+1296 VTFTATLLS

-1336 GDATVLATFSKK
+1336 GDATVLATFTKK
-1348 EVPNEDYTFTFEGG
+1348 EVPNEEYTFTFEGG

-1375 IESGTKIAAGTMIR
+1375 IESGAKIAAGTMIR

-1407 ELVSTNGK
+1407 EPVSTNGK
-1415 NYYYVTLMKD
+1415 DYYYVTLMKD

-1484 AAKYE
+1484 ADKYE

-1511 DGGFKYSFT
+1511 NGGVKYSFT

-1537 EQLTQNQIAAY
+1537 EQLTQNQIVAY

>member
-1 MKRMLSILALLG
+1 MLSILALLG

-21 TQAQTEQCTIT
+21 AQAQQMCSITVEQPQGGTIKVYPGTKISGQTVAEVEAGSQVTMRLSPTKGYKIDYWLVNGNRVEIDPGTAFVNNKKTIT
-32 IDEGEHATIVVFY
+32 ISE
-45 GSFPS
+45 
-50 LHRVTSGE
+50 
-58 MVDKNTTLSIRV
+58 
-70 TPKKGYEVTHYIVN
+70 
-84 GTEKP
+84 P
-89 TTSTT
+89 TT
-94 LNSEKVEGDMLISAK
+94 ISAVLK
-109 VVPATPC
+109 
-116 TVTITQPTEGGTF
+116 E
-129 GVTDVDTNEELNSGD
+129 SG
-144 IVDSGTQIGMA
+144 
-155 VTPAEG
+155 
-161 YDIEYWLIN
+161 
-170 GQKIKPS
+170 
-177 TSQFTRYSKYYLVR
+177 YLV
-191 ENVTVSV
+191 S
-198 KFKSLNP
+198 
-205 PASDYLVTYEQPEG
+205 YEQPEG
-219 GTLTVKS
+219 GTLMVKTI
-226 GYPLAVVNSG
+226 YPETDVPSG
-236 TSVKKGASL
+236 TRVEEGKSL
-245 DISATVNS
+245 KITATVNE
-253 GYQFK
+253 GNQFK
-258 HFLINGDEKVPT
+258 HFLVNDEVKVPS
-270 NLKKPRIFETAN
+270 NLTQPRIDVTAN
-282 SDMTIAAVIEKVQP
+282 SDLTIAAVIETAQP

-308 LKVAYGSYSNPTEV
+308 LKVTYGDYSNPTEV

-337 AYFDDGYELDHF
+337 AYFDEGYELDHF
-349 LVDDVETPSE
+349 LVDNVETPSE
-359 SQVYA
+359 SQDYA
-364 GIKVVATKAITL
+364 GIKVIARKAITL
-376 SAVARLKA
+376 SAVAKAKA
-384 APQPTTYT
+384 APQPTKYT

-411 DNTAVQSGVELPE
+411 DNTAVQNGAELPE

-438 EFDHWMVDDAEYS
+438 EFDHWMVNDVKSDDT
-451 DKSNPLVITL
+451 SNPLVITL
-461 AAALKVVPVMKPKA
+461 AAALKVAPVMKQKA
-475 TPQPTTYTVTLGDV
+475 TPQPTTYTVTLGNI
-489 PAEKGYYYAFY
+489 PEEQGYYYAYY
-500 DGLNEIKNGESKA
+500 DGGSIANGGSKA
-513 VPAGTEVTFMI
+513 VPAGTEVTFQI
-524 EIPKDGINAKYNVT
+524 DIPNGDDFLPKYNVT
-538 GWSVNGTLVEEVKE
+538 SWSVNGKTVEEQSATLK
-552 PVYKFTPTEDVTVFP
+552 YTPTEDVEVFP
-567 VLEKNGTEPDPGTD
+567 VLKKNGTEPDPGPE
-581 PTPKGKVTMNNPQD
+581 PTPKGKVTMIPPKN
-595 EQGVEHGTISASY
+595 EQGEQCGTLT
-608 YDEATEET
+608 ATYT
-616 VTVADGDEVPV
+616 DDDYNDIDVNDGDEVPV
-627 NTTVSFVA
+627 NTTVSFVV
-635 TPDEGYEV
+635 TLDEGYEV
-643 ISWKVNG
+643 DSWKVNG
-650 DTQSIEPFA
+650 DTQPIEPFA
-659 DPNEKAVTI
+659 DPNEKAVTV
-668 EDADGITVTPIVK
+668 EDADGITVEPIVK
-681 KSGTA
+681 KKGA
-686 DVEYTI
+686 AAVEYTI

-697 QEGQGTLTAH
+697 EEGQGTLTAH
-707 VGDKTYKGEFKATA
+707 VGNKTYKGSEFKATA

-773 KDAPEPT
+773 KSAPEPT
-780 TYTVTMVQ
+780 KFSVRLGELPAEQGTFTATYGADKTSVQ
-788 PDATQGALIASY
+788 SGDELPDGTEITFTATPA
-800 YDAEIQ
+800 
-806 EDRLLTEAVTELE
+806 
-819 EGTKLTF
+819 
-826 QVNPEEG
+826 EG
-833 YELDYWKINEAQ
+833 YEFDYWMVNDAK
-845 SDKKDNPLNITLE
+845 SDDTNNPLVITL
-858 SDLKVEPVLKKS
+858 SAAVKVAPVMK
-870 ETPVETFQIFYDC
+870 
-883 DKHATITGTADGKP
+883 AKP
-897 FANADKLAAGTKVVL
+897 
-912 TATPEEGYEV
+912 
-922 KEWVDA
+922 
-928 DFKLI
+928 
-933 PGTEGKTTYTFTVEG
+933 
-948 TVSIFAIIQKK
+948 
-959 AAPQPTE
+959 APQPTE
-966 AKITLVQPDATQ
+966 AKITMVQPDATQ
-978 GLLIAYTYGSDGMPL
+978 GLLIAYTYGSDGMPS

-1008 FAVSLKDGYEMD
+1008 FAVSLKEGYEMD
-1020 YWMVNDQ
+1020 YWLVNDQ
-1027 RQEVEAGEFPHKKT
+1027 RQEVEAGKFPHKKT
-1041 IKVTSDITVKPVLK
+1041 IKVTSDIKVQPVLK

-1069 SCGDHATIVG
+1069 SCGDHATIAG
-1079 TVNGKPFESGEKL
+1079 TVNGVPFESGDKL
-1092 ALGTE
+1092 AVGTE
-1097 FVLTVTPEDGYEVK
+1097 VVLTVTPEEGYEVK

-1147 KDTPQYETVH
+1147 KDTPQHETVH

-1182 ISGEDDIPV
+1182 ITGEDDIPV

-1197 RATIFMPDYQ
+1197 RAMIFMPDYQ

-1240 AIFSKKTTPEPTN
+1240 ALFSKKTTPEPTN

-1263 TGGFVMGKYKEP
+1263 TGGFVMGKYKDP

-1321 ASLSEEGT
+1321 GSLSKEGT

-1348 EVPNEDYTFTFEGG
+1348 EVPAEDYTFTFEGG

-1375 IESGTKIAAGTMIR
+1375 IESGAKIAAGTMIR

-1415 NYYYVTLMKD
+1415 EYYYVTLMKD

-1520 VTEATTIK
+1520 VTDATTIK

-1537 EQLTQNQIAAY
+1537 EQLTQNQIVAY

-1555 LEVTGAT
+1555 LEVSGAT

>member
-21 TQAQTEQCTIT
+21 AQAQTTEEYTIT
-32 IDEGEHATIVVFY
+32 INQVEHATIKVTAGILSPKPVNS
-45 GSFPS
+45 GDKVAASES
-50 LHRVTSGE
+50 LTIQVTPEAGYVATHYTVNG
-58 MVDKNTTLSIRV
+58 VDKPI
-70 TPKKGYEVTHYIVN
+70 
-84 GTEKP
+84 
-89 TTSTT
+89 TS
-94 LNSEKVEGDMLISAK
+94 SYGDFEFVEGDMTISAK
-109 VVPATPC
+109 VVAATPC
-116 TVTITQPTEGGTF
+116 TVTITQPTEGGTLVVSSNKTYRELSS
-129 GVTDVDTNEELNSGD
+129 GAQVDA
-144 IVDSGTQIGMA
+144 GTEISLE
-155 VTPAEG
+155 VKPAEG
-161 YDIEYWLIN
+161 YDIDYWLID
-170 GQKIKPS
+170 GEQKKPS
-177 TSQFTRYSKYYLVR
+177 SSKYLRYSYTHMVMKDV
-191 ENVTVSV
+191 EVSV
-198 KFKSLNP
+198 KLKSSSV
-205 PASDYLVTYEQPEG
+205 PASGYLVTYDQPEG
-219 GTLTVKS
+219 GTLTVKT
-226 GYPLAVVNSG
+226 GYPSSKEVKSG
-236 TSVKKGASL
+236 TRVNERATL
-245 DISATVNS
+245 DISATVNA

-258 HFLINGDEKVPT
+258 HFLINGEKKVPA
-270 NLKKPRIFETAN
+270 NLKSPSTFETAN
-282 SDMTIAAVIEKVQP
+282 SDMTIAAVIEKAQP
-296 CIVTIKPFDHGY
+296 CIVTIAPFEHGA
-308 LKVAYGSYSNPTEV
+308 LKVVYGSAMSPVEV
-322 QNGNEVPLGE
+322 GSGDEVPADTQ
-332 MLRVD
+332 LRIS
-337 AYFDDGYELDHF
+337 ATFDDGFELDHF
-349 LVDDVETPSE
+349 LVDNVETS
-359 SQVYA
+359 STNGMLNYIVK
-364 GIKVVATKAITL
+364 GSVTL
-376 SAVARLKA
+376 SAVAKAKA

-392 VTLGDL
+392 VTLGNV

-403 TFTATYGA
+403 
-411 DNTAVQSGVELPE
+411 
-424 GTKITFTATAAEGY
+424 
-438 EFDHWMVDDAEYS
+438 
-451 DKSNPLVITL
+451 
-461 AAALKVVPVMKPKA
+461 
-475 TPQPTTYTVTLGDV
+475 
-489 PAEKGYYYAFY
+489 YYYAY
-500 DGLNEIKNGESKA
+500 YGLTQINNGESK
-513 VPAGTEVTFMI
+513 VLPAGTEVTFMI
-524 EIPKDGINAKYNVT
+524 EEINAKYKVT
-538 GWSVNGTLVEEVKE
+538 AWSVNGQQIANESPEYKITL
-552 PVYKFTPTEDVTVFP
+552 TEDVTVFP
-567 VLEKNGTEPDPGTD
+567 VLEKSGTEPDPGTD
-581 PTPKGKVTMNNPQD
+581 PEPAKKGKVRMIQPKN
-595 EQGVEHGTISASY
+595 EQGDQCGTLT
-608 YDEATEET
+608 ATYT
-616 VTVADGDEVPV
+616 DDDYNDIDVNDGDEVPV
-627 NTTVSFVA
+627 NTTISFVV
-635 TPDEGYEV
+635 TLDEGYEV
-643 ISWKVNG
+643 DSWKVNG
-650 DTQSIEPFA
+650 DTQPIEPFA
-659 DPNEKAVTI
+659 DPNEKAVTV
-668 EDADGITVTPIVK
+668 EDADGITVEPIVK
-681 KSGTA
+681 KKGA
-686 DVEYTI
+686 AAVEYTI

-800 YDAEIQ
+800 YDAEMQ

-870 ETPVETFQIFYDC
+870 ETAPETFQIFYDC

-959 AAPQPTE
+959 
-966 AKITLVQPDATQ
+966 
-978 GLLIAYTYGSDGMPL
+978 
-993 TIVDGMTVKSGTEVT
+993 
-1008 FAVSLKDGYEMD
+1008 
-1020 YWMVNDQ
+1020 
-1027 RQEVEAGEFPHKKT
+1027 
-1041 IKVTSDITVKPVLK
+1041 
-1055 AKTAPQPKKFEVSY
+1055 TAPQPKKFEVSY

-1079 TVNGKPFESGEKL
+1079 TVNGEPFESGDKL

-1097 FVLTVTPEDGYEVK
+1097 FVLTVTPEEGYEVK
-1111 HWIDSDDEVVPG
+1111 HWIDSDDEVIPG

-1157 VKVEYESINGS
+1157 VKVEFDSALGY
-1168 ITTTYVAPDGSSQS
+1168 ITTTYVANGSSEPQS
-1182 ISGEDDIPV
+1182 ITGEDDIPV

-1197 RATIFMPDYQ
+1197 RAMIYTPGYQ

-1240 AIFSKKTTPEPTN
+1240 ALFSKKTTPEPTD
-1253 KAKITFKEEG
+1253 KAKVTFKVEG
-1263 TGGFVMGKYKEP
+1263 TGGFIFGNYKEP
-1275 ESEFSRS
+1275 GADMVRS
-1282 IFNGDTKDLPIGTV
+1282 IFDGDTKDLPIGTV
-1296 ITFTATLLS
+1296 VTFTATLLS

-1329 VYTLTVK
+1329 VYKFTVK

-1348 EVPNEDYTFTFEGG
+1348 EVPDEDYTFTFEGG
-1362 KGGTVTATVLMEP
+1362 KGGTVTATVDMEP
-1375 IESGTKIAAGTMIR
+1375 IESGAKIAAGTMIR
-1389 VEATPDE
+1389 VQATPDE

-1407 ELVSTNGK
+1407 EPVSTGGLDF
-1415 NYYYVTLMKD
+1415 YYVTLMKD

-1511 DGGFKYSFT
+1511 GGGFKYSFT
-1520 VTEATTIK
+1520 VTEATTIT

-1537 EQLTQNQIAAY
+1537 EQLTQNQIVAY

>member
-21 TQAQTEQCTIT
+21 AQAQVEQYTIT
-32 IDEGEHATIVVFY
+32 INQVEHATIEVTAG
-45 GSFPS
+45 GSMFGARPVKS
-50 LHRVTSGE
+50 GDKLSKSTMINIKVTADE
-58 MVDKNTTLSIRV
+58 
-70 TPKKGYEVTHYIVN
+70 GYQATHYIVN
-84 GTEKP
+84 ETEKP
-89 TTSTT
+89 IKSSFGEREPV
-94 LNSEKVEGDMLISAK
+94 LEDMVISAK
-109 VVPATPC
+109 VVEVAQC
-116 TVTITQPTEGGTF
+116 KVTIVDPEHGKLS
-129 GVTDVDTNEELNSGD
+129 VTNTKTYKLINSGD
-144 IVDSGTQIGMA
+144 NVDSSTGVNIRL
-155 VTPAEG
+155 TPDANYE
-161 YDIEYWLIN
+161 IEKWLIN
-170 GQKIKPS
+170 DQEITPEAGRNNL
-177 TSQFTRYSKYYLVR
+177 FY
-191 ENVTVSV
+191 TV
-198 KFKSLNP
+198 
-205 PASDYLVTYEQPEG
+205 EG
-219 GTLTVKS
+219 
-226 GYPLAVVNSG
+226 
-236 TSVKKGASL
+236 
-245 DISATVNS
+245 D
-253 GYQFK
+253 
-258 HFLINGDEKVPT
+258 
-270 NLKKPRIFETAN
+270 
-282 SDMTIAAVIEKVQP
+282 
-296 CIVTIKPFDHGY
+296 VTI
-308 LKVAYGSYSNPTEV
+308 S
-322 QNGNEVPLGE
+322 
-332 MLRVD
+332 
-337 AYFDDGYELDHF
+337 
-349 LVDDVETPSE
+349 
-359 SQVYA
+359 
-364 GIKVVATKAITL
+364 
-376 SAVARLKA
+376 ARLKSN
-384 APQPTTYT
+384 APEPTKYT

-411 DNTAVQSGVELPE
+411 DNTAVQSGAELPE

-438 EFDHWMVDDAEYS
+438 EFDYWMVNDVKSDDM
-451 DKSNPLVITL
+451 SNPLVITL
-461 AAALKVVPVMKPKA
+461 AAALKVVPVMKQKA
-475 TPQPTTYTVTLGDV
+475 APQPTTYKVTLGNI
-489 PAEKGYYYAFY
+489 PAEQGYYYATY
-500 DGLNEIKNGESKA
+500 DGLNEIKNGKSKA
-513 VPAGTEVTFMI
+513 LPAGTKVTFQI
-524 EIPKDGINAKYNVT
+524 DIPNGDDFLPKYNVT
-538 GWSVNGTLVEEVKE
+538 SWSVNGNLVEVKE
-552 PVYKFTPTEDVTVFP
+552 PKYEISLTEDVTVFP

-581 PTPKGKVTMNNPQD
+581 PTPKGKVSLVQPKD
-595 EQGVEHGTISASY
+595 EQGNTCGGKLSACY
-608 YDEATEET
+608 YDDDFNEIE
-616 VTVADGDEVPV
+616 VNDGDEVPAG
-627 NTTVSFVA
+627 TSVSFKVELA
-635 TPDEGYEV
+635 DGYEMAY
-643 ISWKVNG
+643 WKFNG
-650 DTQSIEPFA
+650 EIEELYPDDDEPFNNAHEVSA
-659 DPNEKAVTI
+659 DEVLKV
-668 EDADGITVTPIVK
+668 EPIVK
-681 KSGTA
+681 KKGA
-686 DVEYTI
+686 AAVEYTI

-800 YDAEIQ
+800 HDAEIQ

-833 YELDYWKINEAQ
+833 YEFDYWKINDVK
-845 SDKKDNPLNITLE
+845 SDKMSNPLNITLE

-870 ETPVETFQIFYDC
+870 ETPAETFAIKYDC
-883 DKHATITGTADGKP
+883 GKHATITGTADDKP
-897 FANADKLAAGTKVVL
+897 FTSGDKFAAGTKIVL
-912 TATPEEGYEV
+912 TVTLEDGYEIMH
-922 KEWVDA
+922 WADA
-928 DFKLI
+928 DNNPI
-933 PGTEGKTTYTFTVEG
+933 EGTKGLTTYSFTVEG
-948 TVSIFAIIQKK
+948 PADVFARTKK
-959 AAPQPTE
+959 TAAPQPTMY
-966 AKITLVQPDATQ
+966 KITMVSPDAKQ
-978 GLLIAYTYGSDGMPL
+978 GMLMAYTVNSEGKQILIRDGMSVESGSD
-993 TIVDGMTVKSGTEVT
+993 VT
-1008 FAVSLKDGYEMD
+1008 FAVVPKKGYEMD
-1020 YWMVNDQ
+1020 YWLVNDK
-1027 RQEVEAGEFPHKKT
+1027 RQELEGGQYPNNKT
-1041 IKVTSDITVKPVLK
+1041 IKVTGNLKVQPVLK

-1069 SCGDHATIVG
+1069 SCGAHATIAG
-1079 TVNGKPFESGEKL
+1079 TVNGEPFESGDKL
-1092 ALGTE
+1092 AVGTE
-1097 FVLTVTPEDGYEVK
+1097 VVLTVTPEEGYEVK

-1182 ISGEDDIPV
+1182 ISGDDDIPV

-1197 RATIFMPDYQ
+1197 RATIFMPNYQ
-1207 VVYMNNGEVV
+1207 VVYMNNGDIVPEE
-1217 SKDALSEDGLVYTF
+1217 ALSEDGLVYTF
-1231 TANEDASIQ
+1231 RANEDASIQ
-1240 AIFSKKTTPEPTN
+1240 ALFSKKTTPEPTD
-1253 KAKITFKEEG
+1253 KAKVTFKVEG
-1263 TGGFVMGKYKEP
+1263 AGGFIFGNYKEP
-1275 ESEFSRS
+1275 ESEFTRS
-1282 IFNGDTKDLPIGTV
+1282 IFDGDTKDLPIGTV
-1296 ITFTATLLS
+1296 VTFTATLLS

-1321 ASLSEEGT
+1321 ASLSGEGT
-1329 VYTLTVK
+1329 VYKFTVK

-1362 KGGTVTATVLMEP
+1362 KGGTVTATVDMEP
-1375 IESGTKIAAGTMIR
+1375 IESGAKIAAGTMIR
-1389 VEATPDE
+1389 VQATPDE

-1407 ELVSTNGK
+1407 EPVSTYGK
-1415 NYYYVTLMKD
+1415 DYYYVTLMKD

-1511 DGGFKYSFT
+1511 GGGFKYSFT

-1537 EQLTQNQIAAY
+1537 EQLTQNQIVAY

>member
-1 MKRMLSILALLG
+1 MCSITVEQPQGGTIKVYPGTKISGQTVAEVEAGSQVTMRLSPTKGYKIDYWLVNG
-13 AFLLMPFV
+13 NRVEMDPGTAF
-21 TQAQTEQCTIT
+21 ANNKKTIT
-32 IDEGEHATIVVFY
+32 ISE
-45 GSFPS
+45 
-50 LHRVTSGE
+50 
-58 MVDKNTTLSIRV
+58 
-70 TPKKGYEVTHYIVN
+70 
-84 GTEKP
+84 P
-89 TTSTT
+89 TT
-94 LNSEKVEGDMLISAK
+94 ISAVLK
-109 VVPATPC
+109 
-116 TVTITQPTEGGTF
+116 E
-129 GVTDVDTNEELNSGD
+129 SG
-144 IVDSGTQIGMA
+144 
-155 VTPAEG
+155 
-161 YDIEYWLIN
+161 
-170 GQKIKPS
+170 
-177 TSQFTRYSKYYLVR
+177 YLV
-191 ENVTVSV
+191 S
-198 KFKSLNP
+198 
-205 PASDYLVTYEQPEG
+205 YEQPEG
-219 GTLTVKS
+219 GTLMVKTI
-226 GYPLAVVNSG
+226 YPETDVPSG
-236 TSVKKGASL
+236 TRVEERKSL
-245 DISATVNS
+245 KIIATVNE
-253 GYQFK
+253 GNQFK
-258 HFLINGDEKVPT
+258 HFIVNNEVKVPS
-270 NLKKPRIFETAN
+270 NLTQPRIDVTAN
-282 SDMTIAAVIEKVQP
+282 SDLTIAAVIETAQP

-308 LKVAYGSYSNPTEV
+308 LKVTYGDYSNPTEV

-337 AYFDDGYELDHF
+337 AYFDEGYELDHF
-349 LVDDVETPSE
+349 LVDNVETPSE
-359 SQVYA
+359 SQDYA
-364 GIKVVATKAITL
+364 GIKVIARKAITL
-376 SAVARLKA
+376 SAVAKAKA
-384 APQPTTYT
+384 APQPTKYT
-392 VTLGDL
+392 VTLGSI
-398 PAEQG
+398 PMEQG
-403 TFTATYGA
+403 FFYATEEDEVTSVA
-411 DNTAVQSGVELPE
+411 S
-424 GTKITFTATAAEGY
+424 GTKHPANTKILFKVDANTGWELDY
-438 EFDHWMVDDAEYS
+438 WMVDDVKS
-451 DKSNPLVITL
+451 DDLNNPLAIVLTKDV
-461 AAALKVVPVMKPKA
+461 KVAPVMK
-475 TPQPTTYTVTLGDV
+475 QSG
-489 PAEKGYYYAFY
+489 
-500 DGLNEIKNGESKA
+500 S
-513 VPAGTEVTFMI
+513 
-524 EIPKDGINAKYNVT
+524 
-538 GWSVNGTLVEEVKE
+538 
-552 PVYKFTPTEDVTVFP
+552 
-567 VLEKNGTEPDPGTD
+567 DPGTD
-581 PTPKGKVTMNNPQD
+581 PEPAKKGKVRMIQPKN
-595 EQGVEHGTISASY
+595 EQGDQCGELKATY
-608 YDEATEET
+608 YDEDIWDD
-616 VTVADGDEVPV
+616 VTVADGDELPFG
-627 NTTVSFVA
+627 TTVSFVV
-635 TPDEGYEV
+635 TLDEGYEV
-643 ISWKVNG
+643 DSWKVNG
-650 DTQSIEPFA
+650 DTQPIEPFA
-659 DPNEKAVTI
+659 DPNEKAVTV
-668 EDADGITVTPIVK
+668 EDADGITVEPIVK
-681 KSGTA
+681 KSGA
-686 DVEYTI
+686 AAVEYTI

-756 LTRKVEGNLK
+756 IVRKVEGNLR

-773 KDAPEPT
+773 KTAPEPT

-800 YDAEIQ
+800 YDAEMQ

-870 ETPVETFQIFYDC
+870 ETAPETFQIFYDC

-912 TATPEEGYEV
+912 TVTPDEGYEV
-922 KEWVDA
+922 KEWVDD
-928 DFKLI
+928 DFVLI
-933 PGTEGKTTYTFTVEG
+933 PGTEGKTTYTFTVKG
-948 TVSIFAIIQKK
+948 FVSVFAIIQEK

-966 AKITLVQPDATQ
+966 AKITMIQPDATQ

-1020 YWMVNDQ
+1020 YWMVNDE

-1079 TVNGKPFESGEKL
+1079 TVNGEPFESGDKL

-1097 FVLTVTPEDGYEVK
+1097 FVLTVTPEEGYEVK
-1111 HWIDSDDEVVPG
+1111 HWIDSDDEVIPG

-1157 VKVEYESINGS
+1157 VKVEFDSALGY
-1168 ITTTYVAPDGSSQS
+1168 ITTKYVAPDRPDESQS
-1182 ISGEDDIPV
+1182 IYGEDDIPV

-1197 RATIFMPDYQ
+1197 KAMIYTPGYQ

-1240 AIFSKKTTPEPTN
+1240 ALFSKKTTPEPTD
-1253 KAKITFKEEG
+1253 KAKVTFKVEG
-1263 TGGFVMGKYKEP
+1263 TGGFIFGNYKEP
-1275 ESEFSRS
+1275 GADMVRS
-1282 IFNGDTKDLPIGTV
+1282 IFDGDTKDLPIGTV
-1296 ITFTATLLS
+1296 VTFTATLLS

-1329 VYTLTVK
+1329 VYKFTVK

-1348 EVPNEDYTFTFEGG
+1348 EVPDEDYTFTFEGG

-1375 IESGTKIAAGTMIR
+1375 IESGAKIAAGTMIR
-1389 VEATPDE
+1389 VQATPDE

-1407 ELVSTNGK
+1407 EPVSTGGLDF
-1415 NYYYVTLMKD
+1415 YYVTLMKD

-1511 DGGFKYSFT
+1511 DGGVKYSFT

-1537 EQLTQNQIAAY
+1537 EQLTQNQIVAY

>member
-21 TQAQTEQCTIT
+21 TQAQVEQYTIT
-32 IDEGEHATIVVFY
+32 IDQVEHATIE
-45 GSFPS
+45 
-50 LHRVTSGE
+50 VTTGGMFGRSVQSG
-58 MVDKNTTLSIRV
+58 DKLSKLTSITIKV
-70 TPKKGYEVTHYIVN
+70 TADEGYQATHYIVN

-89 TTSTT
+89 IKFAS
-94 LNSEKVEGDMLISAK
+94 GDGETVREDMVISAK
-109 VVPATPC
+109 VVEVTPC
-116 TVTITQPTEGGTF
+116 KVTIVDPEHGKLS
-129 GVTDVDTNEELNSGD
+129 VTNSKTYAPINSGD
-144 IVDSGTQIGMA
+144 
-155 VTPAEG
+155 
-161 YDIEYWLIN
+161 N
-170 GQKIKPS
+170 
-177 TSQFTRYSKYYLVR
+177 
-191 ENVTVSV
+191 
-198 KFKSLNP
+198 
-205 PASDYLVTYEQPEG
+205 
-219 GTLTVKS
+219 
-226 GYPLAVVNSG
+226 VNSSTG
-236 TSVKKGASL
+236 
-245 DISATVNS
+245 
-253 GYQFK
+253 
-258 HFLINGDEKVPT
+258 INIKLTPD
-270 NLKKPRIFETAN
+270 AN
-282 SDMTIAAVIEKVQP
+282 YEIEKWVINNQEFDP
-296 CIVTIKPFDHGY
+296 SSDETIRNNYFYTVEGDVTI
-308 LKVAYGSYSNPTEV
+308 S
-322 QNGNEVPLGE
+322 
-332 MLRVD
+332 
-337 AYFDDGYELDHF
+337 
-349 LVDDVETPSE
+349 
-359 SQVYA
+359 
-364 GIKVVATKAITL
+364 
-376 SAVARLKA
+376 ARLKSN
-384 APQPTTYT
+384 APEPTKYT
-392 VTLGDL
+392 VTLGEL

-411 DNTAVQSGVELPE
+411 DNTAVQSGAELPE

-461 AAALKVVPVMKPKA
+461 AAALKVVPVMKQKA
-475 TPQPTTYTVTLGDV
+475 APQPTTYKVTLGNI
-489 PAEKGYYYAFY
+489 PAEQGYYYAY
-500 DGLNEIKNGESKA
+500 YGLTQINNGESK
-513 VPAGTEVTFMI
+513 VLPAGTEVTFMI
-524 EIPKDGINAKYNVT
+524 EGINAKYKVT
-538 GWSVNGTLVEEVKE
+538 AWSVNGQQIANESPEYKITL
-552 PVYKFTPTEDVTVFP
+552 TEDVTVFP
-567 VLEKNGTEPDPGTD
+567 VLEKSGTEPDPGTD
-581 PTPKGKVTMNNPQD
+581 PEPAKKGKVRMIQPKN
-595 EQGVEHGTISASY
+595 EQGDQCGELKATY
-608 YDEATEET
+608 YDEDIWDD
-616 VTVADGDEVPV
+616 VTVADGDELPFG
-627 NTTVSFVA
+627 TTVSFVVKL
-635 TPDEGYEV
+635 DEGYEV
-643 ISWKVNG
+643 DSWKVNG
-650 DTQSIEPFA
+650 DTQPIGPFD
-659 DPNEKAVTI
+659 DPNEKAVTV
-668 EDADGITVTPIVK
+668 EDADGITVEPIVK
-681 KSGTA
+681 KKGA
-686 DVEYTI
+686 AAVEYTI

-707 VGDKTYKGEFKATA
+707 VGDKTYRGEFKATA

-732 ADYEM
+732 TDYEM

-756 LTRKVEGNLK
+756 LTRTVEGNLK

-773 KDAPEPT
+773 KTAPEPT

-800 YDAEIQ
+800 YDAEMQ

-870 ETPVETFQIFYDC
+870 ETAPETFQIFYDC

-922 KEWVDA
+922 KEWVDT

-966 AKITLVQPDATQ
+966 AKITLIQPDATQ

-1020 YWMVNDQ
+1020 YWMVNDK
-1027 RQEVEAGEFPHKKT
+1027 RQEVEAGEFPHRKT
-1041 IKVTSDITVKPVLK
+1041 IKVTSDIKVQPVLK

-1069 SCGDHATIVG
+1069 SCGAHATIAG
-1079 TVNGKPFESGEKL
+1079 TVNGEPFESGDKL
-1092 ALGTE
+1092 AVGTE
-1097 FVLTVTPEDGYEVK
+1097 VVLTVTPEEGYEVK

-1168 ITTTYVAPDGSSQS
+1168 ITTTYVAPNGSSEPQS
-1182 ISGEDDIPV
+1182 ISGDDDIPV

-1240 AIFSKKTTPEPTN
+1240 ALFSKKTTPEPTN

-1275 ESEFSRS
+1275 GADMVRS
-1282 IFNGDTKDLPIGTV
+1282 IFDGDTKDLPIGTV
-1296 ITFTATLLS
+1296 VTFTATLLS

-1329 VYTLTVK
+1329 VYKFTVK
-1336 GDATVLATFSKK
+1336 GDATVLATFAKK
-1348 EVPNEDYTFTFEGG
+1348 EVPDEDYTFTFEGG
-1362 KGGTVTATVLMEP
+1362 KGGTVTATVDMEP
-1375 IESGTKIAAGTMIR
+1375 IESGAKIAAGTMIR
-1389 VEATPDE
+1389 VQATPDE

-1407 ELVSTNGK
+1407 EPVSTGGLDF
-1415 NYYYVTLMKD
+1415 YYVTLMKD

-1511 DGGFKYSFT
+1511 GGGFKYSFT

>member
-21 TQAQTEQCTIT
+21 AQAQQMCPITVEQPQNGKLEVFKGTKPFGKPADKVEAGSQVTMKLTPNAGYKIDHWVVNGKPVEKTPGSDFVNNRKTIT
-32 IDEGEHATIVVFY
+32 ISE
-45 GSFPS
+45 
-50 LHRVTSGE
+50 
-58 MVDKNTTLSIRV
+58 
-70 TPKKGYEVTHYIVN
+70 
-84 GTEKP
+84 P
-89 TTSTT
+89 TT
-94 LNSEKVEGDMLISAK
+94 ISAVLK
-109 VVPATPC
+109 
-116 TVTITQPTEGGTF
+116 E
-129 GVTDVDTNEELNSGD
+129 SG
-144 IVDSGTQIGMA
+144 
-155 VTPAEG
+155 
-161 YDIEYWLIN
+161 W
-170 GQKIKPS
+170 
-177 TSQFTRYSKYYLVR
+177 
-191 ENVTVSV
+191 
-198 KFKSLNP
+198 
-205 PASDYLVTYEQPEG
+205 LVTYEQPEG
-219 GTLTVKS
+219 GTLTVKTF
-226 GYPLAVVNSG
+226 YTDADVPSG
-236 TSVKKGASL
+236 TRVKERELLK
-245 DISATVNS
+245 ITATVND

-258 HFLINGDEKVPT
+258 HFLVNNEIKEPLNQT
-270 NLKKPRIFETAN
+270 QLRIDETAN
-282 SDMTIAAVIEKVQP
+282 SDLTIAAVIEKKGAAQTFP
-296 CIVTIKPFDHGY
+296 VTIEPFDHGY
-308 LKVAYGSYSNPTEV
+308 LKVEYGDYSAATEV
-322 QNGNEVPLGE
+322 ETGDKVTAGTQ
-332 MLRVD
+332 LRVV
-337 AYFDDGYELDHF
+337 AYFDEGYELDHF

-359 SQVYA
+359 SQTYA
-364 GIKVVATKAITL
+364 GIKVVATKAIKL
-376 SAVARLKA
+376 SAVAKA
-384 APQPTTYT
+384 KTPTTTYT
-392 VTLGDL
+392 VTLGDI

-403 TFTATYGA
+403 
-411 DNTAVQSGVELPE
+411 
-424 GTKITFTATAAEGY
+424 
-438 EFDHWMVDDAEYS
+438 
-451 DKSNPLVITL
+451 
-461 AAALKVVPVMKPKA
+461 
-475 TPQPTTYTVTLGDV
+475 
-489 PAEKGYYYAFY
+489 YYYATY
-500 DGLNEIKNGESKA
+500 DGLNEIKNGKSKA
-513 VPAGTEVTFMI
+513 LPAGTKVTFQI
-524 EIPKDGINAKYNVT
+524 DIPNGDDFLPKYNVT
-538 GWSVNGTLVEEVKE
+538 SWSVNGNLVEVKE
-552 PVYKFTPTEDVTVFP
+552 PKYEISLTEDVTVFP

-581 PTPKGKVTMNNPQD
+581 PTPKGKVTLVQPKD
-595 EQGVEHGTISASY
+595 EQGNTCGGKLSACY
-608 YDEATEET
+608 YDDDFNEIE
-616 VTVADGDEVPV
+616 VNDGDEVPAG
-627 NTTVSFVA
+627 TSVSFKVELA
-635 TPDEGYEV
+635 DGYEMAY
-643 ISWKVNG
+643 WKFNG
-650 DTQSIEPFA
+650 EIEELYPDDDEPFNNAHEVSA
-659 DPNEKAVTI
+659 DEVLKV
-668 EDADGITVTPIVK
+668 EPIVK
-681 KSGTA
+681 KKGATA
-686 DVEYTI
+686 VEYTI

-697 QEGQGTLTAH
+697 EEGQGTLTAH
-707 VGDKTYKGEFKATA
+707 VGDKTYKGEFKAKA

-732 ADYEM
+732 TDYEM

-756 LTRKVEGNLK
+756 LTRKVDGNLK

-800 YDAEIQ
+800 YDAEMQ

-870 ETPVETFQIFYDC
+870 ETAPETFQIFYDC

-922 KEWVDA
+922 KEWVDT

-966 AKITLVQPDATQ
+966 AKITLIQPDATQ
-978 GLLIAYTYGSDGMPL
+978 GLLIAYTYGSDGMPS

-1020 YWMVNDQ
+1020 YWLVNDK
-1027 RQEVEAGEFPHKKT
+1027 RQEVEAGEFPHRKT
-1041 IKVTSDITVKPVLK
+1041 IKVTSDIKVQPVLK

-1069 SCGDHATIVG
+1069 SCGAHATIAG
-1079 TVNGKPFESGEKL
+1079 TVNGEPFESGDKL
-1092 ALGTE
+1092 AVGTE
-1097 FVLTVTPEDGYEVK
+1097 VVLTVTPEEGYEVK

-1182 ISGEDDIPV
+1182 ITGEDDIPV

-1197 RATIFMPDYQ
+1197 RAMIFTPGYQ
-1207 VVYMNNGEVV
+1207 VVYMNNGDVV

-1240 AIFSKKTTPEPTN
+1240 ALFSKKTTPEPTN
-1253 KAKITFKEEG
+1253 KAKVTFKVEG
-1263 TGGFVMGKYKEP
+1263 SGGFILGNYKEP
-1275 ESEFSRS
+1275 GADMVRS
-1282 IFNGDTKDLPIGTV
+1282 IFDGDTKDLPIGTV
-1296 ITFTATLLS
+1296 VTFTATLLS

-1329 VYTLTVK
+1329 VYKFTVK
-1336 GDATVLATFSKK
+1336 GDATVLATFAKK
-1348 EVPNEDYTFTFEGG
+1348 EVPDKDYTFTFEAG

-1375 IESGTKIAAGTMIR
+1375 IESGAKIAAGTKIR
-1389 VEATPDE
+1389 VQATPDE
-1396 NYEIDEWRVND
+1396 NYEIDEWLVND
-1407 ELVSTNGK
+1407 KPVSTGGLDF
-1415 NYYYVTLMKD
+1415 YYVTLMKD

-1511 DGGFKYSFT
+1511 GGGFKYSFT

>member
-21 TQAQTEQCTIT
+21 AQAQQMCPITVEQPQNGKLEVFKGTKPFGQRADKVEAGSQVTMKLTPNAGYKIDHWVVNGKPVEKTPGSDFVNNRKTIT
-32 IDEGEHATIVVFY
+32 ISE
-45 GSFPS
+45 
-50 LHRVTSGE
+50 
-58 MVDKNTTLSIRV
+58 
-70 TPKKGYEVTHYIVN
+70 
-84 GTEKP
+84 P
-89 TTSTT
+89 TT
-94 LNSEKVEGDMLISAK
+94 ISAVLK
-109 VVPATPC
+109 
-116 TVTITQPTEGGTF
+116 E
-129 GVTDVDTNEELNSGD
+129 SG
-144 IVDSGTQIGMA
+144 
-155 VTPAEG
+155 
-161 YDIEYWLIN
+161 W
-170 GQKIKPS
+170 
-177 TSQFTRYSKYYLVR
+177 
-191 ENVTVSV
+191 
-198 KFKSLNP
+198 
-205 PASDYLVTYEQPEG
+205 LVTYEQPEG
-219 GTLTVKS
+219 GTLTVKTF
-226 GYPLAVVNSG
+226 YPDADVPSG
-236 TSVKKGASL
+236 TRVKERESL
-245 DISATVNS
+245 VITATVNE

-258 HFLINGDEKVPT
+258 HFLVNNEIKEPLNQT
-270 NLKKPRIFETAN
+270 QLRIDETAN
-282 SDMTIAAVIEKVQP
+282 SDLTIAAVIKKKEAAQTFP
-296 CIVTIKPFDHGY
+296 VTIESFDHGS
-308 LKVAYGSYSNPTEV
+308 LKVEYGDYSAATEV
-322 QNGNEVPLGE
+322 KTGDNVPAGTQ
-332 MLRVD
+332 LRVV
-337 AYFDDGYELDHF
+337 AYIDEGYELDHF

-359 SQVYA
+359 SQTYA
-364 GIKVVATKAITL
+364 GIKVVATKAVKL
-376 SAVARLKA
+376 SAVAKAKA
-384 APQPTTYT
+384 APQPTKYT

-411 DNTAVQSGVELPE
+411 DNTAVQNGAELPE

-438 EFDHWMVDDAEYS
+438 EFDHWMVNDVKSDDT
-451 DKSNPLVITL
+451 SNPLVITL
-461 AAALKVVPVMKPKA
+461 AAALKVAPVMKQKA
-475 TPQPTTYTVTLGDV
+475 TPQPTTYTVTLGNI
-489 PAEKGYYYAFY
+489 PEEQGYYYAYY
-500 DGLNEIKNGESKA
+500 DGGSIANGGSKA
-513 VPAGTEVTFMI
+513 VPAGTEVTFQI
-524 EIPKDGINAKYNVT
+524 DIPNGDDFLPKYNVT
-538 GWSVNGTLVEEVKE
+538 SWSVNGKTVEEQSATLK
-552 PVYKFTPTEDVTVFP
+552 YTPTEDVEVFP
-567 VLEKNGTEPDPGTD
+567 VLKKNGTEPDPGPE
-581 PTPKGKVTMNNPQD
+581 PTPKGKVTMIPPKD
-595 EQGVEHGTISASY
+595 EQGVQHGTMT
-608 YDEATEET
+608 ATYLDDDYNDID
-616 VTVADGDEVPV
+616 VNDGDELPFG
-627 NTTVSFVA
+627 TTVSFVV
-635 TPDEGYEV
+635 TPEEGYEV
-643 ISWKVNG
+643 AYWKVNG
-650 DTQSIEPFA
+650 ETHQIEPFA
-659 DPNEKAVTI
+659 EPNEKAVSV
-668 EDADGITVTPIVK
+668 EDENGITIAPIVK
-681 KSGTA
+681 KKGA
-686 DVEYTI
+686 AAVEYTI

-697 QEGQGTLTAH
+697 EEGQGTLTAH
-707 VGDKTYKGEFKATA
+707 VGNKTYKGSEFKATA

-732 ADYEM
+732 TDFEM
-737 YYWLIND
+737 YYWLING
-744 QRVDPSAGNPNQ
+744 QRVNPSAGNPNQ
-756 LTRKVEGNLK
+756 LTRTVDGNLK

-773 KDAPEPT
+773 KSAPEPT
-780 TYTVTMVQ
+780 KFSVTLGELPAEQGTFTATYGADKTSVQ
-788 PDATQGALIASY
+788 SGDELPDGTEITFTATPA
-800 YDAEIQ
+800 
-806 EDRLLTEAVTELE
+806 
-819 EGTKLTF
+819 
-826 QVNPEEG
+826 EG
-833 YELDYWKINEAQ
+833 YEFDYWMVNDAK
-845 SDKKDNPLNITLE
+845 SDDTNNPLVITL
-858 SDLKVEPVLKKS
+858 SAAVKVAPVMK
-870 ETPVETFQIFYDC
+870 
-883 DKHATITGTADGKP
+883 AKP
-897 FANADKLAAGTKVVL
+897 
-912 TATPEEGYEV
+912 
-922 KEWVDA
+922 
-928 DFKLI
+928 
-933 PGTEGKTTYTFTVEG
+933 
-948 TVSIFAIIQKK
+948 
-959 AAPQPTE
+959 APQPTE
-966 AKITLVQPDATQ
+966 AKITMIQPDATQ
-978 GLLIAYTYGSDGMPL
+978 GKLIAYTYGSDGMPS

-1008 FAVSLKDGYEMD
+1008 FAVSLKEGYEMD
-1020 YWMVNDQ
+1020 YWLVNDQ

-1069 SCGDHATIVG
+1069 SCGAHATIAG
-1079 TVNGKPFESGEKL
+1079 TANGKPFESGDKL
-1092 ALGTE
+1092 AVGTE
-1097 FVLTVTPEDGYEVK
+1097 VVLTVTPEEGYEVK

-1168 ITTTYVAPDGSSQS
+1168 ITTTYVAPNGSSEPQS

-1263 TGGFVMGKYKEP
+1263 TGGFVMGKYKDP

-1321 ASLSEEGT
+1321 GSLSKEGT

-1348 EVPNEDYTFTFEGG
+1348 EVPAEDYTFTFEGG

-1375 IESGTKIAAGTMIR
+1375 IESGAKIAAGTMIR

-1396 NYEIDEWRVND
+1396 NYEIDEWRVNGD
-1407 ELVSTNGK
+1407 PVSTNGK
-1415 NYYYVTLMKD
+1415 DYYYVTLMKD

-1511 DGGFKYSFT
+1511 GGGFKYSFT
-1520 VTEATTIK
+1520 VAEATTIK

-1537 EQLTQNQIAAY
+1537 EQLTQNQIVAY